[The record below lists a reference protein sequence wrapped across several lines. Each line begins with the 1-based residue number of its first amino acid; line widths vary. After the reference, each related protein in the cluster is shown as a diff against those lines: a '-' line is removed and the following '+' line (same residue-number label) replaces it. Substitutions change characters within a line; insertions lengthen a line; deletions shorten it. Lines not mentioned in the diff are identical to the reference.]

1 MKRGF
6 ARPTPEKAPVIKPEN
21 IVLPTPL
28 SIPPPEGKPWWI
40 VVVGV
45 VVIGLLGGMIAMT
58 FASGSHVF
66 GGVGA
71 IFPIFM
77 IGGMAMMMF
86 GGRFGGQQQM
96 SRPKLDAMRAQFML
110 MLDMLRETAHESA
123 DSMDANYRWFH
134 PAPTMLASAVGS
146 SRMWERKPDGKD
158 LNFGVVRVGV
168 GMTRPEVT
176 WGEPQNMPTDI
187 ELEPVTGK
195 ALQEF
200 GRYQSVVYNLPKMIS
215 LLVEPW
221 YSLIGGRE
229 QVLGLM
235 RAIVCQLAFSH
246 GPDHVQMVVVSSD
259 LEQWDWVKWLPHF
272 GDPRRQDAAG
282 NARMVYSSVREFA
295 AEQAELFAGRGSFT
309 PRHASS
315 SAQTPTPH
323 TVIIADVTDP
333 QWEFVKSAEG
343 IDGVTFFDLTGASM
357 WAAVPERT
365 LQFDDL
371 GVIEALP
378 RDRDTW
384 MVIDEKPWFFA
395 LTDHISIAEAEEFAQ
410 KLARWRLAEA
420 YEEIGQRV
428 AHIGARDIM
437 AYYGIDDPADI
448 DFGSLWGSRTDTMGR
463 SRLRAPFGNRSD
475 NGELLFLDMKSLD
488 EGGDGPH
495 GVMSGTTGSGKS
507 TLVRTVIES
516 LMLGHPPQELQF
528 VLADLKGGSAVKP
541 FAGVPHVSR
550 IITDL
555 EEDQALMERFLDALW
570 GEIAR
575 RKAICDSAGVD
586 DAKEYNSVRSR
597 MRARGQDMPP
607 LPMLVVVI
615 DEFYEWFR
623 IMPTA
628 VDVLDSIGRQGR
640 AYWIHLMMASQTI
653 ESRAEKLMENM
664 GYRLVL
670 KARTAGAA
678 QAAGVPNAVNL
689 PAQAGLGYFRR
700 SLEDIVRFQAEFL
713 WRDYISRGITID
725 GEEAPA
731 LVHSIDYVRPQL
743 FTNLFTPLEVSV
755 GGPDLEPVHSNGEVL
770 EAADAEAEDEE
781 EGIRTPKVGTV
792 IIDQLRKI
800 DFEPY
805 RLWQPP
811 LSEPVAIDELVNRF
825 IGHQWQQDYGTA
837 RDLVFPLGII
847 DRPFKHDQPPWTV
860 DTSGPGANVLILGAG
875 GSGKTTALQTL
886 ICSAALTHTPEQ
898 VQFYCLA
905 YSGTA
910 LTTVARL
917 PHVGEVAGPTDPYGV
932 RRTVAELL
940 ALVRERKRSFL
951 EYRIASMDVFR
962 RRKFGGEAGP
972 VPNDGFGDVYLVI
985 DNYRALAEE
994 NEVLIEQVNLIINQG
1009 PSFGVHVVVSADR
1022 ESELRPPVRSGFG
1035 SRVELRLAAVEDA
1048 KLVRSRFAKEVPV
1061 KPGRGMVAVNYVRL
1075 DADPQAG
1082 LHTLVARPALG
1093 STPTNVFASDSIVDA
1108 VSRLASGQ
1116 APPIRRLPARFGVE
1130 QVREL
1135 AARDTRQGVGAG
1147 GIVWAIS
1154 ELDLA
1159 PVYLNFAENAHLVV
1173 TGRRECGRTTTLAT
1187 IMSEI
1192 GRLYAPGT
1200 SSALAATGRAAL
1212 CPGVAGRPA
1221 PSAADRAGLRVRR
1234 EVRLQPRRR
1243 AGDDER
1249 HVRPSGQ
1256 PRTTARLVG
1265 GGAAVALLVE
1275 RSGDLPDRR
1284 RHTADA
1290 GRFRFAAAQG
1300 RRLGDPGRRCR
1311 PARDCHPHVRRLV
1324 VRGQRPDAAG
1334 TAPGER
1340 ATTGDGRR
1348 PRRGLHPRQDEGW
1361 PAAPW
1366 SRPADGRGH
1375 RCVRPG
1381 GGHRA
1386 PQVEA
1391 APPRWGWLACQPQR
1405 SGNFLS
1411 ANVFDGKLI
1420 SGVQSGGSSK
1430 SGICLS
1436 HSATTMVSSIRAR

>member
-6 ARPTPEKAPVIKPEN
+6 ARPTPEKPPVIKPEN
-21 IVLPTPL
+21 IVLSTPL
-28 SIPPPEGKPWWI
+28 SIPPPEGKPWWLI
-40 VVVGV
+40 VVGV
-45 VVIGLLGGMIAMT
+45 VVVGLLGGMVAMV

-66 GGVGA
+66 GGIGS
-71 IFPIFM
+71 IFPLFM
-77 IGGMAMMMF
+77 MVGIMMMMF
-86 GGRFGGQQQM
+86 RGMGGGQQQM

-110 MLDMLRETAHESA
+110 MLDMLRETAQESA

-134 PAPTMLASAVGS
+134 PAPNTLAAAVGS
-146 SRMWERKPDGKD
+146 PRMWERKPDGKD

-200 GRYQSVVYNLPKMIS
+200 GRYQSVVYNLPKMVS

-221 YSLIGGRE
+221 YALVGERE

-235 RAIVCQLAFSH
+235 RAIICQLAFSH
-246 GPDHVQMVVVSSD
+246 GPDHVQMIVVSSD
-259 LEQWDWVKWLPHF
+259 LDQWDWVKWLPHF
-272 GDPRRQDAAG
+272 GDSRRHDAAG
-282 NARMVYSSVREFA
+282 NARMVYTSVREFA

-323 TVIIADVTDP
+323 TVIIADVDDP
-333 QWEFVKSAEG
+333 QWEYVISAEG
-343 IDGVTFFDLTGASM
+343 VDGVTFFDLTGSSM
-357 WAAVPERT
+357 WTDIPERK
-365 LQFDDL
+365 LQFDKT

-384 MVIDEKPWFFA
+384 MVIDDKAWFFA
-395 LTDHISIAEAEEFAQ
+395 LTDQVSIAEAEEFAQ
-410 KLARWRLAEA
+410 KLAQWRLAEA

-428 AHIGARDIM
+428 AHIGARDILS
-437 AYYGIDDPADI
+437 YYGIDDPGNI
-448 DFGSLWGSRTDTMGR
+448 DFDSLWASRTDTMGR

-516 LMLGHPPQELQF
+516 LMLSHPPEELQF

-586 DAKEYNSVRSR
+586 DAKEYNSVRAR
-597 MRARGQDMPP
+597 MRARGQDMAP

-689 PAQAGLGYFRR
+689 PAQAGLGYFRK
-700 SLEDIVRFQAEFL
+700 SLEDIIRFQAEFL
-713 WRDYISRGITID
+713 WRDYFQPGVSID

-731 LVHSIDYVRPQL
+731 LVHSIDYIRPQL
-743 FTNLFTPLEVSV
+743 FTNSFTPLEVSV
-755 GGPDLEPVHSNGEVL
+755 GGPDIEPVVAQPNGEVL
-770 EAADAEAEDEE
+770 ESDDIEGGEDEDEE
-781 EGIRTPKVGTV
+781 GVRTPKVGTV

-800 DFEPY
+800 KFEPY

-811 LSEPVAIDELVNRF
+811 LTQPVAIDDLVNRF
-825 IGHQWQQDYGTA
+825 LGRPWHKEYGSA
-837 RDLVFPLGII
+837 CNLVFPIGII
-847 DRPFKHDQPPWTV
+847 DRPYKHDQPPWTV

-886 ICSAALTHTPEQ
+886 ICSAALTHTPQQ

-905 YSGTA
+905 YSSTA
-910 LTTVARL
+910 LTTVSRI

-951 EYRIASMDVFR
+951 ECGIASMEMFR

-972 VPNDGFGDVYLVI
+972 VPDDGFGDVYLVI

-994 NEVLIEQVNLIINQG
+994 NEVLIEQVNVIINQG
-1009 PSFGVHVVVSADR
+1009 PSFGVHVVVTADR

-1035 SRVELRLAAVEDA
+1035 SRIELRLAAVEDA
-1048 KLVRSRFAKEVPV
+1048 KLVRSRFAKDVPV

-1075 DADPQAG
+1075 DSDPQAG

-1093 STPTNVFASDSIVDA
+1093 STPDNVFECDSVVAA
-1108 VSRLASGQ
+1108 VSRLNSAQ
-1116 APPIRRLPARFGVE
+1116 APPVRRLPARFGVE

-1135 AARDTRQGVGAG
+1135 ASRDTRQGVGAG
-1147 GIVWAIS
+1147 GIAWAIS

-1159 PVYLNFAENAHLVV
+1159 PVYLNFAENSHLMV

-1192 GRLYAPGT
+1192 GRLYAPGA
-1200 SSALAATGRAAL
+1200 SSAPPPAPGRPSAQVWLVDPRRQLLTALGSDYVERFAYNLDGVVAMMGELAAALAGREPPPGLSAEELLSRSWWSGPEIFLIVDDIQQLPPGFDSPLHKAVPFVNRAADVGL
-1212 CPGVAGRPA
+1212 HVIVTRTFGGWSSAGSDPMLRALHQANAPLLVMDADPDEGFIRGKMKGGPLPRGRGLLMAEDTGVFVQV
-1221 PSAADRAGLRVRR
+1221 AATEVRR
-1234 EVRLQPRRR
+1234 
-1243 AGDDER
+1243 
-1249 HVRPSGQ
+1249 
-1256 PRTTARLVG
+1256 
-1265 GGAAVALLVE
+1265 
-1275 RSGDLPDRR
+1275 
-1284 RHTADA
+1284 
-1290 GRFRFAAAQG
+1290 
-1300 RRLGDPGRRCR
+1300 
-1311 PARDCHPHVRRLV
+1311 
-1324 VRGQRPDAAG
+1324 
-1334 TAPGER
+1334 
-1340 ATTGDGRR
+1340 
-1348 PRRGLHPRQDEGW
+1348 
-1361 PAAPW
+1361 
-1366 SRPADGRGH
+1366 
-1375 RCVRPG
+1375 
-1381 GGHRA
+1381 
-1386 PQVEA
+1386 
-1391 APPRWGWLACQPQR
+1391 
-1405 SGNFLS
+1405 
-1411 ANVFDGKLI
+1411 
-1420 SGVQSGGSSK
+1420 
-1430 SGICLS
+1430 
-1436 HSATTMVSSIRAR
+1436 

>member
-6 ARPTPEKAPVIKPEN
+6 ARPTPEKPPVIKPEN

-28 SIPPPEGKPWWI
+28 SIPPPEGKPVWLI
-40 VVVGV
+40 IVGV
-45 VVIGLLGGMIAMT
+45 LVIGLLIGMVAMV
-58 FASGSHVF
+58 FGSGSRVF
-66 GGVGA
+66 GGAGA

-77 IGGMAMMMF
+77 IGGVAMMMF

-123 DSMDANYRWFH
+123 DSMDANYRWYH
-134 PAPTMLASAVGS
+134 PAPTTLAAAVGT

-221 YSLIGGRE
+221 YALNGDRE
-229 QVLGLM
+229 QALGLM
-235 RAIVCQLAFSH
+235 RAIICQLAFSH
-246 GPDHVQMVVVSSD
+246 GPDHVQMVVVTSD
-259 LEQWDWVKWLPHF
+259 LDEWDWVKWLPHF

-295 AEQAELFAGRGSFT
+295 AEQSELFAGRGSFT

-323 TVIIADVTDP
+323 TVIVADVVDP
-333 QWEFVKSAEG
+333 QWEFVISAEG
-343 IDGVTFFDLTGASM
+343 IDGVTFFDLTGSSM
-357 WAAVPERT
+357 WTSVPERT
-365 LQFDDL
+365 LRFDDK
-371 GVIEALP
+371 GIIEALP

-395 LTDHISIAEAEEFAQ
+395 LTDHISVAEAEEFAQ
-410 KLARWRLAEA
+410 ALARWRLAEA

-437 AYYGIDDPADI
+437 AYYGIDDPGHI
-448 DFGSLWGSRTDTMGR
+448 DFEALWGARTDTMGR

-516 LMLGHPPQELQF
+516 LMLSHPPEELQF

-586 DAKEYNSVRSR
+586 DAKEYNSVRLR
-597 MRARGQDMPP
+597 MQARGQDMAP

-713 WRDYISRGITID
+713 WRDYFPRGLTDD
-725 GEEAPA
+725 GDEAPA

-743 FTNLFTPLEVSV
+743 FTNSFTPLEVSV
-755 GGPDLEPVHSNGEVL
+755 GGPELTPAAITNGEAL
-770 EAADAEAEDEE
+770 EADGAADDDV
-781 EGIRTPKVGTV
+781 EGIRVPKVGTV

-811 LSEPVAIDELVNRF
+811 LNQPVPIDELVDRF
-825 IGHQWQQDYGTA
+825 LGHPWQEDYGTA
-837 RDLVFPLGII
+837 RDLVFPIGII

-905 YSGTA
+905 YSSTA

-940 ALVRERKRSFL
+940 ALVRQRKSTFL
-951 EYRIASMDVFR
+951 EYGIASMEVFR
-962 RRKFGGEAGP
+962 RRKFGGEPGP
-972 VPNDGFGDVYLVI
+972 VPNDGFGDVYLVV

-1009 PSFGVHVVVSADR
+1009 PSFGVHVVVTADR

-1075 DADPQAG
+1075 DSDPQAG

-1093 STPTNVFASDSIVDA
+1093 TTRDYVFESDSVIDA
-1108 VSRLASGQ
+1108 VSRLTSSQ
-1116 APPIRRLPARFGVE
+1116 APPVRRLPARFDVE
-1130 QVREL
+1130 QLREL

-1147 GIVWAIS
+1147 GIAWAIS
-1154 ELDLA
+1154 ELDLS
-1159 PVYLNFAENAHLVV
+1159 PVYLNFAENAHLMV

-1192 GRLYAPGT
+1192 GRLYAPGA
-1200 SSALAATGRAAL
+1200 SSAPTPPAGQPSAQVWLVDPRRQLLTTLGPDYVEKFAYNLDGVQAMMGELAAVL
-1212 CPGVAGRPA
+1212 AGREPPPGLSAEELLSRSWWSGPEIFLIVDDIQQLPA
-1221 PSAADRAGLRVRR
+1221 GFDSP
-1234 EVRLQPRRR
+1234 
-1243 AGDDER
+1243 
-1249 HVRPSGQ
+1249 
-1256 PRTTARLVG
+1256 
-1265 GGAAVALLVE
+1265 
-1275 RSGDLPDRR
+1275 
-1284 RHTADA
+1284 
-1290 GRFRFAAAQG
+1290 
-1300 RRLGDPGRRCR
+1300 
-1311 PARDCHPHVRRLV
+1311 
-1324 VRGQRPDAAG
+1324 
-1334 TAPGER
+1334 
-1340 ATTGDGRR
+1340 
-1348 PRRGLHPRQDEGW
+1348 LHK
-1361 PAAPW
+1361 AAPW
-1366 SRPADGRGH
+1366 VTRAADVGLHVLVTRTFGGWSSAGSDPMLRALAQANAPLLVMDADPDEGFIRGKMKGGPLPRGRGLLMAEDTG
-1375 RCVRPG
+1375 VFV
-1381 GGHRA
+1381 
-1386 PQVEA
+1386 QVA
-1391 APPRWGWLACQPQR
+1391 ATELR
-1405 SGNFLS
+1405 
-1411 ANVFDGKLI
+1411 K
-1420 SGVQSGGSSK
+1420 
-1430 SGICLS
+1430 
-1436 HSATTMVSSIRAR
+1436 

>member
-6 ARPTPEKAPVIKPEN
+6 ARPTPEKPPVIKPEN
-21 IVLPTPL
+21 IVLSTPL
-28 SIPPPEGKPWWI
+28 SIPPPEGKPWWLI
-40 VVVGV
+40 VVGV
-45 VVIGLLGGMIAMT
+45 VVVGLLGGMVAMV

-66 GGVGA
+66 GGIGS
-71 IFPIFM
+71 IFPLFM
-77 IGGMAMMMF
+77 MVGIMMMMF
-86 GGRFGGQQQM
+86 RGMGGGQQQM

-110 MLDMLRETAHESA
+110 MLDMLRETAQESA

-134 PAPTMLASAVGS
+134 PAPNTLAAAVGS
-146 SRMWERKPDGKD
+146 PRMWERKPDGKD

-200 GRYQSVVYNLPKMIS
+200 GRYQSVVYNLPKMVS

-221 YSLIGGRE
+221 YALVGERE

-235 RAIVCQLAFSH
+235 RAIICQLAFSH
-246 GPDHVQMVVVSSD
+246 GPDHVQMIVVSSD
-259 LEQWDWVKWLPHF
+259 LDQWDWVKWLPHF
-272 GDPRRQDAAG
+272 GDSRRHDAAG
-282 NARMVYSSVREFA
+282 NARMVYTSVREFA

-323 TVIIADVTDP
+323 TVIIADVDDP
-333 QWEFVKSAEG
+333 QWEYVISAEG
-343 IDGVTFFDLTGASM
+343 VDGVTFFDLTGSSM
-357 WAAVPERT
+357 WTDIPERK
-365 LQFDDL
+365 LQFDKT

-384 MVIDEKPWFFA
+384 MVIDDKAWFFA
-395 LTDHISIAEAEEFAQ
+395 LTDQVSIAEAEEFAQ
-410 KLARWRLAEA
+410 KLAQWRLAEA

-428 AHIGARDIM
+428 AHIGARDILS
-437 AYYGIDDPADI
+437 YYGIDDPGNI
-448 DFGSLWGSRTDTMGR
+448 DFDSLWASRTDTMGR

-516 LMLGHPPQELQF
+516 LMLSHPPEELQF

-586 DAKEYNSVRSR
+586 DAKEYNSVRAR
-597 MRARGQDMPP
+597 MRARGQDMAP

-689 PAQAGLGYFRR
+689 PAQAGLGYFRK
-700 SLEDIVRFQAEFL
+700 SLEDIIRFQAEFL
-713 WRDYISRGITID
+713 WRDYFQPGVSID

-731 LVHSIDYVRPQL
+731 LVHSIDYIRPQL
-743 FTNLFTPLEVSV
+743 FTNSFTPLEVSV
-755 GGPDLEPVHSNGEVL
+755 GGPDIEPVVAQPNGEVL
-770 EAADAEAEDEE
+770 ESDDIEGGEDEDEE
-781 EGIRTPKVGTV
+781 GVRTPKVGTV

-800 DFEPY
+800 KFEPY

-811 LSEPVAIDELVNRF
+811 LTQPVAIDDLVNRF
-825 IGHQWQQDYGTA
+825 LGRPWHKEYGSA
-837 RDLVFPLGII
+837 CNLVFPTGII
-847 DRPFKHDQPPWTV
+847 DRPYKHDQPPWTV

-886 ICSAALTHTPEQ
+886 ICSAALTHTPQQ

-905 YSGTA
+905 YSSTA
-910 LTTVARL
+910 LTTVSRI

-951 EYRIASMDVFR
+951 ECGIASMEMFR

-972 VPNDGFGDVYLVI
+972 VPDDGFGDVYLVI

-994 NEVLIEQVNLIINQG
+994 NEVLIEQVNVIINQG
-1009 PSFGVHVVVSADR
+1009 PSFGVHVVVTADR

-1035 SRVELRLAAVEDA
+1035 SRIELRLAAVEDA
-1048 KLVRSRFAKEVPV
+1048 KLVRSRFAKDVPV

-1075 DADPQAG
+1075 DSDPQAG

-1093 STPTNVFASDSIVDA
+1093 STPDNVFECDSVVAA
-1108 VSRLASGQ
+1108 VSRLTSAQ
-1116 APPIRRLPARFGVE
+1116 APPVRRLPARFGVE

-1135 AARDTRQGVGAG
+1135 ASRDTRQGVGAG
-1147 GIVWAIS
+1147 GIAWAIS

-1159 PVYLNFAENAHLVV
+1159 PVYLNFAENSHLMV

-1192 GRLYAPGT
+1192 GRLYAPGA
-1200 SSALAATGRAAL
+1200 SSAPPPAPGRPSAQVWLVDPRRQLLTALGSDYVERFAYNLDGVVAMMGELAAALAGREPPPGLSAEELLSRSWWSGPEIFLIVDDIQQLPPGFDSPLHKAVPFVNRAADVGL
-1212 CPGVAGRPA
+1212 HVIVTRTFGGWSSAGSDPMLRALHQANAPLLVMDADPDEGFIRGKMKGGPLPRGRGLLMAEDTGVFVQV
-1221 PSAADRAGLRVRR
+1221 AATEVRR
-1234 EVRLQPRRR
+1234 
-1243 AGDDER
+1243 
-1249 HVRPSGQ
+1249 
-1256 PRTTARLVG
+1256 
-1265 GGAAVALLVE
+1265 
-1275 RSGDLPDRR
+1275 
-1284 RHTADA
+1284 
-1290 GRFRFAAAQG
+1290 
-1300 RRLGDPGRRCR
+1300 
-1311 PARDCHPHVRRLV
+1311 
-1324 VRGQRPDAAG
+1324 
-1334 TAPGER
+1334 
-1340 ATTGDGRR
+1340 
-1348 PRRGLHPRQDEGW
+1348 
-1361 PAAPW
+1361 
-1366 SRPADGRGH
+1366 
-1375 RCVRPG
+1375 
-1381 GGHRA
+1381 
-1386 PQVEA
+1386 
-1391 APPRWGWLACQPQR
+1391 
-1405 SGNFLS
+1405 
-1411 ANVFDGKLI
+1411 
-1420 SGVQSGGSSK
+1420 
-1430 SGICLS
+1430 
-1436 HSATTMVSSIRAR
+1436 

>member
-6 ARPTPEKAPVIKPEN
+6 ARPTPEKPPVIKPEN
-21 IVLPTPL
+21 IVLSTPL
-28 SIPPPEGKPWWI
+28 SIPPPEGKPWWLI
-40 VVVGV
+40 VVGV
-45 VVIGLLGGMIAMT
+45 VVVGLLGGMVAMV

-66 GGVGA
+66 GGIGS
-71 IFPIFM
+71 IFPLFM
-77 IGGMAMMMF
+77 MVGIMMMMF
-86 GGRFGGQQQM
+86 RGMGGGQQQM

-110 MLDMLRETAHESA
+110 MLDMLRETAQESA

-134 PAPTMLASAVGS
+134 PAPNTLAAAVGS
-146 SRMWERKPDGKD
+146 PRMWERKPDGKD

-200 GRYQSVVYNLPKMIS
+200 GRYQSVVYNLPKMVS

-221 YSLIGGRE
+221 YALVGERE

-235 RAIVCQLAFSH
+235 RAIICQLAFSH
-246 GPDHVQMVVVSSD
+246 GPDHVQMIVVSSD
-259 LEQWDWVKWLPHF
+259 LDQWDWVKWLPHF
-272 GDPRRQDAAG
+272 GDSRRHDAAG
-282 NARMVYSSVREFA
+282 NARMVYTSVREFA

-323 TVIIADVTDP
+323 TVIIADVDDP
-333 QWEFVKSAEG
+333 QWEYVISAEG
-343 IDGVTFFDLTGASM
+343 VDGVTFFDLTGSSM
-357 WAAVPERT
+357 WTDIPERK
-365 LQFDDL
+365 LQFDKT

-384 MVIDEKPWFFA
+384 MVIDDKAWFFA
-395 LTDHISIAEAEEFAQ
+395 LTDQVSIAEAEEFAQ
-410 KLARWRLAEA
+410 KLAPWRLAEA

-428 AHIGARDIM
+428 AHIGARDILS
-437 AYYGIDDPADI
+437 YYGIDDPGNI
-448 DFGSLWGSRTDTMGR
+448 DFDSLWASRTDTMGR

-516 LMLGHPPQELQF
+516 LMLSHPPEELQF

-586 DAKEYNSVRSR
+586 DAKEYNSVRAR
-597 MRARGQDMPP
+597 MRARGQDMAP

-689 PAQAGLGYFRR
+689 PAQAGLGYFRK
-700 SLEDIVRFQAEFL
+700 SLEDIIRFQAEFL
-713 WRDYISRGITID
+713 WRDYFQPGVSID

-731 LVHSIDYVRPQL
+731 LVHSIDYIRPQL
-743 FTNLFTPLEVSV
+743 FTNSFTPLEVSV
-755 GGPDLEPVHSNGEVL
+755 GGPDIEPVVAQPNGEVL
-770 EAADAEAEDEE
+770 ESDDIEGGEDEDEE
-781 EGIRTPKVGTV
+781 GVRTPKVGTV

-800 DFEPY
+800 KFEPY

-811 LSEPVAIDELVNRF
+811 LTQPVAIDDLVNRF
-825 IGHQWQQDYGTA
+825 LGRPWHKEYGSA
-837 RDLVFPLGII
+837 CNLVFPIGII
-847 DRPFKHDQPPWTV
+847 DRPYKHDQPPWTV

-886 ICSAALTHTPEQ
+886 ICSAALTHTPQQ

-905 YSGTA
+905 YSSTA
-910 LTTVARL
+910 LTTVSRI

-951 EYRIASMDVFR
+951 ECGIASMEMFR

-972 VPNDGFGDVYLVI
+972 VPDDGFGDVYLVI

-994 NEVLIEQVNLIINQG
+994 NEVLIEQVNVIINQG
-1009 PSFGVHVVVSADR
+1009 PSFGVHVVVTADR

-1035 SRVELRLAAVEDA
+1035 SRIELRLAAVEDA
-1048 KLVRSRFAKEVPV
+1048 KLVRSRFAKDVPV

-1075 DADPQAG
+1075 DSDPQAG

-1093 STPTNVFASDSIVDA
+1093 STPDNVFECDSVVAA
-1108 VSRLASGQ
+1108 VSRLTSAQ
-1116 APPIRRLPARFGVE
+1116 APPVRRLPARFGVE

-1135 AARDTRQGVGAG
+1135 ASRDTRQGVGAG
-1147 GIVWAIS
+1147 GIAWAIS

-1159 PVYLNFAENAHLVV
+1159 PVYLNFAENSHLMV

-1192 GRLYAPGT
+1192 GRLYAPGA
-1200 SSALAATGRAAL
+1200 SSAPPPAPGRPSAQVWLVDPRRQLLTALGSDYVERFAYNLDGVVAMMGELAAALAGREPPPGLSAEELLSRSWWSGPEIFLIVDDIQQLPPGFDSPLHKAVPFVNRAADVGL
-1212 CPGVAGRPA
+1212 HVIFTRTFGGWSSAGSDPMLRALHQANAPLLVMDADPDEGFIRGKMKGGPLPRGRGLLMAEDTGVFVQV
-1221 PSAADRAGLRVRR
+1221 AATEVRR
-1234 EVRLQPRRR
+1234 
-1243 AGDDER
+1243 
-1249 HVRPSGQ
+1249 
-1256 PRTTARLVG
+1256 
-1265 GGAAVALLVE
+1265 
-1275 RSGDLPDRR
+1275 
-1284 RHTADA
+1284 
-1290 GRFRFAAAQG
+1290 
-1300 RRLGDPGRRCR
+1300 
-1311 PARDCHPHVRRLV
+1311 
-1324 VRGQRPDAAG
+1324 
-1334 TAPGER
+1334 
-1340 ATTGDGRR
+1340 
-1348 PRRGLHPRQDEGW
+1348 
-1361 PAAPW
+1361 
-1366 SRPADGRGH
+1366 
-1375 RCVRPG
+1375 
-1381 GGHRA
+1381 
-1386 PQVEA
+1386 
-1391 APPRWGWLACQPQR
+1391 
-1405 SGNFLS
+1405 
-1411 ANVFDGKLI
+1411 
-1420 SGVQSGGSSK
+1420 
-1430 SGICLS
+1430 
-1436 HSATTMVSSIRAR
+1436 

>member
-6 ARPTPEKAPVIKPEN
+6 ARPTPEKPPVIKPEN
-21 IVLPTPL
+21 IVLSTPL
-28 SIPPPEGKPWWI
+28 SIPPPEGKPWWLI
-40 VVVGV
+40 VVGV
-45 VVIGLLGGMIAMT
+45 VVVGLLGGMVAMV

-66 GGVGA
+66 GGIGS
-71 IFPIFM
+71 IFPLFM
-77 IGGMAMMMF
+77 MVGIMMMMF
-86 GGRFGGQQQM
+86 RGMGGGQQQM

-110 MLDMLRETAHESA
+110 MLDMLRETAQESA

-134 PAPTMLASAVGS
+134 PAPNTLAAAVGS
-146 SRMWERKPDGKD
+146 PRMWERKPDGKD

-200 GRYQSVVYNLPKMIS
+200 GRYQSVVYNLPKMVS

-221 YSLIGGRE
+221 YALVGERE

-235 RAIVCQLAFSH
+235 RAIICQLAFSH
-246 GPDHVQMVVVSSD
+246 GPDHVQMIVVSSD
-259 LEQWDWVKWLPHF
+259 LDQWDWVKWLPHF
-272 GDPRRQDAAG
+272 GDSRRHDAAG
-282 NARMVYSSVREFA
+282 NARMVYTSVREFA

-323 TVIIADVTDP
+323 TVIIADVDDP
-333 QWEFVKSAEG
+333 QWEYVISAEG
-343 IDGVTFFDLTGASM
+343 VDGVTFFDLTGSSM
-357 WAAVPERT
+357 WTDIPERK
-365 LQFDDL
+365 LQFDKT

-384 MVIDEKPWFFA
+384 MVIDDKAWFFA
-395 LTDHISIAEAEEFAQ
+395 LTDQVSIAEAEEFAQ
-410 KLARWRLAEA
+410 KLAQWRLAEA

-428 AHIGARDIM
+428 AHIGARDILS
-437 AYYGIDDPADI
+437 YYGIDDPGNI
-448 DFGSLWGSRTDTMGR
+448 DFDSLWASRTDTMGR

-516 LMLGHPPQELQF
+516 LMLSHPPEELQF

-586 DAKEYNSVRSR
+586 DAKEYNSVRAR
-597 MRARGQDMPP
+597 MRARGQDMAP

-689 PAQAGLGYFRR
+689 PAQAGLGYFRK
-700 SLEDIVRFQAEFL
+700 SLEDIIRFQAEFL
-713 WRDYISRGITID
+713 WRDYFQPGVSID

-731 LVHSIDYVRPQL
+731 LVHSIDYIRPQL
-743 FTNLFTPLEVSV
+743 FTNSFTPLEVSV
-755 GGPDLEPVHSNGEVL
+755 GGPDIEPVVAQPNGEVL
-770 EAADAEAEDEE
+770 DSDDIEGGEDEDEE
-781 EGIRTPKVGTV
+781 GVRTPKVGTV

-800 DFEPY
+800 KFEPY

-811 LSEPVAIDELVNRF
+811 LTQPVAIDDLVNRF
-825 IGHQWQQDYGTA
+825 LGRPWHKEYGSA
-837 RDLVFPLGII
+837 CNLVFPIGII
-847 DRPFKHDQPPWTV
+847 DRPYKHDQPPWTV

-886 ICSAALTHTPEQ
+886 ICSAALTHTPQQ

-905 YSGTA
+905 YSSTA
-910 LTTVARL
+910 LTTVSRI

-951 EYRIASMDVFR
+951 ECGIASMEMFR

-972 VPNDGFGDVYLVI
+972 VPDDGFGDVYLVI

-994 NEVLIEQVNLIINQG
+994 NEVLIEQVNVIINQG
-1009 PSFGVHVVVSADR
+1009 PSFGVHVVVTADR

-1035 SRVELRLAAVEDA
+1035 SRIELRLAAVEDA
-1048 KLVRSRFAKEVPV
+1048 KLVRSRFAKDVPV

-1075 DADPQAG
+1075 DSDPQAG

-1093 STPTNVFASDSIVDA
+1093 STPDNVFECDSVVAA
-1108 VSRLASGQ
+1108 VSRLTSAQ
-1116 APPIRRLPARFGVE
+1116 APPVRRLPARFGVE

-1135 AARDTRQGVGAG
+1135 ASRDTRQGVGAG
-1147 GIVWAIS
+1147 GIAWAIS

-1159 PVYLNFAENAHLVV
+1159 PVYLNFAENSHLMV

-1192 GRLYAPGT
+1192 GRLYAPGA
-1200 SSALAATGRAAL
+1200 SSAPPPAPGRPSAQVWLVDPRRQLLTALGSDYVERFAYNLDGVVAMMGELAAALAGREPPPGLSAEELLSRSWWSGPEIFLIVDDIQQLPPGFDSPLHKAVPFVNRAADVGL
-1212 CPGVAGRPA
+1212 HVIVTRTFGGWSSAGSDPMLRALHQANAPLLVMDADPDEGFIRGKMKGGPLPRGRGLLMAEDTGVFVQV
-1221 PSAADRAGLRVRR
+1221 AATEVRR
-1234 EVRLQPRRR
+1234 
-1243 AGDDER
+1243 
-1249 HVRPSGQ
+1249 
-1256 PRTTARLVG
+1256 
-1265 GGAAVALLVE
+1265 
-1275 RSGDLPDRR
+1275 
-1284 RHTADA
+1284 
-1290 GRFRFAAAQG
+1290 
-1300 RRLGDPGRRCR
+1300 
-1311 PARDCHPHVRRLV
+1311 
-1324 VRGQRPDAAG
+1324 
-1334 TAPGER
+1334 
-1340 ATTGDGRR
+1340 
-1348 PRRGLHPRQDEGW
+1348 
-1361 PAAPW
+1361 
-1366 SRPADGRGH
+1366 
-1375 RCVRPG
+1375 
-1381 GGHRA
+1381 
-1386 PQVEA
+1386 
-1391 APPRWGWLACQPQR
+1391 
-1405 SGNFLS
+1405 
-1411 ANVFDGKLI
+1411 
-1420 SGVQSGGSSK
+1420 
-1430 SGICLS
+1430 
-1436 HSATTMVSSIRAR
+1436 

>member
-6 ARPTPEKAPVIKPEN
+6 ARPTPEKPPVIKPEN
-21 IVLPTPL
+21 IVLSTPL
-28 SIPPPEGKPWWI
+28 SIPPPEGKPWWLI
-40 VVVGV
+40 VVGV
-45 VVIGLLGGMIAMT
+45 VVVGLLGGMVAMV

-66 GGVGA
+66 GGIGS
-71 IFPIFM
+71 IFPLFM
-77 IGGMAMMMF
+77 MVGIMMMMF
-86 GGRFGGQQQM
+86 RGMGGGQQQM

-110 MLDMLRETAHESA
+110 MLDMLRETAQESA

-134 PAPTMLASAVGS
+134 PAPNTLAAAVGS
-146 SRMWERKPDGKD
+146 PRMWERKPDGKD

-200 GRYQSVVYNLPKMIS
+200 GRYQSVVYNLPKMVS

-221 YSLIGGRE
+221 YALVGERE

-235 RAIVCQLAFSH
+235 RAIICQLAFSH
-246 GPDHVQMVVVSSD
+246 GPDHVQMIVVSSD
-259 LEQWDWVKWLPHF
+259 LDQWDWVKWLPHF
-272 GDPRRQDAAG
+272 GDSRRHDAAG
-282 NARMVYSSVREFA
+282 NARMVYTSVREFA

-323 TVIIADVTDP
+323 TVIIADVDDP
-333 QWEFVKSAEG
+333 QWEYVISAEG
-343 IDGVTFFDLTGASM
+343 VDGVTFLDLTGSSM
-357 WAAVPERT
+357 WTDIPERK
-365 LQFDDL
+365 LQFDKT

-384 MVIDEKPWFFA
+384 MVIDDKAWFFA
-395 LTDHISIAEAEEFAQ
+395 LTDQVSIAEAEEFAQ
-410 KLARWRLAEA
+410 KLAQWRLAEA

-428 AHIGARDIM
+428 AHIGARDILS
-437 AYYGIDDPADI
+437 YYGIDDPGNI
-448 DFGSLWGSRTDTMGR
+448 DFDSLWASRTDTMGR

-516 LMLGHPPQELQF
+516 LMLSHPPEELQF

-586 DAKEYNSVRSR
+586 DAKEYNSVRAR
-597 MRARGQDMPP
+597 MRARGQDMAP

-689 PAQAGLGYFRR
+689 PAQAGLGYFRK
-700 SLEDIVRFQAEFL
+700 SLEDIIRFQAEFL
-713 WRDYISRGITID
+713 WRDYFQPGVSID

-731 LVHSIDYVRPQL
+731 LVHSIDYIRPQL
-743 FTNLFTPLEVSV
+743 FTNSFTPLEVSV
-755 GGPDLEPVHSNGEVL
+755 GGPDIEPVVAQPNGEVL
-770 EAADAEAEDEE
+770 ESDDIEGGEDEDEE
-781 EGIRTPKVGTV
+781 GVRTPKVGTV

-800 DFEPY
+800 KFEPY

-811 LSEPVAIDELVNRF
+811 LTQPVAIDDLVNRF
-825 IGHQWQQDYGTA
+825 LGRPWHKEYGSA
-837 RDLVFPLGII
+837 CNLVFPIGII
-847 DRPFKHDQPPWTV
+847 DRPYKHDQPPWTV

-886 ICSAALTHTPEQ
+886 ICSAALTHTPQQ

-905 YSGTA
+905 YSSTA
-910 LTTVARL
+910 LTTVSRI

-951 EYRIASMDVFR
+951 ECGIASMEMFR

-972 VPNDGFGDVYLVI
+972 VPDDGFGDVYLVI

-994 NEVLIEQVNLIINQG
+994 NEVLIEQVNVIINQG
-1009 PSFGVHVVVSADR
+1009 PSFGVHVVVTADR

-1035 SRVELRLAAVEDA
+1035 SRIELRLAAVEDA
-1048 KLVRSRFAKEVPV
+1048 KLVRSRFAKDVPV

-1075 DADPQAG
+1075 DSDPQAG

-1093 STPTNVFASDSIVDA
+1093 STPDNVFECDSVVAA
-1108 VSRLASGQ
+1108 VSRLTSAQ
-1116 APPIRRLPARFGVE
+1116 APPVRRLPARFGVE

-1135 AARDTRQGVGAG
+1135 ASRDTRQGVGAG
-1147 GIVWAIS
+1147 GIAWAIS

-1159 PVYLNFAENAHLVV
+1159 PVYLNFAENSHLMV

-1192 GRLYAPGT
+1192 GRLYAPGA
-1200 SSALAATGRAAL
+1200 SSAPPPAPGRPSAQVWLVDPRRQLLTALGSDYVERFAYNLDGVVAMMGELAAALAGREPPPGLSAEELLSRSWWSGPEIFLIVDDIQQLPPGFDSPLHKAVPFVNRAADVGL
-1212 CPGVAGRPA
+1212 HVIVTRTFGGWSSAGSDPMLRALHQANAPLLVMDADPDEGFIRGKMKGGPLPRGRGLLMAEDTGVFVQV
-1221 PSAADRAGLRVRR
+1221 AATEVRR
-1234 EVRLQPRRR
+1234 
-1243 AGDDER
+1243 
-1249 HVRPSGQ
+1249 
-1256 PRTTARLVG
+1256 
-1265 GGAAVALLVE
+1265 
-1275 RSGDLPDRR
+1275 
-1284 RHTADA
+1284 
-1290 GRFRFAAAQG
+1290 
-1300 RRLGDPGRRCR
+1300 
-1311 PARDCHPHVRRLV
+1311 
-1324 VRGQRPDAAG
+1324 
-1334 TAPGER
+1334 
-1340 ATTGDGRR
+1340 
-1348 PRRGLHPRQDEGW
+1348 
-1361 PAAPW
+1361 
-1366 SRPADGRGH
+1366 
-1375 RCVRPG
+1375 
-1381 GGHRA
+1381 
-1386 PQVEA
+1386 
-1391 APPRWGWLACQPQR
+1391 
-1405 SGNFLS
+1405 
-1411 ANVFDGKLI
+1411 
-1420 SGVQSGGSSK
+1420 
-1430 SGICLS
+1430 
-1436 HSATTMVSSIRAR
+1436 

>member
-6 ARPTPEKAPVIKPEN
+6 ARPTPEKPPVIKPEN
-21 IVLPTPL
+21 IVLSTPL
-28 SIPPPEGKPWWI
+28 SIPPPEGKPWWLI
-40 VVVGV
+40 VVGV
-45 VVIGLLGGMIAMT
+45 VVVGLLGGMVAMV

-66 GGVGA
+66 GGIGS
-71 IFPIFM
+71 IFPLFM
-77 IGGMAMMMF
+77 MVGIMMMMF
-86 GGRFGGQQQM
+86 RGMGGGQQQM

-110 MLDMLRETAHESA
+110 MLDMLRETAQESA

-134 PAPTMLASAVGS
+134 PAPNTLAAAVGS
-146 SRMWERKPDGKD
+146 PRMWERKPDGKD

-200 GRYQSVVYNLPKMIS
+200 GRYQSVVYNLPKMVS

-221 YSLIGGRE
+221 YALVGERE

-235 RAIVCQLAFSH
+235 RAIICQLAFSH
-246 GPDHVQMVVVSSD
+246 GPDHVQMIVVSSD
-259 LEQWDWVKWLPHF
+259 LDQWDWVKWLPHF
-272 GDPRRQDAAG
+272 GDSRRHDAAG
-282 NARMVYSSVREFA
+282 NARMVYTSVREFA

-323 TVIIADVTDP
+323 TVIIADVDDP
-333 QWEFVKSAEG
+333 QWEYVISAEG
-343 IDGVTFFDLTGASM
+343 VDGVTFFDLTGSSM
-357 WAAVPERT
+357 WTDIPERK
-365 LQFDDL
+365 LQFDKT

-384 MVIDEKPWFFA
+384 MVIDDKAWFFA
-395 LTDHISIAEAEEFAQ
+395 LTDQVSIAEAEEFAQ
-410 KLARWRLAEA
+410 KLAQWRLAEA

-428 AHIGARDIM
+428 AHIGARDILS
-437 AYYGIDDPADI
+437 YYGIDDPGNI
-448 DFGSLWGSRTDTMGR
+448 DFDSLWASRTDTMGR

-516 LMLGHPPQELQF
+516 LMLSHPPEELQF

-586 DAKEYNSVRSR
+586 DAKEYNSVRAR
-597 MRARGQDMPP
+597 MRARGQDMAP

-689 PAQAGLGYFRR
+689 PAQAGLGYFRK
-700 SLEDIVRFQAEFL
+700 SLEDIIRFQAEFL
-713 WRDYISRGITID
+713 WRDYFQPGVSID

-731 LVHSIDYVRPQL
+731 LVHSIDYIRPQL
-743 FTNLFTPLEVSV
+743 FTNSFTPLEVSV
-755 GGPDLEPVHSNGEVL
+755 GGPDIEPVVAQPNGEVL
-770 EAADAEAEDEE
+770 ESDDIEGGEDEDEE
-781 EGIRTPKVGTV
+781 GVRTPKVGTV

-800 DFEPY
+800 KFEPY

-811 LSEPVAIDELVNRF
+811 LTQPVAIDDLVNRF
-825 IGHQWQQDYGTA
+825 LGRPWHKEYGSA
-837 RDLVFPLGII
+837 CNLVFPIGII
-847 DRPFKHDQPPWTV
+847 DRPYKHDQPPWTV

-886 ICSAALTHTPEQ
+886 ICSAALTHTPQQ

-905 YSGTA
+905 YSSTA
-910 LTTVARL
+910 LTTVSRI

-951 EYRIASMDVFR
+951 ECGIASTEMFR

-972 VPNDGFGDVYLVI
+972 VPDDGFGDVYLVI

-994 NEVLIEQVNLIINQG
+994 NEVLIEQVNVIINQG
-1009 PSFGVHVVVSADR
+1009 PSFGVHVVVTADR

-1035 SRVELRLAAVEDA
+1035 SRIELRLAAVEDA
-1048 KLVRSRFAKEVPV
+1048 KLVRSRFAKDVPV

-1075 DADPQAG
+1075 DSDPQAG

-1093 STPTNVFASDSIVDA
+1093 STPDNVFECDSVVAA
-1108 VSRLASGQ
+1108 VSRLTSAQ
-1116 APPIRRLPARFGVE
+1116 APPVRRLPARFGVE

-1135 AARDTRQGVGAG
+1135 ASRDTRQGVGAG
-1147 GIVWAIS
+1147 GIAWAIS

-1159 PVYLNFAENAHLVV
+1159 PVYLNFAENSHLMV

-1192 GRLYAPGT
+1192 GRLYAPGA
-1200 SSALAATGRAAL
+1200 SSAPPPAPGRPSAQVWLVDPRRQLLTALGSDYVERFAYNLDGVVAMMGELAAALAGREPPPGLSAEELLSRSWWSGPEIFLIVDDIQQLPPGFDSPLHKAVPFVNRAADVGL
-1212 CPGVAGRPA
+1212 HVIVTRTFGGWSSAGSDPMLRALHQANAPLLVMDADPDEGFIRGKMKGGPLPRGRGLLMAEDTGVFVQV
-1221 PSAADRAGLRVRR
+1221 AATEVRR
-1234 EVRLQPRRR
+1234 
-1243 AGDDER
+1243 
-1249 HVRPSGQ
+1249 
-1256 PRTTARLVG
+1256 
-1265 GGAAVALLVE
+1265 
-1275 RSGDLPDRR
+1275 
-1284 RHTADA
+1284 
-1290 GRFRFAAAQG
+1290 
-1300 RRLGDPGRRCR
+1300 
-1311 PARDCHPHVRRLV
+1311 
-1324 VRGQRPDAAG
+1324 
-1334 TAPGER
+1334 
-1340 ATTGDGRR
+1340 
-1348 PRRGLHPRQDEGW
+1348 
-1361 PAAPW
+1361 
-1366 SRPADGRGH
+1366 
-1375 RCVRPG
+1375 
-1381 GGHRA
+1381 
-1386 PQVEA
+1386 
-1391 APPRWGWLACQPQR
+1391 
-1405 SGNFLS
+1405 
-1411 ANVFDGKLI
+1411 
-1420 SGVQSGGSSK
+1420 
-1430 SGICLS
+1430 
-1436 HSATTMVSSIRAR
+1436 

>member
-6 ARPTPEKAPVIKPEN
+6 ARPTPEKPPVIKPEN
-21 IVLPTPL
+21 IVLSTPL
-28 SIPPPEGKPWWI
+28 SIPPPEGKPWWLI
-40 VVVGV
+40 VVGV
-45 VVIGLLGGMIAMT
+45 VVVGLLGGMVAMV

-66 GGVGA
+66 GGIGS
-71 IFPIFM
+71 IFPLFM
-77 IGGMAMMMF
+77 MVGIMMMMF
-86 GGRFGGQQQM
+86 RGMGGGQQQM

-110 MLDMLRETAHESA
+110 MLDMLRETAQESA

-134 PAPTMLASAVGS
+134 PAPNTLAAAVGS
-146 SRMWERKPDGKD
+146 PRMWERKPDGKD

-200 GRYQSVVYNLPKMIS
+200 GRYQSVVYNLPKMVS

-221 YSLIGGRE
+221 YALVGERE

-235 RAIVCQLAFSH
+235 RAIICQLAFSH
-246 GPDHVQMVVVSSD
+246 GPDHVQMIVVSSD
-259 LEQWDWVKWLPHF
+259 LDQWDWVKWLPHF
-272 GDPRRQDAAG
+272 GDSRRHDAAG
-282 NARMVYSSVREFA
+282 NARMVYTSVREFA

-323 TVIIADVTDP
+323 TVIIADVDDP
-333 QWEFVKSAEG
+333 QWEYVISAEG
-343 IDGVTFFDLTGASM
+343 VDGVTFFDLTGSSM
-357 WAAVPERT
+357 WTDIPERK
-365 LQFDDL
+365 LQFDKT

-384 MVIDEKPWFFA
+384 MVIDDKAWFFA
-395 LTDHISIAEAEEFAQ
+395 LTDQVSIAEAEEFAQ
-410 KLARWRLAEA
+410 KLAQWRLAEA

-428 AHIGARDIM
+428 AHIGARDILS
-437 AYYGIDDPADI
+437 YYGIDDPGNI
-448 DFGSLWGSRTDTMGR
+448 DFDSLWASRTDTMGR

-516 LMLGHPPQELQF
+516 LMLSHPPEELQF

-586 DAKEYNSVRSR
+586 DAKEYNSVRAR
-597 MRARGQDMPP
+597 MRARGQDMAP

-689 PAQAGLGYFRR
+689 PAQAGLGYFRK
-700 SLEDIVRFQAEFL
+700 SLEDIIRFQAEFL
-713 WRDYISRGITID
+713 WRDYFQPGVSID

-731 LVHSIDYVRPQL
+731 LVHSIDYIRPQL
-743 FTNLFTPLEVSV
+743 FTNSFTPLEVSV
-755 GGPDLEPVHSNGEVL
+755 GGPDIEPVVAQPNGEVL
-770 EAADAEAEDEE
+770 ESDDIEGGEDEDEE
-781 EGIRTPKVGTV
+781 GVRTPKVGTV

-800 DFEPY
+800 KFEPY

-811 LSEPVAIDELVNRF
+811 LTQPVAIDDLVNRF
-825 IGHQWQQDYGTA
+825 LGRPWHKEYGPA
-837 RDLVFPLGII
+837 CNLVFPIGII
-847 DRPFKHDQPPWTV
+847 DRPYKHDQPPWTV

-886 ICSAALTHTPEQ
+886 ICSAALTHTPQQ

-905 YSGTA
+905 YSSTA
-910 LTTVARL
+910 LTTVSRI

-951 EYRIASMDVFR
+951 ECGIASMEMFR

-972 VPNDGFGDVYLVI
+972 VPDDGFGDVYLVI

-994 NEVLIEQVNLIINQG
+994 NEVLIEQVNVIINQG
-1009 PSFGVHVVVSADR
+1009 PSFGVHVVVTADR

-1035 SRVELRLAAVEDA
+1035 SRIELRLAAVEDA
-1048 KLVRSRFAKEVPV
+1048 KLVRSRFAKDVPV

-1075 DADPQAG
+1075 DSDPQAG

-1093 STPTNVFASDSIVDA
+1093 STPDNVFECDSVVAA
-1108 VSRLASGQ
+1108 VSRLTSAQ
-1116 APPIRRLPARFGVE
+1116 APPVRRLPARFGVE

-1135 AARDTRQGVGAG
+1135 ASRDTRQGVGAG
-1147 GIVWAIS
+1147 GIAWAIS

-1159 PVYLNFAENAHLVV
+1159 PVYLNFAENSHLMV

-1192 GRLYAPGT
+1192 GRLYAPGA
-1200 SSALAATGRAAL
+1200 SSAPPPAPGRPSAQVWLVDPRRQLLTALGSDYVERFAYNLDGVVAMMGELAAALAGREPPPGLSAEELLSRSWWSGPEIFLIVDDIQQLPPGFDSPLHKAVPFVNRAADVGL
-1212 CPGVAGRPA
+1212 HVIVTRTFGGWSSAGSDPMLRALHQANAPLLVMDADPDEGFIRGKMKGGPLPRGRGLLMAEDTGVFVQV
-1221 PSAADRAGLRVRR
+1221 AATEVRR
-1234 EVRLQPRRR
+1234 
-1243 AGDDER
+1243 
-1249 HVRPSGQ
+1249 
-1256 PRTTARLVG
+1256 
-1265 GGAAVALLVE
+1265 
-1275 RSGDLPDRR
+1275 
-1284 RHTADA
+1284 
-1290 GRFRFAAAQG
+1290 
-1300 RRLGDPGRRCR
+1300 
-1311 PARDCHPHVRRLV
+1311 
-1324 VRGQRPDAAG
+1324 
-1334 TAPGER
+1334 
-1340 ATTGDGRR
+1340 
-1348 PRRGLHPRQDEGW
+1348 
-1361 PAAPW
+1361 
-1366 SRPADGRGH
+1366 
-1375 RCVRPG
+1375 
-1381 GGHRA
+1381 
-1386 PQVEA
+1386 
-1391 APPRWGWLACQPQR
+1391 
-1405 SGNFLS
+1405 
-1411 ANVFDGKLI
+1411 
-1420 SGVQSGGSSK
+1420 
-1430 SGICLS
+1430 
-1436 HSATTMVSSIRAR
+1436 

>member
-6 ARPTPEKAPVIKPEN
+6 ARPTPEKPPVIKPEN
-21 IVLPTPL
+21 IVLSTPL
-28 SIPPPEGKPWWI
+28 SIPPPEGKPWWLI
-40 VVVGV
+40 VVGV
-45 VVIGLLGGMIAMT
+45 VVVGLLGGMVAMV

-66 GGVGA
+66 GGIGS
-71 IFPIFM
+71 IFPLFM
-77 IGGMAMMMF
+77 MVGIMMMMF
-86 GGRFGGQQQM
+86 RGMGGGQQQM

-110 MLDMLRETAHESA
+110 MLDMLRETAQESA

-134 PAPTMLASAVGS
+134 PAPNTLAAAVGS
-146 SRMWERKPDGKD
+146 PRMWERKPDGKD

-200 GRYQSVVYNLPKMIS
+200 GRYQSVVYNLPKMVS

-221 YSLIGGRE
+221 YALVGERE

-235 RAIVCQLAFSH
+235 RAIICQLAFSH
-246 GPDHVQMVVVSSD
+246 GPDHVQMIVVSSD
-259 LEQWDWVKWLPHF
+259 LDQWDWVKWLPHF
-272 GDPRRQDAAG
+272 GDSRRHDAAG
-282 NARMVYSSVREFA
+282 NARMVYTSVREFA

-323 TVIIADVTDP
+323 TVIIADIDDP
-333 QWEFVKSAEG
+333 QWEYVISAEG
-343 IDGVTFFDLTGASM
+343 VDGVTFFDLTGSSM
-357 WAAVPERT
+357 WTDIPERK
-365 LQFDDL
+365 LQFDKT

-384 MVIDEKPWFFA
+384 MVIDDKAWFFA
-395 LTDHISIAEAEEFAQ
+395 LTDQVSIAEAEEFAQ
-410 KLARWRLAEA
+410 KLAQWRLAEA

-428 AHIGARDIM
+428 AHIGARDILS
-437 AYYGIDDPADI
+437 YYGIDDPGNI
-448 DFGSLWGSRTDTMGR
+448 DFDSLWASRTDTMGR

-516 LMLGHPPQELQF
+516 LMLSHPPEELQF

-586 DAKEYNSVRSR
+586 DAKEYNSVRAR
-597 MRARGQDMPP
+597 MRARGQDMAP

-689 PAQAGLGYFRR
+689 PAQAGLGYFRK
-700 SLEDIVRFQAEFL
+700 SLEDIIRFQAEFL
-713 WRDYISRGITID
+713 WRDYFQPGVSID

-731 LVHSIDYVRPQL
+731 LVHSIDYIRPQL
-743 FTNLFTPLEVSV
+743 FTNSFTPLEVSV
-755 GGPDLEPVHSNGEVL
+755 GGPDIEPVVAQPNGEVL
-770 EAADAEAEDEE
+770 ESDDIEGGEDEDEE
-781 EGIRTPKVGTV
+781 GVRTPKVGTV

-800 DFEPY
+800 KFEPY

-811 LSEPVAIDELVNRF
+811 LTQPVAIDDLVNRF
-825 IGHQWQQDYGTA
+825 LGRPWHKEYGSA
-837 RDLVFPLGII
+837 CNLVFPIGII
-847 DRPFKHDQPPWTV
+847 DRPYKHDQPPWTV

-886 ICSAALTHTPEQ
+886 ICSAALTHTPQQ

-905 YSGTA
+905 YSSTA
-910 LTTVARL
+910 LTTVSRI

-951 EYRIASMDVFR
+951 ECGIASMEMFR

-972 VPNDGFGDVYLVI
+972 VPDDGFGDVYLVI

-994 NEVLIEQVNLIINQG
+994 NEVLIEQVNVIINQG
-1009 PSFGVHVVVSADR
+1009 PSFGVHVVVTADR

-1035 SRVELRLAAVEDA
+1035 SRIELRLAAVEDA
-1048 KLVRSRFAKEVPV
+1048 KLVRSRFAKDVPV

-1075 DADPQAG
+1075 DSDPQAG

-1093 STPTNVFASDSIVDA
+1093 STPDNVFECDSVVAA
-1108 VSRLASGQ
+1108 VSRLTSAQ
-1116 APPIRRLPARFGVE
+1116 APPVRRLPARFGVE

-1135 AARDTRQGVGAG
+1135 ASRDTRQGVGAG
-1147 GIVWAIS
+1147 GIAWAIS

-1159 PVYLNFAENAHLVV
+1159 PVYLNFAENSHLMV

-1192 GRLYAPGT
+1192 GRLYAPGA
-1200 SSALAATGRAAL
+1200 SSAPPPAPGRPSAQVWLVDPRRQLLTALGSDYVERFAYNLDGVVAMMGELAAALAGREPPPGLSAEELLSRSWWSGPEIFLIVDDIQQLPPGFDSPLHKAVPFVNRAADVGL
-1212 CPGVAGRPA
+1212 HVIVTRTFGGWSSAGSDPMLRALHQANAPLLVMDADPDEGFIRGKMKGGPLPRGRGLLMAEDTGVFVQV
-1221 PSAADRAGLRVRR
+1221 AATEVRR
-1234 EVRLQPRRR
+1234 
-1243 AGDDER
+1243 
-1249 HVRPSGQ
+1249 
-1256 PRTTARLVG
+1256 
-1265 GGAAVALLVE
+1265 
-1275 RSGDLPDRR
+1275 
-1284 RHTADA
+1284 
-1290 GRFRFAAAQG
+1290 
-1300 RRLGDPGRRCR
+1300 
-1311 PARDCHPHVRRLV
+1311 
-1324 VRGQRPDAAG
+1324 
-1334 TAPGER
+1334 
-1340 ATTGDGRR
+1340 
-1348 PRRGLHPRQDEGW
+1348 
-1361 PAAPW
+1361 
-1366 SRPADGRGH
+1366 
-1375 RCVRPG
+1375 
-1381 GGHRA
+1381 
-1386 PQVEA
+1386 
-1391 APPRWGWLACQPQR
+1391 
-1405 SGNFLS
+1405 
-1411 ANVFDGKLI
+1411 
-1420 SGVQSGGSSK
+1420 
-1430 SGICLS
+1430 
-1436 HSATTMVSSIRAR
+1436 

>member
-6 ARPTPEKAPVIKPEN
+6 ARPTPEKPPVIKPEN
-21 IVLPTPL
+21 IVLSTPL
-28 SIPPPEGKPWWI
+28 SIPPPEGKPWWLI
-40 VVVGV
+40 VVGV
-45 VVIGLLGGMIAMT
+45 VVVGLLGGMVAMV

-66 GGVGA
+66 GGIGS
-71 IFPIFM
+71 IFPLFM
-77 IGGMAMMMF
+77 MVGIMMMMF
-86 GGRFGGQQQM
+86 RGMGGGQQQM

-110 MLDMLRETAHESA
+110 MLDMLRETAQESA

-134 PAPTMLASAVGS
+134 PAPNTLAAAVGS
-146 SRMWERKPDGKD
+146 PRMWERKPDGKD

-200 GRYQSVVYNLPKMIS
+200 GRYQSVVYNLPKMVS

-221 YSLIGGRE
+221 YALVGERE

-235 RAIVCQLAFSH
+235 RAIICQLAFSH
-246 GPDHVQMVVVSSD
+246 GPDHVQMIVVSSD
-259 LEQWDWVKWLPHF
+259 LDQWDWVKWLPHF
-272 GDPRRQDAAG
+272 GDSRRHDAAG
-282 NARMVYSSVREFA
+282 NARMVYTSVREFA

-323 TVIIADVTDP
+323 TVIIADVDDP
-333 QWEFVKSAEG
+333 QWEYVISAEG
-343 IDGVTFFDLTGASM
+343 VDGVTFFDLTGSSM
-357 WAAVPERT
+357 WTDIPERK
-365 LQFDDL
+365 LQFDKT

-384 MVIDEKPWFFA
+384 MVIDDKAWFFA
-395 LTDHISIAEAEEFAQ
+395 LTDQVSIAEAEEFAQ
-410 KLARWRLAEA
+410 KLAQWRLAEA

-428 AHIGARDIM
+428 AHIGARDILS
-437 AYYGIDDPADI
+437 YYGIDDPGNI
-448 DFGSLWGSRTDTMGR
+448 DFDSLWASRTDTMGR
-463 SRLRAPFGNRSD
+463 SRLRVPFGNRSD

-516 LMLGHPPQELQF
+516 LMLSHPPEELQF

-586 DAKEYNSVRSR
+586 DAKEYNSVRAR
-597 MRARGQDMPP
+597 MRARGQDMAP

-689 PAQAGLGYFRR
+689 PAQAGLGYFRK
-700 SLEDIVRFQAEFL
+700 SLEDIIRFQAEFL
-713 WRDYISRGITID
+713 WRDYFQPGVSID

-731 LVHSIDYVRPQL
+731 LVHSIDYIRPQL
-743 FTNLFTPLEVSV
+743 FTNSFTPLEVSV
-755 GGPDLEPVHSNGEVL
+755 GGPDIEPVVAQPNGEVL
-770 EAADAEAEDEE
+770 ESDDIEGGEDEDEE
-781 EGIRTPKVGTV
+781 GVRTPKVGTV

-800 DFEPY
+800 KFEPY

-811 LSEPVAIDELVNRF
+811 LTQPVAIDDLVNRF
-825 IGHQWQQDYGTA
+825 LGRPWHKEYGSA
-837 RDLVFPLGII
+837 CNLVFPIGII
-847 DRPFKHDQPPWTV
+847 DRPYKHDQPPWTV

-886 ICSAALTHTPEQ
+886 ICSAALTHTPQQ

-905 YSGTA
+905 YSSTA
-910 LTTVARL
+910 LTTVSRI

-951 EYRIASMDVFR
+951 ECGIASMEMFR

-972 VPNDGFGDVYLVI
+972 VPDDGFGDVYLVI

-994 NEVLIEQVNLIINQG
+994 NEVLIEQVNVIINQG
-1009 PSFGVHVVVSADR
+1009 PSFGVHVVVTADR

-1035 SRVELRLAAVEDA
+1035 SRIELRLAAVEDA
-1048 KLVRSRFAKEVPV
+1048 KLVRSRFAKDVPV

-1075 DADPQAG
+1075 DSDPQAG

-1093 STPTNVFASDSIVDA
+1093 STPDNVFECDSVVAA
-1108 VSRLASGQ
+1108 VSRLTSAQ
-1116 APPIRRLPARFGVE
+1116 APPVRRLPARFGVE

-1135 AARDTRQGVGAG
+1135 ASRDTRQGVGAG
-1147 GIVWAIS
+1147 GIAWAIS

-1159 PVYLNFAENAHLVV
+1159 PVYLNFAENSHLMV

-1192 GRLYAPGT
+1192 GRLYAPGA
-1200 SSALAATGRAAL
+1200 SSAPPPAPGRPSAQVWLVDPRRQLLTALGSDYVERFAYNLDGVVAMMGELAAALAGREPPPGLSAEELLSRSWWSGPEIFLIVDDIQQLPPGFDSPLHKAVPFVNRAADVGL
-1212 CPGVAGRPA
+1212 HVIVTRTFGGWSSAGSDPMLRALHQANAPLLVMDADPDEGFIRGKMKGGPLPRGRGLLMAEDTGVFVQV
-1221 PSAADRAGLRVRR
+1221 AATEVRR
-1234 EVRLQPRRR
+1234 
-1243 AGDDER
+1243 
-1249 HVRPSGQ
+1249 
-1256 PRTTARLVG
+1256 
-1265 GGAAVALLVE
+1265 
-1275 RSGDLPDRR
+1275 
-1284 RHTADA
+1284 
-1290 GRFRFAAAQG
+1290 
-1300 RRLGDPGRRCR
+1300 
-1311 PARDCHPHVRRLV
+1311 
-1324 VRGQRPDAAG
+1324 
-1334 TAPGER
+1334 
-1340 ATTGDGRR
+1340 
-1348 PRRGLHPRQDEGW
+1348 
-1361 PAAPW
+1361 
-1366 SRPADGRGH
+1366 
-1375 RCVRPG
+1375 
-1381 GGHRA
+1381 
-1386 PQVEA
+1386 
-1391 APPRWGWLACQPQR
+1391 
-1405 SGNFLS
+1405 
-1411 ANVFDGKLI
+1411 
-1420 SGVQSGGSSK
+1420 
-1430 SGICLS
+1430 
-1436 HSATTMVSSIRAR
+1436 

>member
-6 ARPTPEKAPVIKPEN
+6 ARPTPEKPPVIKPEN
-21 IVLPTPL
+21 IVLSTPL
-28 SIPPPEGKPWWI
+28 SIPPPEGKPWWLI
-40 VVVGV
+40 VVGV
-45 VVIGLLGGMIAMT
+45 VVVGLLGGMVAMV

-66 GGVGA
+66 GGIGS
-71 IFPIFM
+71 IFPLFM
-77 IGGMAMMMF
+77 MVGIMMMMF
-86 GGRFGGQQQM
+86 RGMGGGQQQM

-110 MLDMLRETAHESA
+110 MLDMLRETAQESA

-134 PAPTMLASAVGS
+134 PAPNTLAAAVGS
-146 SRMWERKPDGKD
+146 PRMWERKPDGKD

-200 GRYQSVVYNLPKMIS
+200 GRYQSVVYNLPKMVS

-221 YSLIGGRE
+221 YALVGERE

-235 RAIVCQLAFSH
+235 RAIICQLAFSH
-246 GPDHVQMVVVSSD
+246 GPDHVQMIVVSSD
-259 LEQWDWVKWLPHF
+259 LDQWDWVKWLPHF
-272 GDPRRQDAAG
+272 GDSRRHDAAG
-282 NARMVYSSVREFA
+282 NARMVYTSVREFA

-323 TVIIADVTDP
+323 TVIIADVDDP
-333 QWEFVKSAEG
+333 QWEYVISAEG
-343 IDGVTFFDLTGASM
+343 VDGVTFFDLTGSSM
-357 WAAVPERT
+357 WTDIPERK
-365 LQFDDL
+365 LQFDKT

-384 MVIDEKPWFFA
+384 MVIDDKAWFFA
-395 LTDHISIAEAEEFAQ
+395 LTDQVSIAEAEEFAQ
-410 KLARWRLAEA
+410 KLAQWRLAEA

-428 AHIGARDIM
+428 AHIGARDILS
-437 AYYGIDDPADI
+437 YYGIDDPGNI
-448 DFGSLWGSRTDTMGR
+448 DFDSLWASRTDTMGR

-516 LMLGHPPQELQF
+516 LMLSHPPEELQF

-586 DAKEYNSVRSR
+586 DAKEYNSVRAR
-597 MRARGQDMPP
+597 MRARGQDMAP

-689 PAQAGLGYFRR
+689 PAQAGLGYFRK
-700 SLEDIVRFQAEFL
+700 SLEDIIRFQAEFL
-713 WRDYISRGITID
+713 WRDYFQPGVSID
-725 GEEAPA
+725 GEEALA
-731 LVHSIDYVRPQL
+731 LVHSIDYIRPQL
-743 FTNLFTPLEVSV
+743 FTNSFTPLEVSV
-755 GGPDLEPVHSNGEVL
+755 GGPDIEPVVAQPNGEVL
-770 EAADAEAEDEE
+770 ESDDIEGGEDEDEE
-781 EGIRTPKVGTV
+781 GVRTPKVGTV

-800 DFEPY
+800 KFEPY

-811 LSEPVAIDELVNRF
+811 LTQPVAIDDLVNRF
-825 IGHQWQQDYGTA
+825 LGRPWHKEYGSA
-837 RDLVFPLGII
+837 CNLVFPIGII
-847 DRPFKHDQPPWTV
+847 DRPYKHDQPPWTV

-886 ICSAALTHTPEQ
+886 ICSAALTHTPQQ

-905 YSGTA
+905 YSSTA
-910 LTTVARL
+910 LTTVSRI

-951 EYRIASMDVFR
+951 ECGIASMEMFR

-972 VPNDGFGDVYLVI
+972 VPDDGFGDVYLVI

-994 NEVLIEQVNLIINQG
+994 NEVLIEQVNVIINQG
-1009 PSFGVHVVVSADR
+1009 PSFGVHVVVTADR

-1035 SRVELRLAAVEDA
+1035 SRIELRLAAVEDA
-1048 KLVRSRFAKEVPV
+1048 KLVRSRFAKDVPV

-1075 DADPQAG
+1075 DSDPQAG

-1093 STPTNVFASDSIVDA
+1093 STPDNVFECDSVVAA
-1108 VSRLASGQ
+1108 VSRLTSAQ
-1116 APPIRRLPARFGVE
+1116 APPVRRLPARFGVE

-1135 AARDTRQGVGAG
+1135 ASRDTRQGVGAG
-1147 GIVWAIS
+1147 GIAWAIS

-1159 PVYLNFAENAHLVV
+1159 PVYLNFAENSHLMV

-1192 GRLYAPGT
+1192 GRLYAPGA
-1200 SSALAATGRAAL
+1200 SSAPPPAPGRPSAQVWLVDPRRQLLTALGSDYVERFAYNLDGVVAMMGELAAALAGREPPPGLSAEELLSRSWWSGPEIFLIVDDIQQLPPGFDSPLHKAVPFVNRAADVGL
-1212 CPGVAGRPA
+1212 HVIVTRTFGGWSSAGSDPMLRALHQANAPLLVMDADPDEGFIRGKMKGGPLPRGRGLLMAEDTGVFVQV
-1221 PSAADRAGLRVRR
+1221 AATEVRR
-1234 EVRLQPRRR
+1234 
-1243 AGDDER
+1243 
-1249 HVRPSGQ
+1249 
-1256 PRTTARLVG
+1256 
-1265 GGAAVALLVE
+1265 
-1275 RSGDLPDRR
+1275 
-1284 RHTADA
+1284 
-1290 GRFRFAAAQG
+1290 
-1300 RRLGDPGRRCR
+1300 
-1311 PARDCHPHVRRLV
+1311 
-1324 VRGQRPDAAG
+1324 
-1334 TAPGER
+1334 
-1340 ATTGDGRR
+1340 
-1348 PRRGLHPRQDEGW
+1348 
-1361 PAAPW
+1361 
-1366 SRPADGRGH
+1366 
-1375 RCVRPG
+1375 
-1381 GGHRA
+1381 
-1386 PQVEA
+1386 
-1391 APPRWGWLACQPQR
+1391 
-1405 SGNFLS
+1405 
-1411 ANVFDGKLI
+1411 
-1420 SGVQSGGSSK
+1420 
-1430 SGICLS
+1430 
-1436 HSATTMVSSIRAR
+1436 

>member
-6 ARPTPEKAPVIKPEN
+6 ARPTPEKPPVIKPEN
-21 IVLPTPL
+21 IVLSTPL
-28 SIPPPEGKPWWI
+28 SIPPPEGKPWWLI
-40 VVVGV
+40 VVGV
-45 VVIGLLGGMIAMT
+45 VVVGLLGGMVAMV

-66 GGVGA
+66 GGIGS
-71 IFPIFM
+71 IFPLFM
-77 IGGMAMMMF
+77 MVGIMMMMF
-86 GGRFGGQQQM
+86 RGMGGGQQQM

-110 MLDMLRETAHESA
+110 MLDMLRETAQESA

-134 PAPTMLASAVGS
+134 PAPNTLAAAVGS
-146 SRMWERKPDGKD
+146 PRMWERKPDGKD

-200 GRYQSVVYNLPKMIS
+200 GRYQSVVYNLPKMVS

-221 YSLIGGRE
+221 YALVGERE

-235 RAIVCQLAFSH
+235 RAIICQLAFSH
-246 GPDHVQMVVVSSD
+246 GPDHVQMIVVSSD
-259 LEQWDWVKWLPHF
+259 LDQWDWVKWLPHF
-272 GDPRRQDAAG
+272 GDSRRHDAAG
-282 NARMVYSSVREFA
+282 NARMVYTSVREFA

-323 TVIIADVTDP
+323 TVIIADVDDP
-333 QWEFVKSAEG
+333 QWEYVISAEG
-343 IDGVTFFDLTGASM
+343 VDGVTFFDLTGSSM
-357 WAAVPERT
+357 WTDIPERK
-365 LQFDDL
+365 LQFDKT

-384 MVIDEKPWFFA
+384 MVIDDKAWFFA
-395 LTDHISIAEAEEFAQ
+395 LTDQVSIAEAEEFAQ
-410 KLARWRLAEA
+410 KLAQWRLAEA

-428 AHIGARDIM
+428 AHIGARDILS
-437 AYYGIDDPADI
+437 YYGIDDPGNI
-448 DFGSLWGSRTDTMGR
+448 DFDSLWASRTDTMGR

-516 LMLGHPPQELQF
+516 LMLSHPPEELQF

-586 DAKEYNSVRSR
+586 DAKEYNSVRAR
-597 MRARGQDMPP
+597 MRARGQDMAP

-689 PAQAGLGYFRR
+689 PAQAGLGYFRK
-700 SLEDIVRFQAEFL
+700 SLEDIIRFQAEFL
-713 WRDYISRGITID
+713 WRDYFQPGVSID

-731 LVHSIDYVRPQL
+731 LVHSIDYIRPQL
-743 FTNLFTPLEVSV
+743 FTNSFTPLEVSV
-755 GGPDLEPVHSNGEVL
+755 GGPDIEPVVAQPNGEVL
-770 EAADAEAEDEE
+770 ESDDIEGGEDEDEE
-781 EGIRTPKVGTV
+781 GVRTPKVGTV

-800 DFEPY
+800 KFEPY

-811 LSEPVAIDELVNRF
+811 LTQPVAIDDLVNRF
-825 IGHQWQQDYGTA
+825 LGRPWHKEYGSA
-837 RDLVFPLGII
+837 CNLVFPIGII
-847 DRPFKHDQPPWTV
+847 DRPYKHDQPPWTV

-886 ICSAALTHTPEQ
+886 ICSAALTHTPQQ

-905 YSGTA
+905 YSSTA
-910 LTTVARL
+910 LTTVSRI

-951 EYRIASMDVFR
+951 ECGIASMEMFR

-972 VPNDGFGDVYLVI
+972 VPDDGFGDVYLVI

-994 NEVLIEQVNLIINQG
+994 NEVLIEQVNVIINQG
-1009 PSFGVHVVVSADR
+1009 PSFGVHVVVTADR

-1035 SRVELRLAAVEDA
+1035 SRIELRLAAVEDA
-1048 KLVRSRFAKEVPV
+1048 KLVRSRFAKDVPV

-1075 DADPQAG
+1075 DSDPQAG

-1093 STPTNVFASDSIVDA
+1093 STPDNVFECDSVVAA
-1108 VSRLASGQ
+1108 VSRLTSAQ
-1116 APPIRRLPARFGVE
+1116 APPVRRLPARFGVE

-1135 AARDTRQGVGAG
+1135 ASRDTRQGVGAG
-1147 GIVWAIS
+1147 GIAWAIS

-1159 PVYLNFAENAHLVV
+1159 PVYLNFAENSHLMV

-1192 GRLYAPGT
+1192 GRLYAPGA
-1200 SSALAATGRAAL
+1200 SSAPPPAPGRPSAQVWLVDPRRQLLTALGSDYVERFAYNLDGVVAMMGELAAALAGREPPPGLSAEELLSRSWWSGPEIFLIVDEIQQLPPGFDSPLHKAVPFVNRAADVGL
-1212 CPGVAGRPA
+1212 HVIVTRTFGGWSSAGSDPMLRALHQANAPLLVMDADPDEGFIRGKMKGGPLPRGRGLLMAEDTGVFVQV
-1221 PSAADRAGLRVRR
+1221 AATEVRR
-1234 EVRLQPRRR
+1234 
-1243 AGDDER
+1243 
-1249 HVRPSGQ
+1249 
-1256 PRTTARLVG
+1256 
-1265 GGAAVALLVE
+1265 
-1275 RSGDLPDRR
+1275 
-1284 RHTADA
+1284 
-1290 GRFRFAAAQG
+1290 
-1300 RRLGDPGRRCR
+1300 
-1311 PARDCHPHVRRLV
+1311 
-1324 VRGQRPDAAG
+1324 
-1334 TAPGER
+1334 
-1340 ATTGDGRR
+1340 
-1348 PRRGLHPRQDEGW
+1348 
-1361 PAAPW
+1361 
-1366 SRPADGRGH
+1366 
-1375 RCVRPG
+1375 
-1381 GGHRA
+1381 
-1386 PQVEA
+1386 
-1391 APPRWGWLACQPQR
+1391 
-1405 SGNFLS
+1405 
-1411 ANVFDGKLI
+1411 
-1420 SGVQSGGSSK
+1420 
-1430 SGICLS
+1430 
-1436 HSATTMVSSIRAR
+1436 

>member
-6 ARPTPEKAPVIKPEN
+6 ARPTPEKPPVIKPEN
-21 IVLPTPL
+21 IVLSTPL
-28 SIPPPEGKPWWI
+28 SIPPPEGKPWWLI
-40 VVVGV
+40 VVGV
-45 VVIGLLGGMIAMT
+45 VVVGLLGGMVAMV

-66 GGVGA
+66 GGIGS
-71 IFPIFM
+71 IFPLFM
-77 IGGMAMMMF
+77 MVGIMMMMF
-86 GGRFGGQQQM
+86 RGMGGGQQQM

-110 MLDMLRETAHESA
+110 MLDMLRETAQESA

-134 PAPTMLASAVGS
+134 PAPNTLAAAVGS
-146 SRMWERKPDGKD
+146 PRMWERKPDGKD

-200 GRYQSVVYNLPKMIS
+200 GRYQSVVYNLPKMVS

-221 YSLIGGRE
+221 YALVGERE

-235 RAIVCQLAFSH
+235 RAIICQLAFSH
-246 GPDHVQMVVVSSD
+246 GPDHVQMIVVSSD
-259 LEQWDWVKWLPHF
+259 LDQWDWVKWLPHF
-272 GDPRRQDAAG
+272 GDSRRHDAAG
-282 NARMVYSSVREFA
+282 NARMVYTSVREFA

-323 TVIIADVTDP
+323 TVIIADVDDP
-333 QWEFVKSAEG
+333 QWEYVISAEG
-343 IDGVTFFDLTGASM
+343 VDGVTFFDLTGSSM
-357 WAAVPERT
+357 WTDIPERK
-365 LQFDDL
+365 LQFDKT

-384 MVIDEKPWFFA
+384 MVIDDKAWFFA
-395 LTDHISIAEAEEFAQ
+395 LTDQVSIAEAEEFAQ
-410 KLARWRLAEA
+410 KLAQWRLAEA

-428 AHIGARDIM
+428 AHIGARDILS
-437 AYYGIDDPADI
+437 YYGIDDPGNI
-448 DFGSLWGSRTDTMGR
+448 DFDSLWASRTDTMGR

-516 LMLGHPPQELQF
+516 LMLSHPPEELQF

-586 DAKEYNSVRSR
+586 DAKEYNSVRAR
-597 MRARGQDMPP
+597 MRARGQDMAP

-689 PAQAGLGYFRR
+689 PAQAGLGYFRK
-700 SLEDIVRFQAEFL
+700 SLEDIIRFQAEFL
-713 WRDYISRGITID
+713 WRDYFQPGVSID

-731 LVHSIDYVRPQL
+731 LVHSIDYIRPQL
-743 FTNLFTPLEVSV
+743 FTNSFTPLEVSV
-755 GGPDLEPVHSNGEVL
+755 GGPDIEPVVAQPNGEVL
-770 EAADAEAEDEE
+770 ESDDIEGGEDEDEE
-781 EGIRTPKVGTV
+781 GVRTPKVGTV

-800 DFEPY
+800 KFEPY

-811 LSEPVAIDELVNRF
+811 LTQPVAIDELVNRF
-825 IGHQWQQDYGTA
+825 LGRPWHKEYGSA
-837 RDLVFPLGII
+837 CNLVFPIGII
-847 DRPFKHDQPPWTV
+847 DRPYKHDQPPWTV

-886 ICSAALTHTPEQ
+886 ICSAALTHTPQQ

-905 YSGTA
+905 YSSTA
-910 LTTVARL
+910 LTTVSRI

-951 EYRIASMDVFR
+951 ECGIASMEMFR

-972 VPNDGFGDVYLVI
+972 VPDDGFGDVYLVI

-994 NEVLIEQVNLIINQG
+994 NEVLIEQVNVIINQG
-1009 PSFGVHVVVSADR
+1009 PSFGVHVVVTADR

-1035 SRVELRLAAVEDA
+1035 SRIELRLAAVEDA
-1048 KLVRSRFAKEVPV
+1048 KLVRSRFAKDVPV

-1075 DADPQAG
+1075 DSDPQAG

-1093 STPTNVFASDSIVDA
+1093 STPDNVFECDSVVAA
-1108 VSRLASGQ
+1108 VSRLTSAQ
-1116 APPIRRLPARFGVE
+1116 APPVRRLPARFGVE

-1135 AARDTRQGVGAG
+1135 ASRDTRQGVGAG
-1147 GIVWAIS
+1147 GIAWAIS

-1159 PVYLNFAENAHLVV
+1159 PVYLNFAENSHLMV

-1192 GRLYAPGT
+1192 GRLYAPGA
-1200 SSALAATGRAAL
+1200 SSAPPPAPGRPSAQVWLVDPRRQLLTALGSDYVERFAYNLDGVVAMMGELAAALAGREPPPGLSAEELLSRSWWSGPEIFLIVDDIQQLPPGFDSPLHKAVPFVNRAADVGL
-1212 CPGVAGRPA
+1212 HVIVTRTFGGWSSAGSDPMLRALHQANAPLLVMDADPDEGFIRGKMKGGPLPRGRGLLMAEDTGVFVQV
-1221 PSAADRAGLRVRR
+1221 AATEVRR
-1234 EVRLQPRRR
+1234 
-1243 AGDDER
+1243 
-1249 HVRPSGQ
+1249 
-1256 PRTTARLVG
+1256 
-1265 GGAAVALLVE
+1265 
-1275 RSGDLPDRR
+1275 
-1284 RHTADA
+1284 
-1290 GRFRFAAAQG
+1290 
-1300 RRLGDPGRRCR
+1300 
-1311 PARDCHPHVRRLV
+1311 
-1324 VRGQRPDAAG
+1324 
-1334 TAPGER
+1334 
-1340 ATTGDGRR
+1340 
-1348 PRRGLHPRQDEGW
+1348 
-1361 PAAPW
+1361 
-1366 SRPADGRGH
+1366 
-1375 RCVRPG
+1375 
-1381 GGHRA
+1381 
-1386 PQVEA
+1386 
-1391 APPRWGWLACQPQR
+1391 
-1405 SGNFLS
+1405 
-1411 ANVFDGKLI
+1411 
-1420 SGVQSGGSSK
+1420 
-1430 SGICLS
+1430 
-1436 HSATTMVSSIRAR
+1436 

>member
-1 MKRGF
+1 
-6 ARPTPEKAPVIKPEN
+6 
-21 IVLPTPL
+21 
-28 SIPPPEGKPWWI
+28 
-40 VVVGV
+40 
-45 VVIGLLGGMIAMT
+45 
-58 FASGSHVF
+58 
-66 GGVGA
+66 
-71 IFPIFM
+71 
-77 IGGMAMMMF
+77 
-86 GGRFGGQQQM
+86 M

-110 MLDMLRETAHESA
+110 MLDMLRETAQESA

-134 PAPTMLASAVGS
+134 PAPNTLAAAVGS
-146 SRMWERKPDGKD
+146 PRMWERKPDGKD

-200 GRYQSVVYNLPKMIS
+200 GRYQSVVYNLPKMVS

-221 YSLIGGRE
+221 YALVGERE

-235 RAIVCQLAFSH
+235 RAIICQLAFSH
-246 GPDHVQMVVVSSD
+246 GPDHVQMIVVSSD
-259 LEQWDWVKWLPHF
+259 LDQWDWVKWLPHF
-272 GDPRRQDAAG
+272 GDSRRHDAAG
-282 NARMVYSSVREFA
+282 NARMVYTSVREFA

-323 TVIIADVTDP
+323 TVIIADVDDP
-333 QWEFVKSAEG
+333 QWEYVISAEG
-343 IDGVTFFDLTGASM
+343 VDGVTFFDLTGSSM
-357 WAAVPERT
+357 WTDIPERK
-365 LQFDDL
+365 LQFDKT

-384 MVIDEKPWFFA
+384 MVIDDKAWFFA
-395 LTDHISIAEAEEFAQ
+395 LTDQVSIAEAEEFAQ
-410 KLARWRLAEA
+410 KLAQWRLAEA

-428 AHIGARDIM
+428 AHIGARDILS
-437 AYYGIDDPADI
+437 YYGIDDPGNI
-448 DFGSLWGSRTDTMGR
+448 DFDSLWASRTDTMGR

-516 LMLGHPPQELQF
+516 LMLSHPPEELQF

-586 DAKEYNSVRSR
+586 DAKEYNSVRAR
-597 MRARGQDMPP
+597 MRARGQDMAP

-689 PAQAGLGYFRR
+689 PAQAGLGYFRK
-700 SLEDIVRFQAEFL
+700 SLEDIIRFQAEFL
-713 WRDYISRGITID
+713 WRDYFQPGVSID

-731 LVHSIDYVRPQL
+731 LVHSIDYIRPQL
-743 FTNLFTPLEVSV
+743 FTNSFTPLEVSV
-755 GGPDLEPVHSNGEVL
+755 GGPDIEPVVAQPNGEVL
-770 EAADAEAEDEE
+770 ESDDIEGGEDEDEE
-781 EGIRTPKVGTV
+781 GVRTPKVGTV

-800 DFEPY
+800 KFEPY

-811 LSEPVAIDELVNRF
+811 LTQPVAIDDLVNRF
-825 IGHQWQQDYGTA
+825 LGRPWHKEYGSA
-837 RDLVFPLGII
+837 CNLVFPIGII
-847 DRPFKHDQPPWTV
+847 DRPYKHDQPPWTV

-886 ICSAALTHTPEQ
+886 ICSAALTHTPQQ

-905 YSGTA
+905 YSSTA
-910 LTTVARL
+910 LTTVSRI

-951 EYRIASMDVFR
+951 ECGIASMEMFR

-972 VPNDGFGDVYLVI
+972 VPDDGFGDVYLVI

-994 NEVLIEQVNLIINQG
+994 NEVLIEQVNVIINQG
-1009 PSFGVHVVVSADR
+1009 PSFGVHVVVTADR

-1035 SRVELRLAAVEDA
+1035 SRIELRLAAVEDA
-1048 KLVRSRFAKEVPV
+1048 KLVRSRFAKDVPV

-1075 DADPQAG
+1075 DSDPQAG

-1093 STPTNVFASDSIVDA
+1093 STPDNVFECDSVVAA
-1108 VSRLASGQ
+1108 VSRLTSAQ
-1116 APPIRRLPARFGVE
+1116 APPVRRLPARFGVE

-1135 AARDTRQGVGAG
+1135 ASRDTRQGVGAG
-1147 GIVWAIS
+1147 GIAWAIS

-1159 PVYLNFAENAHLVV
+1159 PVYLNFAENSHLMV

-1192 GRLYAPGT
+1192 GRLYAPGA
-1200 SSALAATGRAAL
+1200 SSAPPPAPGRPSAQVWLVDPRRQLLTALGSDYVERFAYNLDGVVAMMGELAAALAGREPPPGLSAEELLSRSWWSGPEIFLIVDDIQQLPPGFDSPLHKAVPFVNRAADVGL
-1212 CPGVAGRPA
+1212 HVIVTRTFGGWSSAGSDPMLRALHQANAPLLVMDADPDEGFIRGKMKGGPLPRGRGLLMAEDTGVFVQV
-1221 PSAADRAGLRVRR
+1221 AATEVRR
-1234 EVRLQPRRR
+1234 
-1243 AGDDER
+1243 
-1249 HVRPSGQ
+1249 
-1256 PRTTARLVG
+1256 
-1265 GGAAVALLVE
+1265 
-1275 RSGDLPDRR
+1275 
-1284 RHTADA
+1284 
-1290 GRFRFAAAQG
+1290 
-1300 RRLGDPGRRCR
+1300 
-1311 PARDCHPHVRRLV
+1311 
-1324 VRGQRPDAAG
+1324 
-1334 TAPGER
+1334 
-1340 ATTGDGRR
+1340 
-1348 PRRGLHPRQDEGW
+1348 
-1361 PAAPW
+1361 
-1366 SRPADGRGH
+1366 
-1375 RCVRPG
+1375 
-1381 GGHRA
+1381 
-1386 PQVEA
+1386 
-1391 APPRWGWLACQPQR
+1391 
-1405 SGNFLS
+1405 
-1411 ANVFDGKLI
+1411 
-1420 SGVQSGGSSK
+1420 
-1430 SGICLS
+1430 
-1436 HSATTMVSSIRAR
+1436 

>member
-6 ARPTPEKAPVIKPEN
+6 ARPTPEKPPVIKPEN
-21 IVLPTPL
+21 IVLSTPL
-28 SIPPPEGKPWWI
+28 SIPPPEGKPWWLI
-40 VVVGV
+40 VVGV
-45 VVIGLLGGMIAMT
+45 VVVGLLGGMVAMV

-66 GGVGA
+66 GGIGS
-71 IFPIFM
+71 IFPLFM
-77 IGGMAMMMF
+77 MVGIMMMMF
-86 GGRFGGQQQM
+86 RGMGGGQQQM

-110 MLDMLRETAHESA
+110 MLDMLRETAQESA

-134 PAPTMLASAVGS
+134 PAPNTLAAAVGS
-146 SRMWERKPDGKD
+146 PRMWERKPDGKD

-200 GRYQSVVYNLPKMIS
+200 GRYQSVVYNLPKMVS

-221 YSLIGGRE
+221 YALVGERE

-235 RAIVCQLAFSH
+235 RAIICQLAFSH
-246 GPDHVQMVVVSSD
+246 GPDHVQMIVVSSD
-259 LEQWDWVKWLPHF
+259 LDQWDWVKWLPHF
-272 GDPRRQDAAG
+272 GDSRRHDAAG
-282 NARMVYSSVREFA
+282 NARMVYTSVREFA

-323 TVIIADVTDP
+323 TVIIADVDDP
-333 QWEFVKSAEG
+333 QWEYVISAEG
-343 IDGVTFFDLTGASM
+343 VDGVTFFDLTGSSM
-357 WAAVPERT
+357 WTDIPERK
-365 LQFDDL
+365 LQFDKT

-384 MVIDEKPWFFA
+384 MVIDDKAWFFA
-395 LTDHISIAEAEEFAQ
+395 LTDQVSIAEAEEFAQ
-410 KLARWRLAEA
+410 KLAQWRLAEA

-428 AHIGARDIM
+428 AHIGARDILS
-437 AYYGIDDPADI
+437 YYGIDDPGNI
-448 DFGSLWGSRTDTMGR
+448 DFDSLWASRTDTMGR

-516 LMLGHPPQELQF
+516 LMLSHPPEELQF

-586 DAKEYNSVRSR
+586 DAKEYNSVRAR
-597 MRARGQDMPP
+597 MRARGQDMAP

-689 PAQAGLGYFRR
+689 PAQAGLGYFRK
-700 SLEDIVRFQAEFL
+700 SLEDIIRFQAEFL
-713 WRDYISRGITID
+713 WRDYFQPGVSID

-731 LVHSIDYVRPQL
+731 LVHSIDYIRPQL
-743 FTNLFTPLEVSV
+743 FTNSFTPLEVSV
-755 GGPDLEPVHSNGEVL
+755 GGPDIEPVVAQPNGEVL
-770 EAADAEAEDEE
+770 ESDDIEGGEDEDEE
-781 EGIRTPKVGTV
+781 GVRTPKVGTV

-800 DFEPY
+800 KFEPY

-811 LSEPVAIDELVNRF
+811 LTQPVATDDLVNRF
-825 IGHQWQQDYGTA
+825 LGRPWHKEYGSA
-837 RDLVFPLGII
+837 CNLVFPIGII
-847 DRPFKHDQPPWTV
+847 DRPYKHDQPPWTV

-886 ICSAALTHTPEQ
+886 ICSAALTHTPQQ

-905 YSGTA
+905 YSSTA
-910 LTTVARL
+910 LTTVSRI

-940 ALVRERKRSFL
+940 ALVRQRKRSFL
-951 EYRIASMDVFR
+951 ECGIASMEMFR

-972 VPNDGFGDVYLVI
+972 VPDDGFGDVYLVI

-994 NEVLIEQVNLIINQG
+994 NEVLIEQVNVIINQG
-1009 PSFGVHVVVSADR
+1009 PSFGVHVVVTADR

-1035 SRVELRLAAVEDA
+1035 SRIELRLAAVEDA
-1048 KLVRSRFAKEVPV
+1048 KLVRSRFAKDVPV

-1075 DADPQAG
+1075 DSDPQAG

-1093 STPTNVFASDSIVDA
+1093 STPDNVFECDSVVAA
-1108 VSRLASGQ
+1108 VSRLTSAQ
-1116 APPIRRLPARFGVE
+1116 APPVRRLPARFGVE

-1135 AARDTRQGVGAG
+1135 ASRDTRQGVGAG
-1147 GIVWAIS
+1147 GIAWAIS

-1159 PVYLNFAENAHLVV
+1159 PVYLNFAENSHLMV

-1192 GRLYAPGT
+1192 GRLYAPGA
-1200 SSALAATGRAAL
+1200 SSAPPPAPGRPSAQVWLVDPRRQLLTALGSDYVERFAYNLDGVVAMMGELAAALAGREPPPGLSAEELLSRSWWSGPEIFLIVDDIQQLPPGFDSPLHKAVPFVNRAADVGL
-1212 CPGVAGRPA
+1212 HVIVTRTFGGWSSAGSDPMLRALHQANAPLLVMDADPDEGFIRGKMKGGPLPRGRGLLMAEDTGVFVQV
-1221 PSAADRAGLRVRR
+1221 AATEVRR
-1234 EVRLQPRRR
+1234 
-1243 AGDDER
+1243 
-1249 HVRPSGQ
+1249 
-1256 PRTTARLVG
+1256 
-1265 GGAAVALLVE
+1265 
-1275 RSGDLPDRR
+1275 
-1284 RHTADA
+1284 
-1290 GRFRFAAAQG
+1290 
-1300 RRLGDPGRRCR
+1300 
-1311 PARDCHPHVRRLV
+1311 
-1324 VRGQRPDAAG
+1324 
-1334 TAPGER
+1334 
-1340 ATTGDGRR
+1340 
-1348 PRRGLHPRQDEGW
+1348 
-1361 PAAPW
+1361 
-1366 SRPADGRGH
+1366 
-1375 RCVRPG
+1375 
-1381 GGHRA
+1381 
-1386 PQVEA
+1386 
-1391 APPRWGWLACQPQR
+1391 
-1405 SGNFLS
+1405 
-1411 ANVFDGKLI
+1411 
-1420 SGVQSGGSSK
+1420 
-1430 SGICLS
+1430 
-1436 HSATTMVSSIRAR
+1436 

>member
-6 ARPTPEKAPVIKPEN
+6 ARPTPEKPPVIKPEN
-21 IVLPTPL
+21 IVLSTPL
-28 SIPPPEGKPWWI
+28 SIPPPEGKPWWLI
-40 VVVGV
+40 VVGV
-45 VVIGLLGGMIAMT
+45 VVVGLLGGMVAMV

-66 GGVGA
+66 GGIGS
-71 IFPIFM
+71 IFPLFM
-77 IGGMAMMMF
+77 MVGIMMMMF
-86 GGRFGGQQQM
+86 RGMGGGQQQM

-110 MLDMLRETAHESA
+110 MLDMLRETAQESA

-134 PAPTMLASAVGS
+134 PAPNTLAAAVGS
-146 SRMWERKPDGKD
+146 PRMWERKPDGKD

-200 GRYQSVVYNLPKMIS
+200 GRYQSVVYNLPKMVS

-221 YSLIGGRE
+221 YALVGERE

-235 RAIVCQLAFSH
+235 RAIICQLAFSH
-246 GPDHVQMVVVSSD
+246 GPDHVKMIVVSSD
-259 LEQWDWVKWLPHF
+259 LDQWDWVKWLPHF
-272 GDPRRQDAAG
+272 GDSRRHDAAG
-282 NARMVYSSVREFA
+282 NARMVYTSVREFA

-323 TVIIADVTDP
+323 TVIIADVDDP
-333 QWEFVKSAEG
+333 QWEYVISAEG
-343 IDGVTFFDLTGASM
+343 VDGVTFFDLTGSSM
-357 WAAVPERT
+357 WTDIPERK
-365 LQFDDL
+365 LQFDKT

-384 MVIDEKPWFFA
+384 MVIDDKAWFFA
-395 LTDHISIAEAEEFAQ
+395 LTDQVSIAEAEEFAQ
-410 KLARWRLAEA
+410 KLAQWRLAEA

-428 AHIGARDIM
+428 AHIGARDILS
-437 AYYGIDDPADI
+437 YYGIDDPGNI
-448 DFGSLWGSRTDTMGR
+448 DFDSLWASRTDTMGR

-516 LMLGHPPQELQF
+516 LMLSHPPEELQF

-586 DAKEYNSVRSR
+586 DAKEYNSVRAR
-597 MRARGQDMPP
+597 MRARGQDMAP

-689 PAQAGLGYFRR
+689 PAQAGLGYFRK
-700 SLEDIVRFQAEFL
+700 SLEDIIRFQAEFL
-713 WRDYISRGITID
+713 WRDYFQPGVSID

-731 LVHSIDYVRPQL
+731 LVHSIDYIRPQL
-743 FTNLFTPLEVSV
+743 FTNSFTPLEVSV
-755 GGPDLEPVHSNGEVL
+755 GGPDIEPVVAQPNGEVL
-770 EAADAEAEDEE
+770 ESDDIEGGEDEDEE
-781 EGIRTPKVGTV
+781 GVRTPKVGTV

-800 DFEPY
+800 KFEPY

-811 LSEPVAIDELVNRF
+811 LTQPVAIDDLVNRF
-825 IGHQWQQDYGTA
+825 LGRPWHKEYGSA
-837 RDLVFPLGII
+837 CNLVFPIGII
-847 DRPFKHDQPPWTV
+847 DRPYKHDQPPWTV

-886 ICSAALTHTPEQ
+886 ICSAALTHTPQQ

-905 YSGTA
+905 YSSTA
-910 LTTVARL
+910 LTTVSRI

-951 EYRIASMDVFR
+951 ECGIASMEMFR

-972 VPNDGFGDVYLVI
+972 VPDDGFGDVYLVI

-994 NEVLIEQVNLIINQG
+994 NEVLIEQVNVIINQG
-1009 PSFGVHVVVSADR
+1009 PSFGVHVVVTADR

-1035 SRVELRLAAVEDA
+1035 SRIELRLAAVEDA
-1048 KLVRSRFAKEVPV
+1048 KLVRSRFAKDVPV

-1075 DADPQAG
+1075 DSDPQAG

-1093 STPTNVFASDSIVDA
+1093 STPDNVFECDSVVAA
-1108 VSRLASGQ
+1108 VSRLTSAQ
-1116 APPIRRLPARFGVE
+1116 APPVRRLPARFGVE

-1135 AARDTRQGVGAG
+1135 ASRDTRQGVGAG
-1147 GIVWAIS
+1147 GIAWAIS

-1159 PVYLNFAENAHLVV
+1159 PVYLNFAENSHLMV

-1192 GRLYAPGT
+1192 GRLYAPGA
-1200 SSALAATGRAAL
+1200 SSAPPPAPGRPSAQVWLVDPRRQLLTALGSDYVERFAYNLDGVVAMMGELAAALAGREPPPGLSAEELLSRSWWSGPEIFLIVDDIQQLPPGFDSPLHKAVPFVNRAADVGL
-1212 CPGVAGRPA
+1212 HVIFTRTFGGWSSAGSDPMLRALHQANAPLLVMDADPDEGFIRGKMKGGPLPRGRGLLMAEDTGVFVQV
-1221 PSAADRAGLRVRR
+1221 AATEVRR
-1234 EVRLQPRRR
+1234 
-1243 AGDDER
+1243 
-1249 HVRPSGQ
+1249 
-1256 PRTTARLVG
+1256 
-1265 GGAAVALLVE
+1265 
-1275 RSGDLPDRR
+1275 
-1284 RHTADA
+1284 
-1290 GRFRFAAAQG
+1290 
-1300 RRLGDPGRRCR
+1300 
-1311 PARDCHPHVRRLV
+1311 
-1324 VRGQRPDAAG
+1324 
-1334 TAPGER
+1334 
-1340 ATTGDGRR
+1340 
-1348 PRRGLHPRQDEGW
+1348 
-1361 PAAPW
+1361 
-1366 SRPADGRGH
+1366 
-1375 RCVRPG
+1375 
-1381 GGHRA
+1381 
-1386 PQVEA
+1386 
-1391 APPRWGWLACQPQR
+1391 
-1405 SGNFLS
+1405 
-1411 ANVFDGKLI
+1411 
-1420 SGVQSGGSSK
+1420 
-1430 SGICLS
+1430 
-1436 HSATTMVSSIRAR
+1436 

>member
-6 ARPTPEKAPVIKPEN
+6 ARPTPEKPPVIKPEN
-21 IVLPTPL
+21 IVLSTPL
-28 SIPPPEGKPWWI
+28 SIPPPEGKPWWLI
-40 VVVGV
+40 VVGV
-45 VVIGLLGGMIAMT
+45 VVVGLLGGMVAMV

-66 GGVGA
+66 GGIGS
-71 IFPIFM
+71 IFPLFM
-77 IGGMAMMMF
+77 MVGIMMMMF
-86 GGRFGGQQQM
+86 RGMGGGQQQM

-110 MLDMLRETAHESA
+110 MLDMLRETAQESA

-134 PAPTMLASAVGS
+134 PAPNTLAAAVGS
-146 SRMWERKPDGKD
+146 PRMWERKPDGKD

-200 GRYQSVVYNLPKMIS
+200 GRYQSVVYNLPKMVS

-221 YSLIGGRE
+221 YALVGERE

-235 RAIVCQLAFSH
+235 RAIICQLAFSH
-246 GPDHVQMVVVSSD
+246 GPDHVQMIVVSSD
-259 LEQWDWVKWLPHF
+259 LDQWDWVKWLPHF
-272 GDPRRQDAAG
+272 GDSRRHDAAG
-282 NARMVYSSVREFA
+282 NARMVYTSVREFA

-323 TVIIADVTDP
+323 TVIIADVDDP
-333 QWEFVKSAEG
+333 QWEYVISAEG
-343 IDGVTFFDLTGASM
+343 VDGVTFFDLTGSSM
-357 WAAVPERT
+357 WTDIPERK
-365 LQFDDL
+365 LQFGKT

-384 MVIDEKPWFFA
+384 MVIDDKAWFFA
-395 LTDHISIAEAEEFAQ
+395 LTDQVSIAEAEEFAQ
-410 KLARWRLAEA
+410 KLAQWRLAEA

-428 AHIGARDIM
+428 AHIGARDILS
-437 AYYGIDDPADI
+437 YYGIDDPGNI
-448 DFGSLWGSRTDTMGR
+448 DFDSLWASRTDTMGR

-516 LMLGHPPQELQF
+516 LMLSHPPEELQF

-586 DAKEYNSVRSR
+586 DAKEYNSVRAR
-597 MRARGQDMPP
+597 MRARGQDMAP

-689 PAQAGLGYFRR
+689 PAQAGLGYFRK
-700 SLEDIVRFQAEFL
+700 SLEDIIRFQAEFL
-713 WRDYISRGITID
+713 WRDYFQPGVSID

-731 LVHSIDYVRPQL
+731 LVHSIDYIRPQL
-743 FTNLFTPLEVSV
+743 FTNSFTPLEVSV
-755 GGPDLEPVHSNGEVL
+755 GGPDIEPVVAQPNGEVL
-770 EAADAEAEDEE
+770 ESDDIEGGEDEDEE
-781 EGIRTPKVGTV
+781 GVRTPKVGTV

-800 DFEPY
+800 KFEPY

-811 LSEPVAIDELVNRF
+811 LTQPVAIDDLVNRF
-825 IGHQWQQDYGTA
+825 LGRPWHKEYGSA
-837 RDLVFPLGII
+837 CNLVFPIGII
-847 DRPFKHDQPPWTV
+847 DRPYKHDQPPWTV

-886 ICSAALTHTPEQ
+886 ICSAALTHTPQQ

-905 YSGTA
+905 YSSTA
-910 LTTVARL
+910 LTTVSRI

-951 EYRIASMDVFR
+951 ECGIASMEMFR

-972 VPNDGFGDVYLVI
+972 VPDDGFGDVYLVI

-994 NEVLIEQVNLIINQG
+994 NEVLIEQVNVIINQG
-1009 PSFGVHVVVSADR
+1009 PSFGVHVVVTADR

-1035 SRVELRLAAVEDA
+1035 SRIELRLAAVEDA
-1048 KLVRSRFAKEVPV
+1048 KLVRSRFAKDVPV

-1075 DADPQAG
+1075 DSDPQAG

-1093 STPTNVFASDSIVDA
+1093 STPDNVFECDSVVAA
-1108 VSRLASGQ
+1108 VSRLTSAQ
-1116 APPIRRLPARFGVE
+1116 APPVRRLPARFGVE

-1135 AARDTRQGVGAG
+1135 ASRDTRQGVGAG
-1147 GIVWAIS
+1147 GIAWAIS

-1159 PVYLNFAENAHLVV
+1159 PVYLNFAENSHLMV

-1192 GRLYAPGT
+1192 GRLYAPGA
-1200 SSALAATGRAAL
+1200 SSAPPPAPGRPSAQVWLVDPRRQLLTALGSDYVERFAYNLDGVVAMMGELAAALAGREPPPGLSAEELLSRSWWSGPEIFLIVDDIQQLPPGFDSPLHKAVPFVNRAADVGL
-1212 CPGVAGRPA
+1212 HVIVTRTFGGWSSAGSDPMLRALHQANAPLLVMDADPDEGFIRGKMKGGPLPRGRGLLMAEDTGVFVQV
-1221 PSAADRAGLRVRR
+1221 AATEVRR
-1234 EVRLQPRRR
+1234 
-1243 AGDDER
+1243 
-1249 HVRPSGQ
+1249 
-1256 PRTTARLVG
+1256 
-1265 GGAAVALLVE
+1265 
-1275 RSGDLPDRR
+1275 
-1284 RHTADA
+1284 
-1290 GRFRFAAAQG
+1290 
-1300 RRLGDPGRRCR
+1300 
-1311 PARDCHPHVRRLV
+1311 
-1324 VRGQRPDAAG
+1324 
-1334 TAPGER
+1334 
-1340 ATTGDGRR
+1340 
-1348 PRRGLHPRQDEGW
+1348 
-1361 PAAPW
+1361 
-1366 SRPADGRGH
+1366 
-1375 RCVRPG
+1375 
-1381 GGHRA
+1381 
-1386 PQVEA
+1386 
-1391 APPRWGWLACQPQR
+1391 
-1405 SGNFLS
+1405 
-1411 ANVFDGKLI
+1411 
-1420 SGVQSGGSSK
+1420 
-1430 SGICLS
+1430 
-1436 HSATTMVSSIRAR
+1436 

>member
-6 ARPTPEKAPVIKPEN
+6 ARPTPEKPPVIKPEN
-21 IVLPTPL
+21 IVLSTPL
-28 SIPPPEGKPWWI
+28 SIPPPEGKPWWLI
-40 VVVGV
+40 VVGV
-45 VVIGLLGGMIAMT
+45 VVVGLLGGMVAMV

-66 GGVGA
+66 GGIGS
-71 IFPIFM
+71 IFPLFM
-77 IGGMAMMMF
+77 MVGIMMMMF
-86 GGRFGGQQQM
+86 RGMGGGQQQM

-110 MLDMLRETAHESA
+110 MLDMLRETAQESA

-134 PAPTMLASAVGS
+134 PAPNTLAAAVGS
-146 SRMWERKPDGKD
+146 PRMWERKPDGKD

-200 GRYQSVVYNLPKMIS
+200 GRYQSVVYNLPKMVS

-221 YSLIGGRE
+221 YALVGERE

-235 RAIVCQLAFSH
+235 RAIICQLAFSH
-246 GPDHVQMVVVSSD
+246 GPDHVQMIVVSSD
-259 LEQWDWVKWLPHF
+259 LDQWDWVKWLPHF
-272 GDPRRQDAAG
+272 GDSRRHDAAG
-282 NARMVYSSVREFA
+282 NARMVYTSVREFA

-323 TVIIADVTDP
+323 TVIIADVDDP
-333 QWEFVKSAEG
+333 QWEYVISAEG
-343 IDGVTFFDLTGASM
+343 VDGVTFFDLTGSSM
-357 WAAVPERT
+357 WTDIPERK
-365 LQFDDL
+365 LQFDKT

-384 MVIDEKPWFFA
+384 MVIDDKAWFFA
-395 LTDHISIAEAEEFAQ
+395 LTDQVSIAEAEEFAQ
-410 KLARWRLAEA
+410 KLAQWRLAEA

-428 AHIGARDIM
+428 AHIGARDILS
-437 AYYGIDDPADI
+437 YYGIDDLGNI
-448 DFGSLWGSRTDTMGR
+448 DFDSLWASRTDTMGR

-516 LMLGHPPQELQF
+516 LMLSHPPEELQF

-586 DAKEYNSVRSR
+586 DAKEYNSVRAR
-597 MRARGQDMPP
+597 MRARGQDMAP

-689 PAQAGLGYFRR
+689 PAQAGLGYFRK
-700 SLEDIVRFQAEFL
+700 SLEDIIRFQAEFL
-713 WRDYISRGITID
+713 WRDYFQPGVSID

-731 LVHSIDYVRPQL
+731 LVHSIDYIRPQL
-743 FTNLFTPLEVSV
+743 FTNSFTPLEVSV
-755 GGPDLEPVHSNGEVL
+755 GGPDIEPVVAQPNGEVL
-770 EAADAEAEDEE
+770 ESDDIEGGEDEDEE
-781 EGIRTPKVGTV
+781 GVRTPKVGTV

-800 DFEPY
+800 KFEPY

-811 LSEPVAIDELVNRF
+811 LTQPVAIDDLVNRF
-825 IGHQWQQDYGTA
+825 LGRPWHKEYGSA
-837 RDLVFPLGII
+837 CNLVFPIGII
-847 DRPFKHDQPPWTV
+847 DRPYKHDQPPWTV

-886 ICSAALTHTPEQ
+886 ICSAALTHTPQQ

-905 YSGTA
+905 YSSTA
-910 LTTVARL
+910 LTTVSRI

-951 EYRIASMDVFR
+951 ECGIASMEMFR

-972 VPNDGFGDVYLVI
+972 VPDDGFGDVYLVI

-994 NEVLIEQVNLIINQG
+994 NEVLIEQVNVIINQG
-1009 PSFGVHVVVSADR
+1009 PSFGVHVVVTADR

-1035 SRVELRLAAVEDA
+1035 SRIELRLAAVEDA
-1048 KLVRSRFAKEVPV
+1048 KLVRSRFAKDVPV

-1075 DADPQAG
+1075 DSDPQAG

-1093 STPTNVFASDSIVDA
+1093 STPDNVFECDSVVAA
-1108 VSRLASGQ
+1108 VSRLTSAQ
-1116 APPIRRLPARFGVE
+1116 APPVRRLPARFGVE

-1135 AARDTRQGVGAG
+1135 ASRDTRQGVGAG
-1147 GIVWAIS
+1147 GIAWAIS

-1159 PVYLNFAENAHLVV
+1159 PVYLNFAENSHLMV

-1192 GRLYAPGT
+1192 GRLYAPGA
-1200 SSALAATGRAAL
+1200 SSAPPPAPGRPSAQVWLVDPRRQLLTALGSDYVERFAYNLDGVVAMMGELAAALAGREPPPGLSAEELLSRSWWSGPEIFLIVDDIQQLPPGFDSPLHKAVPFVNRAADVGL
-1212 CPGVAGRPA
+1212 HVIVTRTFGGWSSAGSDPMLRALHQANAPLLVMDADPDEGFIRGKMKGGPLPRGRGLLMAEDTGVFVQV
-1221 PSAADRAGLRVRR
+1221 AATEVRR
-1234 EVRLQPRRR
+1234 
-1243 AGDDER
+1243 
-1249 HVRPSGQ
+1249 
-1256 PRTTARLVG
+1256 
-1265 GGAAVALLVE
+1265 
-1275 RSGDLPDRR
+1275 
-1284 RHTADA
+1284 
-1290 GRFRFAAAQG
+1290 
-1300 RRLGDPGRRCR
+1300 
-1311 PARDCHPHVRRLV
+1311 
-1324 VRGQRPDAAG
+1324 
-1334 TAPGER
+1334 
-1340 ATTGDGRR
+1340 
-1348 PRRGLHPRQDEGW
+1348 
-1361 PAAPW
+1361 
-1366 SRPADGRGH
+1366 
-1375 RCVRPG
+1375 
-1381 GGHRA
+1381 
-1386 PQVEA
+1386 
-1391 APPRWGWLACQPQR
+1391 
-1405 SGNFLS
+1405 
-1411 ANVFDGKLI
+1411 
-1420 SGVQSGGSSK
+1420 
-1430 SGICLS
+1430 
-1436 HSATTMVSSIRAR
+1436 

>member
-6 ARPTPEKAPVIKPEN
+6 ARPTPEKPPVIKPEN
-21 IVLPTPL
+21 IVLSTPL
-28 SIPPPEGKPWWI
+28 SIPPPEGKPWWLI
-40 VVVGV
+40 VVGV
-45 VVIGLLGGMIAMT
+45 VVVGLLGGMVAMV

-66 GGVGA
+66 GGIGS
-71 IFPIFM
+71 IFPLFM
-77 IGGMAMMMF
+77 MVGIMMMMF
-86 GGRFGGQQQM
+86 RGMGGGQQQM

-110 MLDMLRETAHESA
+110 MLDMLRETAQESA

-134 PAPTMLASAVGS
+134 PAPNTLAAAVGS
-146 SRMWERKPDGKD
+146 PRMWERKPDGKD

-200 GRYQSVVYNLPKMIS
+200 GRYQSVVYNLPKMVS

-221 YSLIGGRE
+221 YALVGERE

-235 RAIVCQLAFSH
+235 RAIICQLAFSH
-246 GPDHVQMVVVSSD
+246 GPDHVQMIVVSSD
-259 LEQWDWVKWLPHF
+259 LDQWDWVKWLPHF
-272 GDPRRQDAAG
+272 GDSRRHDAAG
-282 NARMVYSSVREFA
+282 NARMVYTSVREFA

-323 TVIIADVTDP
+323 TVIIADVDDP
-333 QWEFVKSAEG
+333 QWEYVISAEG
-343 IDGVTFFDLTGASM
+343 VDGVTFFDLTGSSM
-357 WAAVPERT
+357 WTDIPERK
-365 LQFDDL
+365 LQFDKT

-384 MVIDEKPWFFA
+384 MVIDDKAWFFA
-395 LTDHISIAEAEEFAQ
+395 LTDQVSIAEAEEFAQ
-410 KLARWRLAEA
+410 KLAQWRLAEA

-428 AHIGARDIM
+428 AHIGARDILS
-437 AYYGIDDPADI
+437 YYGIDDPGNI
-448 DFGSLWGSRTDTMGR
+448 DFDSLWASRTDTMGR

-516 LMLGHPPQELQF
+516 LMLSHPPEELQF

-586 DAKEYNSVRSR
+586 DAKEYNSVRAR
-597 MRARGQDMPP
+597 MRARGQDMAP

-689 PAQAGLGYFRR
+689 PAQAGLGYFRK
-700 SLEDIVRFQAEFL
+700 SLEDIIRFQAEFL
-713 WRDYISRGITID
+713 WRDYFQPGVSID

-731 LVHSIDYVRPQL
+731 LVHSIDYIRPQL
-743 FTNLFTPLEVSV
+743 FTNSFTPLEVSV
-755 GGPDLEPVHSNGEVL
+755 GGPDIEPVVAQPNGEVL
-770 EAADAEAEDEE
+770 ESDDIEGGEDEDEE
-781 EGIRTPKVGTV
+781 GVRTPKVGTV

-800 DFEPY
+800 KFEPY

-811 LSEPVAIDELVNRF
+811 LTQPVAIDDLVNRF
-825 IGHQWQQDYGTA
+825 LGRPWHKEYGSA
-837 RDLVFPLGII
+837 CNLVFPIGII
-847 DRPFKHDQPPWTV
+847 DRPYKHDQPPWTV

-886 ICSAALTHTPEQ
+886 ICSAALTHTPQQ

-905 YSGTA
+905 YSSTA
-910 LTTVARL
+910 LTTVSRI

-951 EYRIASMDVFR
+951 ECGIASMEMFR

-972 VPNDGFGDVYLVI
+972 VPDDGFGDVYLVI

-994 NEVLIEQVNLIINQG
+994 NEVLIEQVNVIINQG
-1009 PSFGVHVVVSADR
+1009 PSFGVHVVVTADR

-1035 SRVELRLAAVEDA
+1035 SRIELRLAAVEDA
-1048 KLVRSRFAKEVPV
+1048 KLVRSRFAKDVPV

-1075 DADPQAG
+1075 DSDPQAG

-1093 STPTNVFASDSIVDA
+1093 STPDNVFECDSVVAA
-1108 VSRLASGQ
+1108 VSRLTSAQ
-1116 APPIRRLPARFGVE
+1116 APPVRRLPARFGVE

-1135 AARDTRQGVGAG
+1135 ASRDTRQGVGAG
-1147 GIVWAIS
+1147 GIAWAIS

-1159 PVYLNFAENAHLVV
+1159 PVYLNFAENSHLMV

-1192 GRLYAPGT
+1192 GRLYAPGA
-1200 SSALAATGRAAL
+1200 SSAPPPAPGWPSAQVWLVDPRRQLLTALGSDYVERFAYNLDGVVAMMGELAAALAGREPPPGLSAEELLSRSWWSGPEIFLIVDDIQQLPPGFDSPLHKAVPFVNRAADVGL
-1212 CPGVAGRPA
+1212 HVIVTRTFGGWSSAGSDPMLRALHQANAPLLVMDADPDEGFIRGKMKGGPLPRGRGLLMAEDTGVFVQV
-1221 PSAADRAGLRVRR
+1221 AATEVRR
-1234 EVRLQPRRR
+1234 
-1243 AGDDER
+1243 
-1249 HVRPSGQ
+1249 
-1256 PRTTARLVG
+1256 
-1265 GGAAVALLVE
+1265 
-1275 RSGDLPDRR
+1275 
-1284 RHTADA
+1284 
-1290 GRFRFAAAQG
+1290 
-1300 RRLGDPGRRCR
+1300 
-1311 PARDCHPHVRRLV
+1311 
-1324 VRGQRPDAAG
+1324 
-1334 TAPGER
+1334 
-1340 ATTGDGRR
+1340 
-1348 PRRGLHPRQDEGW
+1348 
-1361 PAAPW
+1361 
-1366 SRPADGRGH
+1366 
-1375 RCVRPG
+1375 
-1381 GGHRA
+1381 
-1386 PQVEA
+1386 
-1391 APPRWGWLACQPQR
+1391 
-1405 SGNFLS
+1405 
-1411 ANVFDGKLI
+1411 
-1420 SGVQSGGSSK
+1420 
-1430 SGICLS
+1430 
-1436 HSATTMVSSIRAR
+1436 

>member
-6 ARPTPEKAPVIKPEN
+6 ARPTPEKPPVIKPEN
-21 IVLPTPL
+21 IVLSTPL
-28 SIPPPEGKPWWI
+28 SIPPPEGKPWWLI
-40 VVVGV
+40 VVGV
-45 VVIGLLGGMIAMT
+45 VVVGLLGGMVAMV

-66 GGVGA
+66 GGIGS
-71 IFPIFM
+71 IFPLFM
-77 IGGMAMMMF
+77 MVGIMMMMF
-86 GGRFGGQQQM
+86 RGMGGGQQQM

-110 MLDMLRETAHESA
+110 MLDMLRETAQESA

-134 PAPTMLASAVGS
+134 PAPNTLAAAVGS
-146 SRMWERKPDGKD
+146 PRMWERKPDGKD

-200 GRYQSVVYNLPKMIS
+200 GRYQSVVYNLPKMVS

-221 YSLIGGRE
+221 YALVGERE

-235 RAIVCQLAFSH
+235 RAIICQLAFSH
-246 GPDHVQMVVVSSD
+246 GPDHVQMIVVSSD
-259 LEQWDWVKWLPHF
+259 LDQWDWVKWLPHF
-272 GDPRRQDAAG
+272 GDSRRHDAAG
-282 NARMVYSSVREFA
+282 NARMVYTSVREFA

-323 TVIIADVTDP
+323 TVIIADVDDP
-333 QWEFVKSAEG
+333 QWEYVISAEG
-343 IDGVTFFDLTGASM
+343 VDGVTFFDLTGSSM
-357 WAAVPERT
+357 WTDIPERK
-365 LQFDDL
+365 LQFDKTS
-371 GVIEALP
+371 VIEALP

-384 MVIDEKPWFFA
+384 MVIDDKAWFFA
-395 LTDHISIAEAEEFAQ
+395 LTDQVSIAEAEEFAQ
-410 KLARWRLAEA
+410 KLAQWRLAEA

-428 AHIGARDIM
+428 AHIGARDILS
-437 AYYGIDDPADI
+437 YYGIDDPGNI
-448 DFGSLWGSRTDTMGR
+448 DFDSLWASRTDTMGR

-516 LMLGHPPQELQF
+516 LMLSHPPEELQF

-586 DAKEYNSVRSR
+586 DAKEYNSVRAR
-597 MRARGQDMPP
+597 MRARGQDMAP

-689 PAQAGLGYFRR
+689 PAQAGLGYFRK
-700 SLEDIVRFQAEFL
+700 SLEDIIRFQAEFL
-713 WRDYISRGITID
+713 WRDYFQPGVSID

-731 LVHSIDYVRPQL
+731 LVHSIDYIRPQL
-743 FTNLFTPLEVSV
+743 FTNSFTPLEVSV
-755 GGPDLEPVHSNGEVL
+755 GGPDIEPVVAQPNGEVL
-770 EAADAEAEDEE
+770 ESDDIEGGEDEDEE
-781 EGIRTPKVGTV
+781 GVRTPKVGTV

-800 DFEPY
+800 KFEPY

-811 LSEPVAIDELVNRF
+811 LTQPVAIDDLVNRF
-825 IGHQWQQDYGTA
+825 LGRPWHKEYGSA
-837 RDLVFPLGII
+837 CNLVFPIGII
-847 DRPFKHDQPPWTV
+847 DRPYKHDQPPWTV

-886 ICSAALTHTPEQ
+886 ICSAALTHTPQQ

-905 YSGTA
+905 YSSTA
-910 LTTVARL
+910 LTTVSRI

-951 EYRIASMDVFR
+951 ECGIASMEMFR

-972 VPNDGFGDVYLVI
+972 VPDDGFGDVYLVI

-994 NEVLIEQVNLIINQG
+994 NEVLIEQVNVIINQG
-1009 PSFGVHVVVSADR
+1009 PSFGVHVVVTADR

-1035 SRVELRLAAVEDA
+1035 SRIELRLAAVEDA
-1048 KLVRSRFAKEVPV
+1048 KLVRSRFAKDVPV

-1075 DADPQAG
+1075 DSDPQAG

-1093 STPTNVFASDSIVDA
+1093 STPDNVFECDSVVAA
-1108 VSRLASGQ
+1108 VSRLTSAQ
-1116 APPIRRLPARFGVE
+1116 APPVRRLPARFGVE

-1135 AARDTRQGVGAG
+1135 ASRDTRQGVGAG
-1147 GIVWAIS
+1147 GIAWAIS

-1159 PVYLNFAENAHLVV
+1159 PVYLNFAENSHLMV

-1192 GRLYAPGT
+1192 GRLYAPGA
-1200 SSALAATGRAAL
+1200 SSAPPPAPGRPSAQVWLVDPRRQLLTALGSDYVERFAYNLDGVVAMMGELAAALAGREPPPGLSAEELLSRSWWSGPEIFLIVDDIQQLPPGFDSPLHKAVPFVNRAADVGL
-1212 CPGVAGRPA
+1212 HVIVTRTFGGWSSAGSDPMLRALHQANAPLLVMDADPDEGFIRGKMKGGPLPRGRGLLMAEDTGVFVQV
-1221 PSAADRAGLRVRR
+1221 AATEVRR
-1234 EVRLQPRRR
+1234 
-1243 AGDDER
+1243 
-1249 HVRPSGQ
+1249 
-1256 PRTTARLVG
+1256 
-1265 GGAAVALLVE
+1265 
-1275 RSGDLPDRR
+1275 
-1284 RHTADA
+1284 
-1290 GRFRFAAAQG
+1290 
-1300 RRLGDPGRRCR
+1300 
-1311 PARDCHPHVRRLV
+1311 
-1324 VRGQRPDAAG
+1324 
-1334 TAPGER
+1334 
-1340 ATTGDGRR
+1340 
-1348 PRRGLHPRQDEGW
+1348 
-1361 PAAPW
+1361 
-1366 SRPADGRGH
+1366 
-1375 RCVRPG
+1375 
-1381 GGHRA
+1381 
-1386 PQVEA
+1386 
-1391 APPRWGWLACQPQR
+1391 
-1405 SGNFLS
+1405 
-1411 ANVFDGKLI
+1411 
-1420 SGVQSGGSSK
+1420 
-1430 SGICLS
+1430 
-1436 HSATTMVSSIRAR
+1436 

>member
-6 ARPTPEKAPVIKPEN
+6 ARPTPEKPPVIKPEN
-21 IVLPTPL
+21 IVLSTPL
-28 SIPPPEGKPWWI
+28 SIPPPEGKPWWLI
-40 VVVGV
+40 VVGV
-45 VVIGLLGGMIAMT
+45 VVVGLLGGMVAMV

-66 GGVGA
+66 GGIGS
-71 IFPIFM
+71 IFPLFM
-77 IGGMAMMMF
+77 MVGIMMMMF
-86 GGRFGGQQQM
+86 RGMGGGQQQM

-110 MLDMLRETAHESA
+110 MLDMLRETAQESA

-134 PAPTMLASAVGS
+134 PAPNTLAAAVGS
-146 SRMWERKPDGKD
+146 PRMWERKPDGKD

-200 GRYQSVVYNLPKMIS
+200 GRYQSVVYNLPKMVS

-221 YSLIGGRE
+221 YALVGERE

-235 RAIVCQLAFSH
+235 RAIICQLAFSH
-246 GPDHVQMVVVSSD
+246 GPDHVQMIVVSSD
-259 LEQWDWVKWLPHF
+259 LDQWDWVKWLPHF
-272 GDPRRQDAAG
+272 GDSRRHDAAG
-282 NARMVYSSVREFA
+282 NARMVYTSVREFA

-323 TVIIADVTDP
+323 TVIIADVDDP
-333 QWEFVKSAEG
+333 QWEYVISAEG
-343 IDGVTFFDLTGASM
+343 VDGVTFFDLTGSSM
-357 WAAVPERT
+357 WTDIPERK
-365 LQFDDL
+365 LQFDKT

-384 MVIDEKPWFFA
+384 MVIDDKAWFFA
-395 LTDHISIAEAEEFAQ
+395 LTDQVSIAEAEECAQ
-410 KLARWRLAEA
+410 KLAQWRLAEA

-428 AHIGARDIM
+428 AHIGARDILS
-437 AYYGIDDPADI
+437 YYGIDDPGNI
-448 DFGSLWGSRTDTMGR
+448 DFDSLWASRTDTMGR

-516 LMLGHPPQELQF
+516 LMLSHPPEELQF

-586 DAKEYNSVRSR
+586 DAKEYNSVRAR
-597 MRARGQDMPP
+597 MRARGQDMAP

-689 PAQAGLGYFRR
+689 PAQAGLGYFRK
-700 SLEDIVRFQAEFL
+700 SLEDIIRFQAEFL
-713 WRDYISRGITID
+713 WRDYFQPGVSID

-731 LVHSIDYVRPQL
+731 LVHSIDYIRPQL
-743 FTNLFTPLEVSV
+743 FTNSFTPLEVSV
-755 GGPDLEPVHSNGEVL
+755 GGPDIEPVVAQPNGEVL
-770 EAADAEAEDEE
+770 ESDDIEGGEDEDEE
-781 EGIRTPKVGTV
+781 GVRTPKVGTV

-800 DFEPY
+800 KFEPY

-811 LSEPVAIDELVNRF
+811 LTQPVAIDDLVNRF
-825 IGHQWQQDYGTA
+825 LGRPWHKEYGSA
-837 RDLVFPLGII
+837 CNLVFPIGII
-847 DRPFKHDQPPWTV
+847 DRPYKHDQPPWTV

-886 ICSAALTHTPEQ
+886 ICSAALTHTPQQ

-905 YSGTA
+905 YSSTA
-910 LTTVARL
+910 LTTVSRI

-951 EYRIASMDVFR
+951 ECGIASMEMFR

-972 VPNDGFGDVYLVI
+972 VPDDGFGDVYLVI

-994 NEVLIEQVNLIINQG
+994 NEVLIEQVNVIINQG
-1009 PSFGVHVVVSADR
+1009 PSFGVHVVVTADR

-1035 SRVELRLAAVEDA
+1035 SRIELRLAAVEDA
-1048 KLVRSRFAKEVPV
+1048 KLVRSRFAKDVPV

-1075 DADPQAG
+1075 DSDPQAG

-1093 STPTNVFASDSIVDA
+1093 STPDNVFECDSVVAA
-1108 VSRLASGQ
+1108 VSRLTSAQ
-1116 APPIRRLPARFGVE
+1116 APPVRRLPARFGVE

-1135 AARDTRQGVGAG
+1135 ASRDTRQGVGAG
-1147 GIVWAIS
+1147 GIAWAIS

-1159 PVYLNFAENAHLVV
+1159 PVYLNFAENSHLMV

-1192 GRLYAPGT
+1192 GRLYAPGA
-1200 SSALAATGRAAL
+1200 SSAPPPAPGRPSAQVWLVDPRRQLLTALGSDYVERFAYNLDGVVAMMGELAAALAGREPPPGLSAEELLSRSWWSGPEIFLIVDDIQQLPPGFDSPLHKAVPFVNRAADVGL
-1212 CPGVAGRPA
+1212 HVIVTRTFGGWSSAGSDPMLRALHQANAPLLVMDADPDEGFIRGKMKGGPLPRGRGLLMAEDTGVFVQV
-1221 PSAADRAGLRVRR
+1221 AATEVRR
-1234 EVRLQPRRR
+1234 
-1243 AGDDER
+1243 
-1249 HVRPSGQ
+1249 
-1256 PRTTARLVG
+1256 
-1265 GGAAVALLVE
+1265 
-1275 RSGDLPDRR
+1275 
-1284 RHTADA
+1284 
-1290 GRFRFAAAQG
+1290 
-1300 RRLGDPGRRCR
+1300 
-1311 PARDCHPHVRRLV
+1311 
-1324 VRGQRPDAAG
+1324 
-1334 TAPGER
+1334 
-1340 ATTGDGRR
+1340 
-1348 PRRGLHPRQDEGW
+1348 
-1361 PAAPW
+1361 
-1366 SRPADGRGH
+1366 
-1375 RCVRPG
+1375 
-1381 GGHRA
+1381 
-1386 PQVEA
+1386 
-1391 APPRWGWLACQPQR
+1391 
-1405 SGNFLS
+1405 
-1411 ANVFDGKLI
+1411 
-1420 SGVQSGGSSK
+1420 
-1430 SGICLS
+1430 
-1436 HSATTMVSSIRAR
+1436 

>member
-6 ARPTPEKAPVIKPEN
+6 ARPTPEKPPVIKPEN
-21 IVLPTPL
+21 IVLSTPL
-28 SIPPPEGKPWWI
+28 SIPPPEGKPWWLI
-40 VVVGV
+40 VVGV
-45 VVIGLLGGMIAMT
+45 VVVGLLGGMVAMV

-66 GGVGA
+66 GGIGS
-71 IFPIFM
+71 IFPLFM
-77 IGGMAMMMF
+77 MVGIMMMMF
-86 GGRFGGQQQM
+86 RGMGGGQQQM

-110 MLDMLRETAHESA
+110 MLDMLRETAQESA

-134 PAPTMLASAVGS
+134 PAPNTLAAAVGS
-146 SRMWERKPDGKD
+146 PRMWERKPDGKD

-200 GRYQSVVYNLPKMIS
+200 GRYQSVVYNLPKMVS

-221 YSLIGGRE
+221 YALVGERE

-235 RAIVCQLAFSH
+235 RAIICQLAFSH
-246 GPDHVQMVVVSSD
+246 GPDHVQMIVVSSD
-259 LEQWDWVKWLPHF
+259 LDQWDWVKWLPHF
-272 GDPRRQDAAG
+272 GDSRRHDAAG
-282 NARMVYSSVREFA
+282 NARMVYTSVREFA

-323 TVIIADVTDP
+323 TVIIADVDDP
-333 QWEFVKSAEG
+333 QWEYVISAEG
-343 IDGVTFFDLTGASM
+343 VDGVTFFDLTGSSM
-357 WAAVPERT
+357 WTDMPERK
-365 LQFDDL
+365 LQFDKT

-384 MVIDEKPWFFA
+384 MVIDDKAWFFA
-395 LTDHISIAEAEEFAQ
+395 LTDQVSIAEAEEFAQ
-410 KLARWRLAEA
+410 KLAQWRLAEA

-428 AHIGARDIM
+428 AHIGARDILS
-437 AYYGIDDPADI
+437 YYGIDDPGNI
-448 DFGSLWGSRTDTMGR
+448 DFDSLWASRTDTMGR

-516 LMLGHPPQELQF
+516 LMLSHPPEELQF

-586 DAKEYNSVRSR
+586 DAKEYNSVRAR
-597 MRARGQDMPP
+597 MRARGQDMAP

-689 PAQAGLGYFRR
+689 PAQAGLGYFRK
-700 SLEDIVRFQAEFL
+700 SLEDIIRFQAEFL
-713 WRDYISRGITID
+713 WRDYFQPGVSID

-731 LVHSIDYVRPQL
+731 LVHSIDYIRPQL
-743 FTNLFTPLEVSV
+743 FTNSFTPLEVSV
-755 GGPDLEPVHSNGEVL
+755 GGPDIEPVVAQPNGEVL
-770 EAADAEAEDEE
+770 ESDDIEGGEDEDEE
-781 EGIRTPKVGTV
+781 GVRTPKVGTV

-800 DFEPY
+800 KFEPY

-811 LSEPVAIDELVNRF
+811 LTQPVAIDDLVNRF
-825 IGHQWQQDYGTA
+825 LGRPWHKEYGSA
-837 RDLVFPLGII
+837 CNLVFPIGII
-847 DRPFKHDQPPWTV
+847 DRPYKHDQPPWTV

-886 ICSAALTHTPEQ
+886 ICSAALTHTPQQ

-905 YSGTA
+905 YSSTA
-910 LTTVARL
+910 LTTVSRI

-951 EYRIASMDVFR
+951 ECGIASMEMFR

-972 VPNDGFGDVYLVI
+972 VPDDGFGDVYLVI

-994 NEVLIEQVNLIINQG
+994 NEVLIEQVNVIINQG
-1009 PSFGVHVVVSADR
+1009 PSFGVHVVVTADR

-1035 SRVELRLAAVEDA
+1035 SRIELRLAAVEDA
-1048 KLVRSRFAKEVPV
+1048 KLVRSRFAKDVPV

-1075 DADPQAG
+1075 DSDPQAG

-1093 STPTNVFASDSIVDA
+1093 STPDNVFECDSVVAA
-1108 VSRLASGQ
+1108 VSRLTSAQ
-1116 APPIRRLPARFGVE
+1116 APPVRRLPARFGVE

-1135 AARDTRQGVGAG
+1135 ASRDTRQGVGAG
-1147 GIVWAIS
+1147 GIAWAIS

-1159 PVYLNFAENAHLVV
+1159 PVYLNFAENSHLMV

-1192 GRLYAPGT
+1192 GRLYAPGA
-1200 SSALAATGRAAL
+1200 SSAPPPAPGRPSAQVWLVDPRRQLLTALGSDYVERFAYNLDGVVAMMGELAAALAGREPPPGLSAEELLSRSWWSGPEIFLIVDDIQQLPPGFDSPLHKAVPFVNRAADVGL
-1212 CPGVAGRPA
+1212 HVIVTRTFGGWSSAGSDPMLRALHQANAPLLVMDADPDEGFIRGKMKGGPLPRGRGLLMAEDTGVFVQV
-1221 PSAADRAGLRVRR
+1221 AATEVRR
-1234 EVRLQPRRR
+1234 
-1243 AGDDER
+1243 
-1249 HVRPSGQ
+1249 
-1256 PRTTARLVG
+1256 
-1265 GGAAVALLVE
+1265 
-1275 RSGDLPDRR
+1275 
-1284 RHTADA
+1284 
-1290 GRFRFAAAQG
+1290 
-1300 RRLGDPGRRCR
+1300 
-1311 PARDCHPHVRRLV
+1311 
-1324 VRGQRPDAAG
+1324 
-1334 TAPGER
+1334 
-1340 ATTGDGRR
+1340 
-1348 PRRGLHPRQDEGW
+1348 
-1361 PAAPW
+1361 
-1366 SRPADGRGH
+1366 
-1375 RCVRPG
+1375 
-1381 GGHRA
+1381 
-1386 PQVEA
+1386 
-1391 APPRWGWLACQPQR
+1391 
-1405 SGNFLS
+1405 
-1411 ANVFDGKLI
+1411 
-1420 SGVQSGGSSK
+1420 
-1430 SGICLS
+1430 
-1436 HSATTMVSSIRAR
+1436 

>member
-1 MKRGF
+1 
-6 ARPTPEKAPVIKPEN
+6 
-21 IVLPTPL
+21 IVLSTPL
-28 SIPPPEGKPWWI
+28 SIPPPEGKPWWLI
-40 VVVGV
+40 VVGV
-45 VVIGLLGGMIAMT
+45 VVVGLLGGMVAMV

-66 GGVGA
+66 GGIGS
-71 IFPIFM
+71 IFPLFM
-77 IGGMAMMMF
+77 MVGIMMMMF
-86 GGRFGGQQQM
+86 RGMGGGQQQM

-110 MLDMLRETAHESA
+110 MLDMLRETAQESA

-134 PAPTMLASAVGS
+134 PAPNTLAAAVGS
-146 SRMWERKPDGKD
+146 PRMWERKPDGKD

-200 GRYQSVVYNLPKMIS
+200 GRYQSVVYNLPKMVS

-221 YSLIGGRE
+221 YALVGERE

-235 RAIVCQLAFSH
+235 RAIICQLAFSH
-246 GPDHVQMVVVSSD
+246 GPDHVQMIVVSSD
-259 LEQWDWVKWLPHF
+259 LDQWDWVKWLPHF
-272 GDPRRQDAAG
+272 GDSRRHDAAG
-282 NARMVYSSVREFA
+282 NARMVYTSVREFA

-323 TVIIADVTDP
+323 TVIIADVDDP
-333 QWEFVKSAEG
+333 QWEYVISAEG
-343 IDGVTFFDLTGASM
+343 VDGVTFFDLTGSSM
-357 WAAVPERT
+357 WTDIPERK
-365 LQFDDL
+365 LQFDKT

-384 MVIDEKPWFFA
+384 MVIDDKAWFFA
-395 LTDHISIAEAEEFAQ
+395 LTDQVSIAEAEEFAQ
-410 KLARWRLAEA
+410 KLAQWRLAEA

-428 AHIGARDIM
+428 AHIGARDILS
-437 AYYGIDDPADI
+437 YYGIDDPGNI
-448 DFGSLWGSRTDTMGR
+448 DFDSLWASRTDTMGR

-516 LMLGHPPQELQF
+516 LMLSHPPEELQF

-586 DAKEYNSVRSR
+586 DAKEYNSVRAR
-597 MRARGQDMPP
+597 MRARGQDMAP

-689 PAQAGLGYFRR
+689 PAQAGLGYFRK
-700 SLEDIVRFQAEFL
+700 SLEDIIRFQAEFL
-713 WRDYISRGITID
+713 WRDYFQPGVSID

-731 LVHSIDYVRPQL
+731 LVHSIDYIRPQL
-743 FTNLFTPLEVSV
+743 FTNSFTPLEVSV
-755 GGPDLEPVHSNGEVL
+755 GGPDIEPVVAQPNGEVL
-770 EAADAEAEDEE
+770 ESDDIEGGEDEDEE
-781 EGIRTPKVGTV
+781 GVRTPKVGTV

-800 DFEPY
+800 KFEPY

-811 LSEPVAIDELVNRF
+811 LTQPVAIDDLVNRF
-825 IGHQWQQDYGTA
+825 LGRPWHKEYGSA
-837 RDLVFPLGII
+837 CNLVFPIGII
-847 DRPFKHDQPPWTV
+847 DRPYKHDQPPWTV

-886 ICSAALTHTPEQ
+886 ICSAALTHTPQQ

-905 YSGTA
+905 YSSTA
-910 LTTVARL
+910 LTTVSRI

-951 EYRIASMDVFR
+951 ECGIASMEMFR

-972 VPNDGFGDVYLVI
+972 VPDDGFGDVYLVI

-994 NEVLIEQVNLIINQG
+994 NEVLIEQVNVIINQG
-1009 PSFGVHVVVSADR
+1009 PSFGVHVVVTADR

-1035 SRVELRLAAVEDA
+1035 SRIELRLAAVEDA
-1048 KLVRSRFAKEVPV
+1048 KLVRSRFAKDVPV

-1075 DADPQAG
+1075 DSDPQAG

-1093 STPTNVFASDSIVDA
+1093 STPDNVFECDSVVAA
-1108 VSRLASGQ
+1108 VSRLTSAQ
-1116 APPIRRLPARFGVE
+1116 APPVRRLPARFGVE

-1135 AARDTRQGVGAG
+1135 ASRDTRQGVGAG
-1147 GIVWAIS
+1147 GIAWAIS

-1159 PVYLNFAENAHLVV
+1159 PVYLNFAENSHLMV

-1192 GRLYAPGT
+1192 GRLYAPGA
-1200 SSALAATGRAAL
+1200 SSAPPPAPGRPSAQVWLVDPRRQLLTALGSDYVERFAYNLDGVVAMMGELAAALAGREPPPGLSAEELLSRSWWSGPEIFLIVDDIQQLPPGFDSPLHKAVPFVNRAADVGL
-1212 CPGVAGRPA
+1212 HVIVTRTFGGWSSAGSDPMLRALHQANAPLLVMDADPDEGFIRGKMKGGPLPRGRGLLMAEDTGVFVQV
-1221 PSAADRAGLRVRR
+1221 AATEVRR
-1234 EVRLQPRRR
+1234 
-1243 AGDDER
+1243 
-1249 HVRPSGQ
+1249 
-1256 PRTTARLVG
+1256 
-1265 GGAAVALLVE
+1265 
-1275 RSGDLPDRR
+1275 
-1284 RHTADA
+1284 
-1290 GRFRFAAAQG
+1290 
-1300 RRLGDPGRRCR
+1300 
-1311 PARDCHPHVRRLV
+1311 
-1324 VRGQRPDAAG
+1324 
-1334 TAPGER
+1334 
-1340 ATTGDGRR
+1340 
-1348 PRRGLHPRQDEGW
+1348 
-1361 PAAPW
+1361 
-1366 SRPADGRGH
+1366 
-1375 RCVRPG
+1375 
-1381 GGHRA
+1381 
-1386 PQVEA
+1386 
-1391 APPRWGWLACQPQR
+1391 
-1405 SGNFLS
+1405 
-1411 ANVFDGKLI
+1411 
-1420 SGVQSGGSSK
+1420 
-1430 SGICLS
+1430 
-1436 HSATTMVSSIRAR
+1436 

>member
-6 ARPTPEKAPVIKPEN
+6 ARPTPEKPPVIKPEN
-21 IVLPTPL
+21 IVLSTPL
-28 SIPPPEGKPWWI
+28 SIPPPEGKPWWLI
-40 VVVGV
+40 VVGV
-45 VVIGLLGGMIAMT
+45 VVVGLLGGMVAMV

-66 GGVGA
+66 GGIGS
-71 IFPIFM
+71 IFPLFM
-77 IGGMAMMMF
+77 MVGIMMMMF
-86 GGRFGGQQQM
+86 RGMGGGQQQM

-110 MLDMLRETAHESA
+110 MLDMLRETAQESA

-134 PAPTMLASAVGS
+134 PAPNTLAAAVGS
-146 SRMWERKPDGKD
+146 PRMWERKPDGKD

-200 GRYQSVVYNLPKMIS
+200 GRYQSVVYNLPKMVS

-221 YSLIGGRE
+221 YALVGERE

-235 RAIVCQLAFSH
+235 RAIICQLAFSH
-246 GPDHVQMVVVSSD
+246 GPDHVQMIVVSSD
-259 LEQWDWVKWLPHF
+259 LDQWDWVKWLPHF
-272 GDPRRQDAAG
+272 GDSRRHDAAG
-282 NARMVYSSVREFA
+282 NARMVYTSVREFA
-295 AEQAELFAGRGSFT
+295 VEQAELFAGRGSFT

-323 TVIIADVTDP
+323 TVIIADVDDP
-333 QWEFVKSAEG
+333 QWEYVISAEG
-343 IDGVTFFDLTGASM
+343 VDGVTFFDLTGSSM
-357 WAAVPERT
+357 WTDIPERK
-365 LQFDDL
+365 LQFDKT

-384 MVIDEKPWFFA
+384 MVIDDKAWFFA
-395 LTDHISIAEAEEFAQ
+395 LTDQVSIAEAEEFAQ
-410 KLARWRLAEA
+410 KLAQWRLAEA

-428 AHIGARDIM
+428 AHIGARDILS
-437 AYYGIDDPADI
+437 YYGIDDPGNI
-448 DFGSLWGSRTDTMGR
+448 DFDSLWASRTDTMGR

-516 LMLGHPPQELQF
+516 LMLSHPPEELQF

-586 DAKEYNSVRSR
+586 DAKEYNSVRAR
-597 MRARGQDMPP
+597 MRARGQDMAP

-689 PAQAGLGYFRR
+689 PAQAGLGYFRK
-700 SLEDIVRFQAEFL
+700 SLEDIIRFQAEFL
-713 WRDYISRGITID
+713 WRDYFQPGVSID

-731 LVHSIDYVRPQL
+731 LVHSIDYIRPQL
-743 FTNLFTPLEVSV
+743 FTNSFTPLEVSV
-755 GGPDLEPVHSNGEVL
+755 GGPDIEPVVAQPNGEVL
-770 EAADAEAEDEE
+770 ESDDIEGGEDEDEE
-781 EGIRTPKVGTV
+781 GVRTPKVGTV

-800 DFEPY
+800 KFEPY

-811 LSEPVAIDELVNRF
+811 LTQPVAIDDLVNRF
-825 IGHQWQQDYGTA
+825 LGRPWHKEYGSA
-837 RDLVFPLGII
+837 CNLVFPIGII
-847 DRPFKHDQPPWTV
+847 DRPYKHDQPPWTV

-886 ICSAALTHTPEQ
+886 ICSAALTHTPQQ

-905 YSGTA
+905 YSSTA
-910 LTTVARL
+910 LTTVSRI

-951 EYRIASMDVFR
+951 ECGIASMEMFR

-972 VPNDGFGDVYLVI
+972 VPDDGFGDVYLVI

-994 NEVLIEQVNLIINQG
+994 NEVLIEQVNVIINQG
-1009 PSFGVHVVVSADR
+1009 PSFGVHVVVTADR

-1035 SRVELRLAAVEDA
+1035 SRIELRLAAVEDA
-1048 KLVRSRFAKEVPV
+1048 KLVRSRFAKDVPV

-1075 DADPQAG
+1075 DSDPQAG

-1093 STPTNVFASDSIVDA
+1093 STPDNVFECDSVVAA
-1108 VSRLASGQ
+1108 VSRLTSAQ
-1116 APPIRRLPARFGVE
+1116 APPVRRLPARFGVE

-1135 AARDTRQGVGAG
+1135 ASRDTRQGVGAG
-1147 GIVWAIS
+1147 GIAWAIS

-1159 PVYLNFAENAHLVV
+1159 PVYLNFAENSHLMV

-1192 GRLYAPGT
+1192 GRLYAPGA
-1200 SSALAATGRAAL
+1200 SSAPPPAPGRPSAQVWLVDPRRQLLTALGSDYVERFAYNLDGVVAMMGELAAALAGREPPPGLSAEELLSRSWWSGPEIFLIVDDIQQLPPGFDSPLHKAVPFVNRAADVGL
-1212 CPGVAGRPA
+1212 HVIVTRTFGGWSSAGSDPMLRALHQANAPLLVMDADPDEGFIRGKMKGGPLPRGRGLLMAEDTGVFVQV
-1221 PSAADRAGLRVRR
+1221 AATEVRR
-1234 EVRLQPRRR
+1234 
-1243 AGDDER
+1243 
-1249 HVRPSGQ
+1249 
-1256 PRTTARLVG
+1256 
-1265 GGAAVALLVE
+1265 
-1275 RSGDLPDRR
+1275 
-1284 RHTADA
+1284 
-1290 GRFRFAAAQG
+1290 
-1300 RRLGDPGRRCR
+1300 
-1311 PARDCHPHVRRLV
+1311 
-1324 VRGQRPDAAG
+1324 
-1334 TAPGER
+1334 
-1340 ATTGDGRR
+1340 
-1348 PRRGLHPRQDEGW
+1348 
-1361 PAAPW
+1361 
-1366 SRPADGRGH
+1366 
-1375 RCVRPG
+1375 
-1381 GGHRA
+1381 
-1386 PQVEA
+1386 
-1391 APPRWGWLACQPQR
+1391 
-1405 SGNFLS
+1405 
-1411 ANVFDGKLI
+1411 
-1420 SGVQSGGSSK
+1420 
-1430 SGICLS
+1430 
-1436 HSATTMVSSIRAR
+1436 

>member
-6 ARPTPEKAPVIKPEN
+6 ARPTPEKPPVIKPEN
-21 IVLPTPL
+21 IVLSTPL
-28 SIPPPEGKPWWI
+28 SIPPPEGKPWWLI
-40 VVVGV
+40 VVGV
-45 VVIGLLGGMIAMT
+45 VVVGLLGGMVAMV

-66 GGVGA
+66 GGIGS
-71 IFPIFM
+71 IFPLFM
-77 IGGMAMMMF
+77 MVGIMMMMF
-86 GGRFGGQQQM
+86 RGMGGGQQQM

-110 MLDMLRETAHESA
+110 MLDMLRETAQESA

-134 PAPTMLASAVGS
+134 PAPNTLAAAVGS
-146 SRMWERKPDGKD
+146 PRMWERKPDGKD

-200 GRYQSVVYNLPKMIS
+200 GRYQSVVYNLPKMVS

-221 YSLIGGRE
+221 YALVGERE

-235 RAIVCQLAFSH
+235 RAIICQLAFSH
-246 GPDHVQMVVVSSD
+246 GPDHVQMIVVSSD
-259 LEQWDWVKWLPHF
+259 LDQWDWVKWLPHF
-272 GDPRRQDAAG
+272 GDSRRHDAAG
-282 NARMVYSSVREFA
+282 NARMVYTSVREFA

-323 TVIIADVTDP
+323 TVIIADVDDP
-333 QWEFVKSAEG
+333 QWEYVISAEG
-343 IDGVTFFDLTGASM
+343 VDGVTFFDLTGSSM
-357 WAAVPERT
+357 WTDIPERK
-365 LQFDDL
+365 LQFDKT

-384 MVIDEKPWFFA
+384 MVIDDKAWFFA
-395 LTDHISIAEAEEFAQ
+395 LTDQVSIAEAEEFAQ
-410 KLARWRLAEA
+410 KLAQWRLAEA

-428 AHIGARDIM
+428 AHIGARDILS
-437 AYYGIDDPADI
+437 YYGIDDPGNI
-448 DFGSLWGSRTDTMGR
+448 DFDSLWASRTDTMGR

-516 LMLGHPPQELQF
+516 LMLSHPPEELQF

-586 DAKEYNSVRSR
+586 DAKEYNSVRAR
-597 MRARGQDMPP
+597 MRARGQDMAP

-678 QAAGVPNAVNL
+678 QAAGVSNAVNL
-689 PAQAGLGYFRR
+689 PAQAGLGYFRK
-700 SLEDIVRFQAEFL
+700 SLEDIIRFQAEFL
-713 WRDYISRGITID
+713 WRDYFQPGVSID

-731 LVHSIDYVRPQL
+731 LVHSIDYIRPQL
-743 FTNLFTPLEVSV
+743 FTNSFTPLEVSV
-755 GGPDLEPVHSNGEVL
+755 GGPDIEPVVAQPNGEVL
-770 EAADAEAEDEE
+770 ESDDIEGGEDEDEE
-781 EGIRTPKVGTV
+781 GVRTPKVGTV

-800 DFEPY
+800 KFEPY

-811 LSEPVAIDELVNRF
+811 LTQPVAIDDLVNRF
-825 IGHQWQQDYGTA
+825 LGRPWHKEYGSA
-837 RDLVFPLGII
+837 CNLVFPIGII
-847 DRPFKHDQPPWTV
+847 DRPYKHDQPPWTV

-886 ICSAALTHTPEQ
+886 ICSAALTHTPQQ

-905 YSGTA
+905 YSSTA
-910 LTTVARL
+910 LTTVSRI

-951 EYRIASMDVFR
+951 ECGIASMEMFR

-972 VPNDGFGDVYLVI
+972 VPDDGFGDVYLVI

-994 NEVLIEQVNLIINQG
+994 NEVLIEQVNVIINQG
-1009 PSFGVHVVVSADR
+1009 PSFGVHVVVTADR

-1035 SRVELRLAAVEDA
+1035 SRIELRLAAVEDA
-1048 KLVRSRFAKEVPV
+1048 KLVRSRFAKDVPV

-1075 DADPQAG
+1075 DSDPQAG

-1093 STPTNVFASDSIVDA
+1093 STPDNVFECDSVVAA
-1108 VSRLASGQ
+1108 VSRLTSAQ
-1116 APPIRRLPARFGVE
+1116 APPVRRLPARFGVE

-1135 AARDTRQGVGAG
+1135 ASRDTRQGVGAG
-1147 GIVWAIS
+1147 GIAWAIS

-1159 PVYLNFAENAHLVV
+1159 PVYLNFAENSHLMV

-1192 GRLYAPGT
+1192 GRLYAPGA
-1200 SSALAATGRAAL
+1200 SSAPPPAPGRPSAQVWLVDPRRQLLTALGSDYVERFAYNLDGVVAMMGELAAALAGREPPPGLSAEELLSRSWWSGPEIFLIVDDIQQLPPGFDSPLHKAVPFVNRAADVGL
-1212 CPGVAGRPA
+1212 HVIVTRTFGGWSSAGSDPMLRALHQANAPLLVMDADPDEGFIRGKMKGGPLPRGRGLLMAEDTGVFVQV
-1221 PSAADRAGLRVRR
+1221 AATEVRR
-1234 EVRLQPRRR
+1234 
-1243 AGDDER
+1243 
-1249 HVRPSGQ
+1249 
-1256 PRTTARLVG
+1256 
-1265 GGAAVALLVE
+1265 
-1275 RSGDLPDRR
+1275 
-1284 RHTADA
+1284 
-1290 GRFRFAAAQG
+1290 
-1300 RRLGDPGRRCR
+1300 
-1311 PARDCHPHVRRLV
+1311 
-1324 VRGQRPDAAG
+1324 
-1334 TAPGER
+1334 
-1340 ATTGDGRR
+1340 
-1348 PRRGLHPRQDEGW
+1348 
-1361 PAAPW
+1361 
-1366 SRPADGRGH
+1366 
-1375 RCVRPG
+1375 
-1381 GGHRA
+1381 
-1386 PQVEA
+1386 
-1391 APPRWGWLACQPQR
+1391 
-1405 SGNFLS
+1405 
-1411 ANVFDGKLI
+1411 
-1420 SGVQSGGSSK
+1420 
-1430 SGICLS
+1430 
-1436 HSATTMVSSIRAR
+1436 

>member
-6 ARPTPEKAPVIKPEN
+6 ARPTPEKPPVIKPEN
-21 IVLPTPL
+21 IVLSTPL
-28 SIPPPEGKPWWI
+28 SIPPPEGKPWWLI
-40 VVVGV
+40 VVGV
-45 VVIGLLGGMIAMT
+45 VVVGLLGGMVSMV

-66 GGVGA
+66 GGIGS
-71 IFPIFM
+71 IFPLFM
-77 IGGMAMMMF
+77 MVGIMMMMF
-86 GGRFGGQQQM
+86 RGMGGGQQQM

-110 MLDMLRETAHESA
+110 MLDMLRETAQESA

-134 PAPTMLASAVGS
+134 PAPNTLAAAVGS
-146 SRMWERKPDGKD
+146 PRMWERKPDGKD

-200 GRYQSVVYNLPKMIS
+200 GRYQSVVYNLPKMVS

-221 YSLIGGRE
+221 YALVGERE

-235 RAIVCQLAFSH
+235 RAIICQLAFSH
-246 GPDHVQMVVVSSD
+246 GPDHVQMIVVSSD
-259 LEQWDWVKWLPHF
+259 LDQWDWVKWLPHF
-272 GDPRRQDAAG
+272 GDSRRHDAAG
-282 NARMVYSSVREFA
+282 NARMVYTSVREFA

-323 TVIIADVTDP
+323 TVIIADVDDP
-333 QWEFVKSAEG
+333 QWEYVISAEG
-343 IDGVTFFDLTGASM
+343 VDGVTFFDLTGSSM
-357 WAAVPERT
+357 WTDIPERK
-365 LQFDDL
+365 LQFDKT

-384 MVIDEKPWFFA
+384 MVIDDKAWFFA
-395 LTDHISIAEAEEFAQ
+395 LTDQVSIAEAEEFAQ
-410 KLARWRLAEA
+410 KLAQWRLAEA

-428 AHIGARDIM
+428 AHIGARDILS
-437 AYYGIDDPADI
+437 YYGIDDPGNI
-448 DFGSLWGSRTDTMGR
+448 DFDSLWASRTDTMGR

-516 LMLGHPPQELQF
+516 LMLSHPPEELQF

-586 DAKEYNSVRSR
+586 DAKEYNSVRAR
-597 MRARGQDMPP
+597 MRARGQDMAP

-689 PAQAGLGYFRR
+689 PAQAGLGYFRK
-700 SLEDIVRFQAEFL
+700 SLEDIIRFQAEFL
-713 WRDYISRGITID
+713 WRDYFQPGVSID

-731 LVHSIDYVRPQL
+731 LVHSIDYIRPQL
-743 FTNLFTPLEVSV
+743 FTNSFTPLEVSV
-755 GGPDLEPVHSNGEVL
+755 GGPDIEPVVAQPNGEVL
-770 EAADAEAEDEE
+770 ESDDIEGGEDEDEE
-781 EGIRTPKVGTV
+781 GVRTPKVGTV

-800 DFEPY
+800 KFEPY

-811 LSEPVAIDELVNRF
+811 LTQPVAIDDLVNRF
-825 IGHQWQQDYGTA
+825 LGRPWHKEYGSA
-837 RDLVFPLGII
+837 CNLVFPIGII
-847 DRPFKHDQPPWTV
+847 DRPYKHDQPPWTV

-886 ICSAALTHTPEQ
+886 ICSAALTHTPQQ

-905 YSGTA
+905 YSSTA
-910 LTTVARL
+910 LTTVSRI

-951 EYRIASMDVFR
+951 ECGIASMEMFR

-972 VPNDGFGDVYLVI
+972 VPDDGFGDVYLVI

-994 NEVLIEQVNLIINQG
+994 NEVLIEQVNVIINQG
-1009 PSFGVHVVVSADR
+1009 PSFGVHVVVTADR

-1035 SRVELRLAAVEDA
+1035 SRIELRLAAVEDA
-1048 KLVRSRFAKEVPV
+1048 KLVRSRFAKDVPV

-1075 DADPQAG
+1075 DSDPQAG

-1093 STPTNVFASDSIVDA
+1093 STPDNVFECDSVVAA
-1108 VSRLASGQ
+1108 VSRLTSAQ
-1116 APPIRRLPARFGVE
+1116 APPVRRLPARFGVE

-1135 AARDTRQGVGAG
+1135 ASRDTRQGVGAG
-1147 GIVWAIS
+1147 GIAWAIS

-1159 PVYLNFAENAHLVV
+1159 PVYLNFAENSHLMV

-1192 GRLYAPGT
+1192 GRLYAPGA
-1200 SSALAATGRAAL
+1200 SSAPPPAPGRPSAQVWLVDPRRQLLTALGSDYVERFAYNLDGVVAMMGELAAALAGREPPPGLSAEELLSRSWWSGPEIFLIVDDIQQLPPGFDSPLHKAVPFVNRAADVGL
-1212 CPGVAGRPA
+1212 HVIVTRTFGGWSSAGSDPMLRALHQANAPLLVMDADPDEGFIRGKMKGGPLPRGRGLLMAEDTGVFVQV
-1221 PSAADRAGLRVRR
+1221 AATEVRR
-1234 EVRLQPRRR
+1234 
-1243 AGDDER
+1243 
-1249 HVRPSGQ
+1249 
-1256 PRTTARLVG
+1256 
-1265 GGAAVALLVE
+1265 
-1275 RSGDLPDRR
+1275 
-1284 RHTADA
+1284 
-1290 GRFRFAAAQG
+1290 
-1300 RRLGDPGRRCR
+1300 
-1311 PARDCHPHVRRLV
+1311 
-1324 VRGQRPDAAG
+1324 
-1334 TAPGER
+1334 
-1340 ATTGDGRR
+1340 
-1348 PRRGLHPRQDEGW
+1348 
-1361 PAAPW
+1361 
-1366 SRPADGRGH
+1366 
-1375 RCVRPG
+1375 
-1381 GGHRA
+1381 
-1386 PQVEA
+1386 
-1391 APPRWGWLACQPQR
+1391 
-1405 SGNFLS
+1405 
-1411 ANVFDGKLI
+1411 
-1420 SGVQSGGSSK
+1420 
-1430 SGICLS
+1430 
-1436 HSATTMVSSIRAR
+1436 

>member
-6 ARPTPEKAPVIKPEN
+6 ARPTPEKPPVIKPEN
-21 IVLPTPL
+21 IVLSTPL
-28 SIPPPEGKPWWI
+28 SIPPPEGKPWWLI
-40 VVVGV
+40 VVGV
-45 VVIGLLGGMIAMT
+45 VVVGLLGGMVAMV

-66 GGVGA
+66 GGIGS
-71 IFPIFM
+71 IFPLFM
-77 IGGMAMMMF
+77 MVGIMMMMF
-86 GGRFGGQQQM
+86 RGMGGGQQQM

-110 MLDMLRETAHESA
+110 MLDMLRETAQESA

-134 PAPTMLASAVGS
+134 PAPNTLAAAVGS
-146 SRMWERKPDGKD
+146 PRMWERKPDGKD

-200 GRYQSVVYNLPKMIS
+200 GRYQSVVYNLPKMVS

-221 YSLIGGRE
+221 YALVGERE

-235 RAIVCQLAFSH
+235 RAIICQLAFSH
-246 GPDHVQMVVVSSD
+246 GPDHVQMIVVSSD
-259 LEQWDWVKWLPHF
+259 LDQWDWVKWLPHF
-272 GDPRRQDAAG
+272 GDSRRHDAAG
-282 NARMVYSSVREFA
+282 NARMVYTSVREFA

-323 TVIIADVTDP
+323 TVIIADVDDP
-333 QWEFVKSAEG
+333 QWEYVISAEG
-343 IDGVTFFDLTGASM
+343 VDGVTFFDLTGSSM
-357 WAAVPERT
+357 WTDIPERK
-365 LQFDDL
+365 LQFDKT

-384 MVIDEKPWFFA
+384 MVIDDKAWFFA
-395 LTDHISIAEAEEFAQ
+395 LTDQVSIAEAEEFAQ
-410 KLARWRLAEA
+410 KLAQWRLAEA

-428 AHIGARDIM
+428 AHIGARDILS
-437 AYYGIDDPADI
+437 YYGIDDPGNI
-448 DFGSLWGSRTDTMGR
+448 DFDSLWASRTDTMGR

-516 LMLGHPPQELQF
+516 LMLSHPPEELQF

-586 DAKEYNSVRSR
+586 DAKEYNSVRAR
-597 MRARGQDMPP
+597 MRARGQDMAP

-689 PAQAGLGYFRR
+689 PAQAGLGYFRK
-700 SLEDIVRFQAEFL
+700 SLEDIIRFQAEFL
-713 WRDYISRGITID
+713 WRDYFQPGVSID

-731 LVHSIDYVRPQL
+731 LVHSIDYIRPQL
-743 FTNLFTPLEVSV
+743 FTNSFTPLEVSV
-755 GGPDLEPVHSNGEVL
+755 GGPDIEPVVAQPNGEVL
-770 EAADAEAEDEE
+770 ESDDIEGGEDEDEE
-781 EGIRTPKVGTV
+781 GVRTPKVGTV

-800 DFEPY
+800 KFEPY

-811 LSEPVAIDELVNRF
+811 LTQPVAIDDLVNRF
-825 IGHQWQQDYGTA
+825 LGRPWHKEYGSA
-837 RDLVFPLGII
+837 CNLVFPIGII
-847 DRPFKHDQPPWTV
+847 DRPYKHDQPPWTV

-886 ICSAALTHTPEQ
+886 ICSAALTHTPQQ

-905 YSGTA
+905 YSSTA
-910 LTTVARL
+910 LTTVSRI

-951 EYRIASMDVFR
+951 ECGIASMEMFR

-972 VPNDGFGDVYLVI
+972 VPDDGFGDVYLVI

-994 NEVLIEQVNLIINQG
+994 NEVLIEQVNVIINQG
-1009 PSFGVHVVVSADR
+1009 PSFGVHVVVTADR

-1035 SRVELRLAAVEDA
+1035 SRIELRLAAVEDA
-1048 KLVRSRFAKEVPV
+1048 KLVRSRFAKDVPV

-1075 DADPQAG
+1075 DSDPQAG

-1093 STPTNVFASDSIVDA
+1093 NTPDNVFECDSVVAA
-1108 VSRLASGQ
+1108 VSRLTSAQ
-1116 APPIRRLPARFGVE
+1116 APPVRRLPARFGVE

-1135 AARDTRQGVGAG
+1135 ASRDTRQGVGAG
-1147 GIVWAIS
+1147 GIAWAIS

-1159 PVYLNFAENAHLVV
+1159 PVYLNFAENSHLMV

-1192 GRLYAPGT
+1192 GRLYAPGA
-1200 SSALAATGRAAL
+1200 SSAPPPAPGRPSAQVWLVDPRRQLLTALGSDYVERFAYNLDGVVAMMGELAAALAGREPPPGLSAEELLSRSWWSGPEIFLIVDDIQQLPPGFDSPLHKAVPFVNRAADVGL
-1212 CPGVAGRPA
+1212 HVIVTRTFGGWSSAGSDPMLRALHQANAPLLVMDADPDEGFIRGKMKGGPLPRGRGLLMAEDTGVFVQV
-1221 PSAADRAGLRVRR
+1221 AATEVRR
-1234 EVRLQPRRR
+1234 
-1243 AGDDER
+1243 
-1249 HVRPSGQ
+1249 
-1256 PRTTARLVG
+1256 
-1265 GGAAVALLVE
+1265 
-1275 RSGDLPDRR
+1275 
-1284 RHTADA
+1284 
-1290 GRFRFAAAQG
+1290 
-1300 RRLGDPGRRCR
+1300 
-1311 PARDCHPHVRRLV
+1311 
-1324 VRGQRPDAAG
+1324 
-1334 TAPGER
+1334 
-1340 ATTGDGRR
+1340 
-1348 PRRGLHPRQDEGW
+1348 
-1361 PAAPW
+1361 
-1366 SRPADGRGH
+1366 
-1375 RCVRPG
+1375 
-1381 GGHRA
+1381 
-1386 PQVEA
+1386 
-1391 APPRWGWLACQPQR
+1391 
-1405 SGNFLS
+1405 
-1411 ANVFDGKLI
+1411 
-1420 SGVQSGGSSK
+1420 
-1430 SGICLS
+1430 
-1436 HSATTMVSSIRAR
+1436 

>member
-6 ARPTPEKAPVIKPEN
+6 ARPTPEKPPVIKPEN
-21 IVLPTPL
+21 IVLSTPL
-28 SIPPPEGKPWWI
+28 SIPPPEGKPWWLI
-40 VVVGV
+40 VVGV
-45 VVIGLLGGMIAMT
+45 VVVGLLGGMVAMV

-66 GGVGA
+66 GGIGS
-71 IFPIFM
+71 IFPLFM
-77 IGGMAMMMF
+77 MVGIMMMMF
-86 GGRFGGQQQM
+86 RGMGGGQQQM

-110 MLDMLRETAHESA
+110 MLDMLRETAQESA

-134 PAPTMLASAVGS
+134 PAPNTLAAAVGS
-146 SRMWERKPDGKD
+146 PRMWERKPDGKD

-200 GRYQSVVYNLPKMIS
+200 GRYQSVVYNLPKMVS

-221 YSLIGGRE
+221 YALVGERE

-235 RAIVCQLAFSH
+235 RAIICQLAFSH
-246 GPDHVQMVVVSSD
+246 GPDHVQMIVVSSD
-259 LEQWDWVKWLPHF
+259 LDQWDWVKWLPHF
-272 GDPRRQDAAG
+272 GDSRRHDAAG
-282 NARMVYSSVREFA
+282 NARMVYTSVREFA

-323 TVIIADVTDP
+323 TVIIADVDDP
-333 QWEFVKSAEG
+333 QWEYVISAEG
-343 IDGVTFFDLTGASM
+343 VDGVTFFDLTGSSM
-357 WAAVPERT
+357 WTDIPERK
-365 LQFDDL
+365 LQFDKT

-384 MVIDEKPWFFA
+384 MVIDDKAWFFA
-395 LTDHISIAEAEEFAQ
+395 LTDQVSIAEAEEFAQ
-410 KLARWRLAEA
+410 KLAQWRLAEA

-428 AHIGARDIM
+428 AHIGARDILS
-437 AYYGIDDPADI
+437 YYGIDDPGNI
-448 DFGSLWGSRTDTMGR
+448 DFDSLWASRTDTMGR

-516 LMLGHPPQELQF
+516 LMLSHPPEELQF

-586 DAKEYNSVRSR
+586 DAKEYNSVRAR
-597 MRARGQDMPP
+597 MRARGQDMAP

-689 PAQAGLGYFRR
+689 PAQAGLGYFRK
-700 SLEDIVRFQAEFL
+700 SLEDIIRFQAEFL
-713 WRDYISRGITID
+713 WRDYFQPGVSID

-731 LVHSIDYVRPQL
+731 LVHSIDYIRPQL
-743 FTNLFTPLEVSV
+743 FTNSFTPLEVSV
-755 GGPDLEPVHSNGEVL
+755 GGPDIEPVVAQPNGEVL
-770 EAADAEAEDEE
+770 ESDDIEGGEDEDEE
-781 EGIRTPKVGTV
+781 GVRTPKVGTV

-800 DFEPY
+800 KFEPY

-811 LSEPVAIDELVNRF
+811 LTQPVAIDDLVNRF
-825 IGHQWQQDYGTA
+825 LGRPWHKEYGSA
-837 RDLVFPLGII
+837 CNLVFPIGII
-847 DRPFKHDQPPWTV
+847 DRPYKHDQPPWTV

-886 ICSAALTHTPEQ
+886 ICSAALTHTPQQ

-905 YSGTA
+905 YSSTA
-910 LTTVARL
+910 LTTVSRI

-940 ALVRERKRSFL
+940 ALVRERKRRFL
-951 EYRIASMDVFR
+951 ECGIASMEMFR

-972 VPNDGFGDVYLVI
+972 VPDDGFGDVYLVI

-994 NEVLIEQVNLIINQG
+994 NEVLIEQVNVIINQG
-1009 PSFGVHVVVSADR
+1009 PSFGVHVVVTADR

-1035 SRVELRLAAVEDA
+1035 SRIELRLAAVEDA
-1048 KLVRSRFAKEVPV
+1048 KLVRSRFAKDVPV

-1075 DADPQAG
+1075 DSDPQAG

-1093 STPTNVFASDSIVDA
+1093 STPDNVFECDSVVAA
-1108 VSRLASGQ
+1108 VSRLTSAQ
-1116 APPIRRLPARFGVE
+1116 APPVRRLPARFGVE

-1135 AARDTRQGVGAG
+1135 ASRDTRQGVGAG
-1147 GIVWAIS
+1147 GIAWAIS

-1159 PVYLNFAENAHLVV
+1159 PVYLNFAENSHLMV

-1192 GRLYAPGT
+1192 GRLYAPGA
-1200 SSALAATGRAAL
+1200 SSAPPPAPGRPSAQVWLVDPRRQLLTALGSDYVERFAYNLDGVVAMMGELAAALAGREPPPGLSAEELLSRSWWSGPEIFLIVDDIQQLPPGFDSPLHKAVPFVNRAADVGL
-1212 CPGVAGRPA
+1212 HVIFTRTFGGWSSAGSDPMLRALHQANAPLLVMDADPDEGFIRGKMKGGPLPRGRGLLMAEDTGVFVQV
-1221 PSAADRAGLRVRR
+1221 AATEVRR
-1234 EVRLQPRRR
+1234 
-1243 AGDDER
+1243 
-1249 HVRPSGQ
+1249 
-1256 PRTTARLVG
+1256 
-1265 GGAAVALLVE
+1265 
-1275 RSGDLPDRR
+1275 
-1284 RHTADA
+1284 
-1290 GRFRFAAAQG
+1290 
-1300 RRLGDPGRRCR
+1300 
-1311 PARDCHPHVRRLV
+1311 
-1324 VRGQRPDAAG
+1324 
-1334 TAPGER
+1334 
-1340 ATTGDGRR
+1340 
-1348 PRRGLHPRQDEGW
+1348 
-1361 PAAPW
+1361 
-1366 SRPADGRGH
+1366 
-1375 RCVRPG
+1375 
-1381 GGHRA
+1381 
-1386 PQVEA
+1386 
-1391 APPRWGWLACQPQR
+1391 
-1405 SGNFLS
+1405 
-1411 ANVFDGKLI
+1411 
-1420 SGVQSGGSSK
+1420 
-1430 SGICLS
+1430 
-1436 HSATTMVSSIRAR
+1436 

>member
-6 ARPTPEKAPVIKPEN
+6 ARPTPEKPPVIKPEN
-21 IVLPTPL
+21 IVLSTPL
-28 SIPPPEGKPWWI
+28 SIPPPEGKPWWLI
-40 VVVGV
+40 VVGV
-45 VVIGLLGGMIAMT
+45 VVVGLLGGMVAMV

-66 GGVGA
+66 GGIGS
-71 IFPIFM
+71 IFPLFM
-77 IGGMAMMMF
+77 MVGIMMMMF
-86 GGRFGGQQQM
+86 RGMGGGQQQM

-110 MLDMLRETAHESA
+110 MLDMLRETAQESA

-134 PAPTMLASAVGS
+134 PAPNTLAAAVGS
-146 SRMWERKPDGKD
+146 PRMWERKPDGKD

-200 GRYQSVVYNLPKMIS
+200 GRYQSVVYNLPKMVS

-221 YSLIGGRE
+221 YALVGERE

-235 RAIVCQLAFSH
+235 RAIICQLAFSH
-246 GPDHVQMVVVSSD
+246 GPDHVQMIVVSSD
-259 LEQWDWVKWLPHF
+259 LDQWDWVKWLPHF
-272 GDPRRQDAAG
+272 GDSRRHDAAG
-282 NARMVYSSVREFA
+282 NARMVYTSVREFA

-323 TVIIADVTDP
+323 TVIIADVDDP
-333 QWEFVKSAEG
+333 QWEYVISAEG
-343 IDGVTFFDLTGASM
+343 VDGVTFFDLTGSSM
-357 WAAVPERT
+357 WTDIPERK
-365 LQFDDL
+365 LQFDKT

-384 MVIDEKPWFFA
+384 MVIDDKAWFFA
-395 LTDHISIAEAEEFAQ
+395 LTDQVSIAEAEEFAQ
-410 KLARWRLAEA
+410 KLAQWRLAEA

-428 AHIGARDIM
+428 AHIGARDILS
-437 AYYGIDDPADI
+437 YYGIDDPGNI
-448 DFGSLWGSRTDTMGR
+448 DFDSLWASRTDTMGR

-516 LMLGHPPQELQF
+516 LMLSHPPEELQF

-555 EEDQALMERFLDALW
+555 EEDQALMERFLDALG

-586 DAKEYNSVRSR
+586 DAKEYNSVRAR
-597 MRARGQDMPP
+597 MRARGQDMAP

-689 PAQAGLGYFRR
+689 PAQAGLGYFRK
-700 SLEDIVRFQAEFL
+700 SLEDIIRFQAEFL
-713 WRDYISRGITID
+713 WRDYFQPGVSID

-731 LVHSIDYVRPQL
+731 LVHSIDYIRPQL
-743 FTNLFTPLEVSV
+743 FTNSFTPLEVSV
-755 GGPDLEPVHSNGEVL
+755 GGPDIEPVVAQPNGEVL
-770 EAADAEAEDEE
+770 ESDDIEGGEDEDEE
-781 EGIRTPKVGTV
+781 GVRTPKVGTV

-800 DFEPY
+800 KFEPY

-811 LSEPVAIDELVNRF
+811 LTQPVAIDDLVNRF
-825 IGHQWQQDYGTA
+825 LGRPWHKEYGSA
-837 RDLVFPLGII
+837 CNLVFPIGII
-847 DRPFKHDQPPWTV
+847 DRPYKHDQPPWTV

-886 ICSAALTHTPEQ
+886 ICSAALTHTPQQ

-905 YSGTA
+905 YSSTA
-910 LTTVARL
+910 LTTVSRI

-951 EYRIASMDVFR
+951 ECGIASMEMFR

-972 VPNDGFGDVYLVI
+972 VPDDGFGDVYLVI

-994 NEVLIEQVNLIINQG
+994 NEVLIEQVNVIINQG
-1009 PSFGVHVVVSADR
+1009 PSFGVHVVVTADR
-1022 ESELRPPVRSGFG
+1022 EWELRPPVRSGFG
-1035 SRVELRLAAVEDA
+1035 SRIELRLAAVEDA
-1048 KLVRSRFAKEVPV
+1048 KLVRSRFAKDVPV

-1075 DADPQAG
+1075 DSDPQAG

-1093 STPTNVFASDSIVDA
+1093 STPDNVFECDSVVAA
-1108 VSRLASGQ
+1108 VSRLTSAQ
-1116 APPIRRLPARFGVE
+1116 APPVRRLPARFGVE

-1135 AARDTRQGVGAG
+1135 ASRDTRQGVGAG
-1147 GIVWAIS
+1147 GIAWAIS

-1159 PVYLNFAENAHLVV
+1159 PVYLNFAENSHLMV

-1192 GRLYAPGT
+1192 GRLYAPGA
-1200 SSALAATGRAAL
+1200 SSAPPPAPGRPSAQVWLVDPRRQLLTALGSDYVERFAYNLDGVVAMMGELAAALAGREPPPGLSAEELLSRSWWSGPEIFLIVDDIQQLPPGFDSPLHKAVPFVNRAADVGL
-1212 CPGVAGRPA
+1212 HVIVTRTFGGWSSAGSDPMLRALHQANAPLLVMDADPDEGFIRGKMKGGPLPRGRGLLMAEDTGVFVQV
-1221 PSAADRAGLRVRR
+1221 AATEVRR
-1234 EVRLQPRRR
+1234 
-1243 AGDDER
+1243 
-1249 HVRPSGQ
+1249 
-1256 PRTTARLVG
+1256 
-1265 GGAAVALLVE
+1265 
-1275 RSGDLPDRR
+1275 
-1284 RHTADA
+1284 
-1290 GRFRFAAAQG
+1290 
-1300 RRLGDPGRRCR
+1300 
-1311 PARDCHPHVRRLV
+1311 
-1324 VRGQRPDAAG
+1324 
-1334 TAPGER
+1334 
-1340 ATTGDGRR
+1340 
-1348 PRRGLHPRQDEGW
+1348 
-1361 PAAPW
+1361 
-1366 SRPADGRGH
+1366 
-1375 RCVRPG
+1375 
-1381 GGHRA
+1381 
-1386 PQVEA
+1386 
-1391 APPRWGWLACQPQR
+1391 
-1405 SGNFLS
+1405 
-1411 ANVFDGKLI
+1411 
-1420 SGVQSGGSSK
+1420 
-1430 SGICLS
+1430 
-1436 HSATTMVSSIRAR
+1436 

>member
-6 ARPTPEKAPVIKPEN
+6 ARPTPEKPPVIKPEN
-21 IVLPTPL
+21 IVLSTPL
-28 SIPPPEGKPWWI
+28 SIPPPEGKPWWLI
-40 VVVGV
+40 VVGV
-45 VVIGLLGGMIAMT
+45 VVVGLLGGMVAMV

-66 GGVGA
+66 GGIGS
-71 IFPIFM
+71 IFPLFM
-77 IGGMAMMMF
+77 MVGIMMMMF
-86 GGRFGGQQQM
+86 RGMGGGQQQM

-110 MLDMLRETAHESA
+110 MLDMLRETAQESA

-134 PAPTMLASAVGS
+134 PAPNTLAAAVGS
-146 SRMWERKPDGKD
+146 PRMWERKPDGKD

-200 GRYQSVVYNLPKMIS
+200 GRYQSVVYNLPKMVS

-221 YSLIGGRE
+221 YALVGERE

-235 RAIVCQLAFSH
+235 RAIICQLAFSH
-246 GPDHVQMVVVSSD
+246 GPDHVQMIVVSSD
-259 LEQWDWVKWLPHF
+259 LDQWDWVKWLPHF
-272 GDPRRQDAAG
+272 GDSRRHDAAG
-282 NARMVYSSVREFA
+282 NARMVYTSVREFA

-323 TVIIADVTDP
+323 TVIIADVDDP
-333 QWEFVKSAEG
+333 QWEYVISAEG
-343 IDGVTFFDLTGASM
+343 VDGVTFFDLTGSSM
-357 WAAVPERT
+357 WTDIPERK
-365 LQFDDL
+365 LQFDKT

-384 MVIDEKPWFFA
+384 MVIDDKAWFFA
-395 LTDHISIAEAEEFAQ
+395 LTDQASIAEAEEFAQ
-410 KLARWRLAEA
+410 KLAQWRLAEA

-428 AHIGARDIM
+428 AHIGARDILS
-437 AYYGIDDPADI
+437 YYGIDDPGNI
-448 DFGSLWGSRTDTMGR
+448 DFDSLWASRTDTMGR

-516 LMLGHPPQELQF
+516 LMLSHPPEELQF

-586 DAKEYNSVRSR
+586 DAKEYNSVRAR
-597 MRARGQDMPP
+597 MRARGQDMAP

-689 PAQAGLGYFRR
+689 PAQAGLGYFRK
-700 SLEDIVRFQAEFL
+700 SLEDIIRFQAEFL
-713 WRDYISRGITID
+713 WRDYFQPGVSID

-731 LVHSIDYVRPQL
+731 LVHSIDYIRPQL
-743 FTNLFTPLEVSV
+743 FTNSFTPLEVSV
-755 GGPDLEPVHSNGEVL
+755 GGPDIEPVVAQPNGEVL
-770 EAADAEAEDEE
+770 ESDDIEGGEDEDEE
-781 EGIRTPKVGTV
+781 GVRTPKVGTV

-800 DFEPY
+800 KFEPY

-811 LSEPVAIDELVNRF
+811 LTQPVAIDDLVNRF
-825 IGHQWQQDYGTA
+825 LGRPWHKEYGSA
-837 RDLVFPLGII
+837 CNLVFPIGII
-847 DRPFKHDQPPWTV
+847 DRPYKHDQPPWTV

-886 ICSAALTHTPEQ
+886 ICSAALTHTPQQ

-905 YSGTA
+905 YSSTA
-910 LTTVARL
+910 LTTVSRI

-951 EYRIASMDVFR
+951 ECGIASMEMFR

-972 VPNDGFGDVYLVI
+972 VPDDGFGDVYLVI

-994 NEVLIEQVNLIINQG
+994 NEVLIEQVNVIINQG
-1009 PSFGVHVVVSADR
+1009 PSFGVHVVVTADR

-1035 SRVELRLAAVEDA
+1035 SRIELRLAAVEDA
-1048 KLVRSRFAKEVPV
+1048 KLVRSRFAKDVPV

-1075 DADPQAG
+1075 DSDPQAG

-1093 STPTNVFASDSIVDA
+1093 STPDNVFECDSVVAA
-1108 VSRLASGQ
+1108 VSRLTSAQ
-1116 APPIRRLPARFGVE
+1116 APPVRRLPARFGVE

-1135 AARDTRQGVGAG
+1135 ASRDTRQGVGAG
-1147 GIVWAIS
+1147 GIAWAIS

-1159 PVYLNFAENAHLVV
+1159 PVYLNFAENSHLMV

-1192 GRLYAPGT
+1192 GRLYAPGA
-1200 SSALAATGRAAL
+1200 SSAPPPAPGRPSAQVWLVDPRRQLLTALGSDYVERFAYNLDGVVAMMGELAAALAGREPPPGLSAEELLSRSWWSGPEIFLIVDDIQQLPPGFDSPLHKAVPFVNRAADVGL
-1212 CPGVAGRPA
+1212 HVIFTRTFGGWSSAGSDPMLRALHQANAPLLVMDADPDEGFIRGKMKGGPLPRGRGLLMAEDTGVFVQV
-1221 PSAADRAGLRVRR
+1221 AATEVRR
-1234 EVRLQPRRR
+1234 
-1243 AGDDER
+1243 
-1249 HVRPSGQ
+1249 
-1256 PRTTARLVG
+1256 
-1265 GGAAVALLVE
+1265 
-1275 RSGDLPDRR
+1275 
-1284 RHTADA
+1284 
-1290 GRFRFAAAQG
+1290 
-1300 RRLGDPGRRCR
+1300 
-1311 PARDCHPHVRRLV
+1311 
-1324 VRGQRPDAAG
+1324 
-1334 TAPGER
+1334 
-1340 ATTGDGRR
+1340 
-1348 PRRGLHPRQDEGW
+1348 
-1361 PAAPW
+1361 
-1366 SRPADGRGH
+1366 
-1375 RCVRPG
+1375 
-1381 GGHRA
+1381 
-1386 PQVEA
+1386 
-1391 APPRWGWLACQPQR
+1391 
-1405 SGNFLS
+1405 
-1411 ANVFDGKLI
+1411 
-1420 SGVQSGGSSK
+1420 
-1430 SGICLS
+1430 
-1436 HSATTMVSSIRAR
+1436 

>member
-6 ARPTPEKAPVIKPEN
+6 ARPTPEKPPVIKPEN
-21 IVLPTPL
+21 IVLSTPL
-28 SIPPPEGKPWWI
+28 SIPPPEGKPWWLI
-40 VVVGV
+40 VVGV
-45 VVIGLLGGMIAMT
+45 VVVGLLGGMVAMV

-66 GGVGA
+66 GGIGS
-71 IFPIFM
+71 IFPLFM
-77 IGGMAMMMF
+77 MVGIMMMMF
-86 GGRFGGQQQM
+86 RGMGGGQQQM

-110 MLDMLRETAHESA
+110 MLDMLRETAQESA

-134 PAPTMLASAVGS
+134 PAPNTLAAAVGS
-146 SRMWERKPDGKD
+146 PRMWERKPDGKD

-200 GRYQSVVYNLPKMIS
+200 GRYQSVVYNLPKMVS

-221 YSLIGGRE
+221 YALVGERE

-235 RAIVCQLAFSH
+235 RAIICQLAFSH
-246 GPDHVQMVVVSSD
+246 GPDHVQMIVVSSD
-259 LEQWDWVKWLPHF
+259 LDQWDWVKWLPHF
-272 GDPRRQDAAG
+272 GDSRRHDAAG
-282 NARMVYSSVREFA
+282 NARMVYTSVREFA

-323 TVIIADVTDP
+323 TVIIADVDDP
-333 QWEFVKSAEG
+333 QWEYVISAEG
-343 IDGVTFFDLTGASM
+343 VDGVTFFDLTGSSM
-357 WAAVPERT
+357 WTDIPERK
-365 LQFDDL
+365 LQFDKT

-384 MVIDEKPWFFA
+384 MVIDDKAWFFA
-395 LTDHISIAEAEEFAQ
+395 LTDQVSIAEAEEFAQ
-410 KLARWRLAEA
+410 KLAQWRLAEA

-428 AHIGARDIM
+428 AHIGARDILS
-437 AYYGIDDPADI
+437 YYGIDDPGNI
-448 DFGSLWGSRTDTMGR
+448 DFDSLWASRTDTMGR

-516 LMLGHPPQELQF
+516 LMLSHPPEELQF

-586 DAKEYNSVRSR
+586 DAKEYNSVRAR
-597 MRARGQDMPP
+597 MRARGQDMAP

-689 PAQAGLGYFRR
+689 PAQAGLGYFRK
-700 SLEDIVRFQAEFL
+700 SLEDIIRFQAEFL
-713 WRDYISRGITID
+713 WRDYFQPGVSID

-731 LVHSIDYVRPQL
+731 LVHSIDYIRPQL
-743 FTNLFTPLEVSV
+743 FTNSFTPLEVSV
-755 GGPDLEPVHSNGEVL
+755 GGPDIEPVVAQPNGEVL
-770 EAADAEAEDEE
+770 ESDDIEGGEDEDEE
-781 EGIRTPKVGTV
+781 GVRTPKVGTV

-800 DFEPY
+800 KFEPY

-811 LSEPVAIDELVNRF
+811 LTQPVAIDDLVNRF
-825 IGHQWQQDYGTA
+825 LGRPWHKEYGSA
-837 RDLVFPLGII
+837 CNLVFPIGII
-847 DRPFKHDQPPWTV
+847 DRPYKHDQPPWTV

-886 ICSAALTHTPEQ
+886 ICSAALTHTPQQ

-905 YSGTA
+905 YSSTA
-910 LTTVARL
+910 LTTVSRI

-951 EYRIASMDVFR
+951 ECGIASMEMFR

-972 VPNDGFGDVYLVI
+972 VPDDGFGDVYLVI

-994 NEVLIEQVNLIINQG
+994 NEVLIEQVNVIINQG
-1009 PSFGVHVVVSADR
+1009 PSFGVHVVVTADR

-1035 SRVELRLAAVEDA
+1035 SRIELRLAAVEDA
-1048 KLVRSRFAKEVPV
+1048 KLVRSRFAKDVPV

-1075 DADPQAG
+1075 DSDPQAG

-1093 STPTNVFASDSIVDA
+1093 STPDNVFECDSVVAA
-1108 VSRLASGQ
+1108 VSRLTSAQ
-1116 APPIRRLPARFGVE
+1116 APPVRRLPARFGVE

-1135 AARDTRQGVGAG
+1135 ASRDTRQGVGAG
-1147 GIVWAIS
+1147 GIAWAIS

-1159 PVYLNFAENAHLVV
+1159 PVYLNFAENSHLMV

-1192 GRLYAPGT
+1192 GRLYAPGA
-1200 SSALAATGRAAL
+1200 SSAPPPAPGRPTAQVWLVDPRRQLLTALGSDYVERFAYNLDGVVAMMGELAAALAGREPPPGLSAEELLSRSWWSGPEIFLIVDDIQQLPPGFDSPLHKAVPFVNRAADVGL
-1212 CPGVAGRPA
+1212 HVIVTRTFGGWSSAGSDPMLRALHQANAPLLVMDADPDEGFIRGKMKGGPLPRGRGLLMAEDTGVFVQV
-1221 PSAADRAGLRVRR
+1221 AATEVRR
-1234 EVRLQPRRR
+1234 
-1243 AGDDER
+1243 
-1249 HVRPSGQ
+1249 
-1256 PRTTARLVG
+1256 
-1265 GGAAVALLVE
+1265 
-1275 RSGDLPDRR
+1275 
-1284 RHTADA
+1284 
-1290 GRFRFAAAQG
+1290 
-1300 RRLGDPGRRCR
+1300 
-1311 PARDCHPHVRRLV
+1311 
-1324 VRGQRPDAAG
+1324 
-1334 TAPGER
+1334 
-1340 ATTGDGRR
+1340 
-1348 PRRGLHPRQDEGW
+1348 
-1361 PAAPW
+1361 
-1366 SRPADGRGH
+1366 
-1375 RCVRPG
+1375 
-1381 GGHRA
+1381 
-1386 PQVEA
+1386 
-1391 APPRWGWLACQPQR
+1391 
-1405 SGNFLS
+1405 
-1411 ANVFDGKLI
+1411 
-1420 SGVQSGGSSK
+1420 
-1430 SGICLS
+1430 
-1436 HSATTMVSSIRAR
+1436 

>member
-6 ARPTPEKAPVIKPEN
+6 ARPTPEKPPVIKPEN
-21 IVLPTPL
+21 IVLSTPL
-28 SIPPPEGKPWWI
+28 SIPPPEGKPWWLI
-40 VVVGV
+40 VVGV
-45 VVIGLLGGMIAMT
+45 VVVGLLGGMVAMV

-66 GGVGA
+66 GGIGS
-71 IFPIFM
+71 IFPLFM
-77 IGGMAMMMF
+77 MVGIMMMMF
-86 GGRFGGQQQM
+86 RGMGGGQQQM

-110 MLDMLRETAHESA
+110 MLDMLRETAQESA

-134 PAPTMLASAVGS
+134 PAPNTLAAAVGS
-146 SRMWERKPDGKD
+146 PRMWERKPDGKD

-200 GRYQSVVYNLPKMIS
+200 GRYQSVVYNLPKMVS

-221 YSLIGGRE
+221 YALVGERE

-235 RAIVCQLAFSH
+235 RAIICQLAFSH
-246 GPDHVQMVVVSSD
+246 GPDHVQMIVVSSD
-259 LEQWDWVKWLPHF
+259 LDQWDWVKWLPHF
-272 GDPRRQDAAG
+272 GDSRRHDAAG
-282 NARMVYSSVREFA
+282 NARMVYTSVREFA

-323 TVIIADVTDP
+323 TVIIADVDDP
-333 QWEFVKSAEG
+333 QWEYVISAEG
-343 IDGVTFFDLTGASM
+343 VDGVTFFDLTGSSM
-357 WAAVPERT
+357 WTDIPERK
-365 LQFDDL
+365 LQFDKT

-384 MVIDEKPWFFA
+384 MVIDDKAWFFA
-395 LTDHISIAEAEEFAQ
+395 LTDQVSIAEAEEFAQ
-410 KLARWRLAEA
+410 KLAQWRLAEA

-428 AHIGARDIM
+428 AHIGARDILS
-437 AYYGIDDPADI
+437 YYGIDDPGNI
-448 DFGSLWGSRTDTMGR
+448 DFDSLWASRTDTMGR

-516 LMLGHPPQELQF
+516 LMLSHPPEELQF

-586 DAKEYNSVRSR
+586 DAKEYNSVRAR
-597 MRARGQDMPP
+597 MRARGQDMAP

-689 PAQAGLGYFRR
+689 PAQAGLGYFRK
-700 SLEDIVRFQAEFL
+700 SLEDIIRFQAEFL
-713 WRDYISRGITID
+713 WRDYFQPGVSID

-731 LVHSIDYVRPQL
+731 LVHSIDYIRPQL
-743 FTNLFTPLEVSV
+743 FTNSFTPLEVSV
-755 GGPDLEPVHSNGEVL
+755 GGPDIEPVVAQPNGEML
-770 EAADAEAEDEE
+770 ESDDIEGGEDEDEE
-781 EGIRTPKVGTV
+781 GVRTPKVGTV

-800 DFEPY
+800 KFEPY

-811 LSEPVAIDELVNRF
+811 LTHPVAIDDLVNRF
-825 IGHQWQQDYGTA
+825 LGRPWHKEYGSA
-837 RDLVFPLGII
+837 CNLVFPIGII
-847 DRPFKHDQPPWTV
+847 DRPYKHDQPPWTV

-886 ICSAALTHTPEQ
+886 ICSAALTHTPQQ

-905 YSGTA
+905 YSSTA
-910 LTTVARL
+910 LTTVSRI

-951 EYRIASMDVFR
+951 ECGIASMEMFR

-972 VPNDGFGDVYLVI
+972 VPDDGFGDVYLVI

-994 NEVLIEQVNLIINQG
+994 NEVLIEQVNVIINQG
-1009 PSFGVHVVVSADR
+1009 PSFGVHVVVTADR

-1035 SRVELRLAAVEDA
+1035 SRIELRLAAVEDA
-1048 KLVRSRFAKEVPV
+1048 KLVRSRFAKDVPV

-1075 DADPQAG
+1075 DSDPQAG

-1093 STPTNVFASDSIVDA
+1093 STPDNVFECDSVVAA
-1108 VSRLASGQ
+1108 VSRLTSAQ
-1116 APPIRRLPARFGVE
+1116 APPVRRLPARFGVE

-1135 AARDTRQGVGAG
+1135 ASRDTRQGVGAG
-1147 GIVWAIS
+1147 GIAWAIS

-1159 PVYLNFAENAHLVV
+1159 PVYLNFAENSHLMV

-1192 GRLYAPGT
+1192 GRLYAPGA
-1200 SSALAATGRAAL
+1200 SSAPPPAPGRPSAQVWLVDPRRQLLTALGSDYVERFAYNLDGVVAMMGELAAALAGREPPPGLSAEELLSRSWWSGPEIFLIVDDIQQLPPGFDSPLHKAVPFVNRAADVGL
-1212 CPGVAGRPA
+1212 HVIVTRTFGGWSSAGSDPMLRALHQANAPLLVMDADPDEGFIRGKMKGGPLPRGRGLLMAEDTGVFVQV
-1221 PSAADRAGLRVRR
+1221 AATEVRR
-1234 EVRLQPRRR
+1234 
-1243 AGDDER
+1243 
-1249 HVRPSGQ
+1249 
-1256 PRTTARLVG
+1256 
-1265 GGAAVALLVE
+1265 
-1275 RSGDLPDRR
+1275 
-1284 RHTADA
+1284 
-1290 GRFRFAAAQG
+1290 
-1300 RRLGDPGRRCR
+1300 
-1311 PARDCHPHVRRLV
+1311 
-1324 VRGQRPDAAG
+1324 
-1334 TAPGER
+1334 
-1340 ATTGDGRR
+1340 
-1348 PRRGLHPRQDEGW
+1348 
-1361 PAAPW
+1361 
-1366 SRPADGRGH
+1366 
-1375 RCVRPG
+1375 
-1381 GGHRA
+1381 
-1386 PQVEA
+1386 
-1391 APPRWGWLACQPQR
+1391 
-1405 SGNFLS
+1405 
-1411 ANVFDGKLI
+1411 
-1420 SGVQSGGSSK
+1420 
-1430 SGICLS
+1430 
-1436 HSATTMVSSIRAR
+1436 

>member
-6 ARPTPEKAPVIKPEN
+6 ARPTPEKPPVIKPEN
-21 IVLPTPL
+21 IVLSTPL
-28 SIPPPEGKPWWI
+28 SIPPPEGKPWWLI
-40 VVVGV
+40 VVGV
-45 VVIGLLGGMIAMT
+45 VVVGLLGGMVAMV

-66 GGVGA
+66 GGIGS
-71 IFPIFM
+71 IFPLFM
-77 IGGMAMMMF
+77 MVGIMMMMF
-86 GGRFGGQQQM
+86 RGMGGGQQQM

-110 MLDMLRETAHESA
+110 MLDMLRETAQESA

-134 PAPTMLASAVGS
+134 PAPNTLAAAVGS
-146 SRMWERKPDGKD
+146 PRMWERKPDGKD

-200 GRYQSVVYNLPKMIS
+200 GRYQSVVYNLPKMVS

-221 YSLIGGRE
+221 YALVGERE

-246 GPDHVQMVVVSSD
+246 GPDHVQMIVVSSD
-259 LEQWDWVKWLPHF
+259 LDQWDWVKWLPHF
-272 GDPRRQDAAG
+272 GDSRRHDAAG
-282 NARMVYSSVREFA
+282 NARMVYTSVREFA

-323 TVIIADVTDP
+323 TVIIADVDDP
-333 QWEFVKSAEG
+333 QWEYVISAEG
-343 IDGVTFFDLTGASM
+343 VDGVTFFDLTGSSM
-357 WAAVPERT
+357 WTDIPERK
-365 LQFDDL
+365 LQFDKT

-384 MVIDEKPWFFA
+384 MVIDDKAWFFA
-395 LTDHISIAEAEEFAQ
+395 LTDQVSIAEAEEFAQ
-410 KLARWRLAEA
+410 KLAQWRLAEA

-428 AHIGARDIM
+428 AHIGARDILS
-437 AYYGIDDPADI
+437 YYGIDDPGNI
-448 DFGSLWGSRTDTMGR
+448 DFDSLWASRTDTMGR

-516 LMLGHPPQELQF
+516 LMLSHPPEELQF

-586 DAKEYNSVRSR
+586 DAKEYNSVRAR
-597 MRARGQDMPP
+597 MRARGQDMAP

-689 PAQAGLGYFRR
+689 PAQAGLGYFRK
-700 SLEDIVRFQAEFL
+700 SLEDIIRFQAEFL
-713 WRDYISRGITID
+713 WRDYFQPGVSID

-731 LVHSIDYVRPQL
+731 LVHSIDYIRPQL
-743 FTNLFTPLEVSV
+743 FTNSFTPLEVSV
-755 GGPDLEPVHSNGEVL
+755 GGPDIEPVVAQPNGEVL
-770 EAADAEAEDEE
+770 ESDDIEGGEDEDEE
-781 EGIRTPKVGTV
+781 GVRTPKVGTV

-800 DFEPY
+800 KFEPY

-811 LSEPVAIDELVNRF
+811 LTQPVAIDDLVNRF
-825 IGHQWQQDYGTA
+825 LGRPWHKEYGSA
-837 RDLVFPLGII
+837 CNLVFPIGII
-847 DRPFKHDQPPWTV
+847 DRPYKHDQPPWTV

-886 ICSAALTHTPEQ
+886 ICSAALTHTPQQ

-905 YSGTA
+905 YSSTA
-910 LTTVARL
+910 LTTVSRI

-951 EYRIASMDVFR
+951 ECGIASMEMFR

-972 VPNDGFGDVYLVI
+972 VPDDGFGDVYLVI

-994 NEVLIEQVNLIINQG
+994 NEVLIEQVNVIINQG
-1009 PSFGVHVVVSADR
+1009 PSFGVHVVVTADR

-1035 SRVELRLAAVEDA
+1035 SRIELRLAAVEDA
-1048 KLVRSRFAKEVPV
+1048 KLVRSRFAKDVPV

-1075 DADPQAG
+1075 DSDPQAG

-1093 STPTNVFASDSIVDA
+1093 STPDNVFECDSVVAA
-1108 VSRLASGQ
+1108 VSRLTSAQ
-1116 APPIRRLPARFGVE
+1116 APPVRRLPARFGVE

-1135 AARDTRQGVGAG
+1135 ASRDTRQGVGAG
-1147 GIVWAIS
+1147 GIAWAIS

-1159 PVYLNFAENAHLVV
+1159 PVYLNFAENSHLMV

-1192 GRLYAPGT
+1192 GRLYAPGA
-1200 SSALAATGRAAL
+1200 SSAPPPAPGRPSAQVWLVDPRRQLLTALGSDYVERFAYNLDGVVAMMGELAAALAGREPPPGLSAEELLSRSWWSGPEIFLIVDDIQQLPPGFDSPLHKAVPFVNRAADVGL
-1212 CPGVAGRPA
+1212 HVIVTRTFGGWSSAGSDPMLRALHQANAPLLVMDADPDEGFIRGKMKGGPLPRGRGLLMAEDTGVFVQV
-1221 PSAADRAGLRVRR
+1221 AATEVRR
-1234 EVRLQPRRR
+1234 
-1243 AGDDER
+1243 
-1249 HVRPSGQ
+1249 
-1256 PRTTARLVG
+1256 
-1265 GGAAVALLVE
+1265 
-1275 RSGDLPDRR
+1275 
-1284 RHTADA
+1284 
-1290 GRFRFAAAQG
+1290 
-1300 RRLGDPGRRCR
+1300 
-1311 PARDCHPHVRRLV
+1311 
-1324 VRGQRPDAAG
+1324 
-1334 TAPGER
+1334 
-1340 ATTGDGRR
+1340 
-1348 PRRGLHPRQDEGW
+1348 
-1361 PAAPW
+1361 
-1366 SRPADGRGH
+1366 
-1375 RCVRPG
+1375 
-1381 GGHRA
+1381 
-1386 PQVEA
+1386 
-1391 APPRWGWLACQPQR
+1391 
-1405 SGNFLS
+1405 
-1411 ANVFDGKLI
+1411 
-1420 SGVQSGGSSK
+1420 
-1430 SGICLS
+1430 
-1436 HSATTMVSSIRAR
+1436 

>member
-6 ARPTPEKAPVIKPEN
+6 ARPTPEKPPVIKPEN
-21 IVLPTPL
+21 IVLSTPL
-28 SIPPPEGKPWWI
+28 SIPPPEGKPWWLI
-40 VVVGV
+40 VVGV
-45 VVIGLLGGMIAMT
+45 VVVGLLGGMVAMV

-66 GGVGA
+66 GGIGS
-71 IFPIFM
+71 IFPLFM
-77 IGGMAMMMF
+77 MVGIMMMMF
-86 GGRFGGQQQM
+86 RGMGGGQQQM

-110 MLDMLRETAHESA
+110 MLDMLRETAQESA

-134 PAPTMLASAVGS
+134 PAPNTLAAAVGS
-146 SRMWERKPDGKD
+146 PRMWERKPDGKD

-200 GRYQSVVYNLPKMIS
+200 GRYQSVVYNLPKMVS

-221 YSLIGGRE
+221 YALVGERE

-235 RAIVCQLAFSH
+235 RAIICQLAFSH
-246 GPDHVQMVVVSSD
+246 GPDHVQMIVVSSD
-259 LEQWDWVKWLPHF
+259 LDQWDWVKWLPHF
-272 GDPRRQDAAG
+272 GDSRRHDAAG
-282 NARMVYSSVREFA
+282 NARMVYTSVREFA

-323 TVIIADVTDP
+323 TVIIADVDDP
-333 QWEFVKSAEG
+333 QWEYVISAEG
-343 IDGVTFFDLTGASM
+343 VDGVTFFDLTGSSM
-357 WAAVPERT
+357 WTDIPERK
-365 LQFDDL
+365 LQFDKT

-384 MVIDEKPWFFA
+384 MVIDDKAWFFA
-395 LTDHISIAEAEEFAQ
+395 LTDQVSIAEAEEFAQ
-410 KLARWRLAEA
+410 KLAQWRLAEA

-428 AHIGARDIM
+428 AHIGARDILS
-437 AYYGIDDPADI
+437 YYGIDDPGNI
-448 DFGSLWGSRTDTMGR
+448 DFDSLWASRTDTMGR

-516 LMLGHPPQELQF
+516 LMLSHPPEELQF

-586 DAKEYNSVRSR
+586 DAKEYNSVRAR
-597 MRARGQDMPP
+597 MRARGQDMAP

-689 PAQAGLGYFRR
+689 PAQAGLGYFRK
-700 SLEDIVRFQAEFL
+700 SLEDIIRFQAEFL
-713 WRDYISRGITID
+713 WRDYFQPGVSID

-731 LVHSIDYVRPQL
+731 LVHSIDYIRPQL
-743 FTNLFTPLEVSV
+743 FTNSFTPLEVSV
-755 GGPDLEPVHSNGEVL
+755 GGPDIEPVVAQPNGEVL
-770 EAADAEAEDEE
+770 ESDDIEGGADEDEE
-781 EGIRTPKVGTV
+781 GVRTPKVGTV

-800 DFEPY
+800 KFEPY

-811 LSEPVAIDELVNRF
+811 LTQPVAIDDLVNRF
-825 IGHQWQQDYGTA
+825 LGRPWHKEYGSA
-837 RDLVFPLGII
+837 CNLVFPIGII
-847 DRPFKHDQPPWTV
+847 DRPYKHDQPPWTV

-886 ICSAALTHTPEQ
+886 ICSAALTHTPQQ

-905 YSGTA
+905 YSSTA
-910 LTTVARL
+910 LTTVSRI

-951 EYRIASMDVFR
+951 ECGIASMEMFR

-972 VPNDGFGDVYLVI
+972 VPDDGFGDVYLVI

-994 NEVLIEQVNLIINQG
+994 NEVLIEQVNVIINQG
-1009 PSFGVHVVVSADR
+1009 PSFGVHVVVTADR

-1035 SRVELRLAAVEDA
+1035 SRIELRLAAVEDA
-1048 KLVRSRFAKEVPV
+1048 KLVRSRFAKDVPV

-1075 DADPQAG
+1075 DSDPQAG

-1093 STPTNVFASDSIVDA
+1093 STPDNVFECDSVVAA
-1108 VSRLASGQ
+1108 VSRLTSAQ
-1116 APPIRRLPARFGVE
+1116 APPVRRLPARFGVE

-1135 AARDTRQGVGAG
+1135 ASRDTRQGVGAG
-1147 GIVWAIS
+1147 GIAWAIS

-1159 PVYLNFAENAHLVV
+1159 PVYLNFAENSHLMV

-1192 GRLYAPGT
+1192 GRLYAPGA
-1200 SSALAATGRAAL
+1200 SSAPPPAPGRPSAQVWLVDPRRQLLTALGSDYVERFAYNLDGVVAMMGELAAALAGREPPPGLSAEELLSRSWWSGPEIFLIVDDIQQLPPGFDSPLHKAVPFVNRAADVGL
-1212 CPGVAGRPA
+1212 HVIVTRTFGGWSSAGSDPMLRALHQANAPLLVMDADPDEGFIRGKMKGGPLPRGRGLLMAEDTGVFVQV
-1221 PSAADRAGLRVRR
+1221 AATEVRR
-1234 EVRLQPRRR
+1234 
-1243 AGDDER
+1243 
-1249 HVRPSGQ
+1249 
-1256 PRTTARLVG
+1256 
-1265 GGAAVALLVE
+1265 
-1275 RSGDLPDRR
+1275 
-1284 RHTADA
+1284 
-1290 GRFRFAAAQG
+1290 
-1300 RRLGDPGRRCR
+1300 
-1311 PARDCHPHVRRLV
+1311 
-1324 VRGQRPDAAG
+1324 
-1334 TAPGER
+1334 
-1340 ATTGDGRR
+1340 
-1348 PRRGLHPRQDEGW
+1348 
-1361 PAAPW
+1361 
-1366 SRPADGRGH
+1366 
-1375 RCVRPG
+1375 
-1381 GGHRA
+1381 
-1386 PQVEA
+1386 
-1391 APPRWGWLACQPQR
+1391 
-1405 SGNFLS
+1405 
-1411 ANVFDGKLI
+1411 
-1420 SGVQSGGSSK
+1420 
-1430 SGICLS
+1430 
-1436 HSATTMVSSIRAR
+1436 

>member
-1 MKRGF
+1 VKRGF
-6 ARPTPEKAPVIKPEN
+6 ARPTPEKPPVIKPEN

-28 SIPPPEGKPWWI
+28 SIPPPEGKPWWLI
-40 VVVGV
+40 VVGV
-45 VVIGLLGGMIAMT
+45 VVVGLLIGMVAMT

-66 GGVGA
+66 GGAGS

-77 IGGMAMMMF
+77 IGGVAMMMF

-96 SRPKLDAMRAQFML
+96 SRPKLDSMRAQFML
-110 MLDMLRETAHESA
+110 MLDMLRDTAHESA
-123 DSMDANYRWFH
+123 DSMDANYRWYH
-134 PAPTMLASAVGS
+134 PAPTTLAASVGS

-221 YSLIGGRE
+221 YALQGDRD
-229 QVLGLM
+229 QVVGLM

-246 GPDHVQMVVVSSD
+246 GPDHVRMVVVSSD
-259 LEQWDWVKWLPHF
+259 LDEWDWVKWLPHF

-323 TVIIADVTDP
+323 TVIIADAVDA
-333 QWEFVKSAEG
+333 QWEYVISTEG
-343 IDGVTFFDLTGASM
+343 VDGVTFFDLTGASM
-357 WAAVPERT
+357 WTSVPERT
-365 LQFDDL
+365 LQFDDK

-395 LTDHISIAEAEEFAQ
+395 LTDHFSAAEAEDFSQ
-410 KLARWRLAEA
+410 KVARWRLAEA

-437 AYYGIDDPADI
+437 AYYGIDDPGHI
-448 DFGSLWGSRTDTMGR
+448 DFKSLWGSRADNMGR
-463 SRLRAPFGNRSD
+463 ARLRAPFGVRSD

-516 LMLGHPPQELQF
+516 LMLSHPPEELQF

-541 FAGVPHVSR
+541 FSGVPHVSR

-586 DAKEYNSVRSR
+586 DAKEYNSVRGR
-597 MRARGQDMPP
+597 MRARGQDMAP

-700 SLEDIVRFQAEFL
+700 SLEDITRFQAEFL
-713 WRDYISRGITID
+713 WRDYFARGITDD
-725 GEEAPA
+725 GDEGPA

-743 FTNLFTPLEVSV
+743 FTNSFTPLEVSV
-755 GGPDLEPVHSNGEVL
+755 GGPDIATPPALVSNGEAL
-770 EAADAEAEDEE
+770 EAESLDGEEDEDA
-781 EGIRTPKVGTV
+781 EGIRVPKVGTV

-811 LSEPVAIDELVNRF
+811 LNQPVAIDELVDRF
-825 IGHQWQQDYGTA
+825 LGHPWQQDYGKA
-837 RDLVFPLGII
+837 QNLVFPLGVI

-860 DTSGPGANVLILGAG
+860 DTSGPGSNVLILGAG

-886 ICSAALTHTPEQ
+886 ICSAALTHTPQQ

-940 ALVRERKRSFL
+940 ALVRDRKRTFL
-951 EYRIASMDVFR
+951 EYGIASMEVFR
-962 RRKFGGEAGP
+962 RRKFGGEPGP
-972 VPNDGFGDVYLVI
+972 VPNDGFGDVYLVV

-994 NEVLIEQVNLIINQG
+994 NEVLIEQVNVIINQG
-1009 PSFGVHVVVSADR
+1009 PSFGVHVVVTADR

-1061 KPGRGMVAVNYVRL
+1061 KPGRGMVAVNYIRL
-1075 DADPQAG
+1075 DSDPQAG
-1082 LHTLVARPALG
+1082 LHTLVGRPALA
-1093 STPTNVFASDSIVDA
+1093 STKAHVFESDSIVDA

-1116 APPIRRLPARFGVE
+1116 APPVRRLPATFGVE
-1130 QVREL
+1130 QLREL
-1135 AARDTRQGVGAG
+1135 AARDIRQGVGTG
-1147 GIVWAIS
+1147 GITWAIS
-1154 ELDLA
+1154 ELDLS
-1159 PVYLNFAENAHLVV
+1159 PVYLNFAENAHLMV

-1192 GRLYAPGT
+1192 GRLYAPGA
-1200 SSALAATGRAAL
+1200 SSAPTPPAGQPSAQVWLVDPRRQLLTTLGSDYVEKFAYNLDGVQAMMGELAAVL
-1212 CPGVAGRPA
+1212 AGREPPPGLSAEELLSRNWWSGPEIFLIVDDIQQLPA
-1221 PSAADRAGLRVRR
+1221 GFDSP
-1234 EVRLQPRRR
+1234 
-1243 AGDDER
+1243 
-1249 HVRPSGQ
+1249 
-1256 PRTTARLVG
+1256 
-1265 GGAAVALLVE
+1265 
-1275 RSGDLPDRR
+1275 
-1284 RHTADA
+1284 
-1290 GRFRFAAAQG
+1290 
-1300 RRLGDPGRRCR
+1300 
-1311 PARDCHPHVRRLV
+1311 
-1324 VRGQRPDAAG
+1324 
-1334 TAPGER
+1334 
-1340 ATTGDGRR
+1340 
-1348 PRRGLHPRQDEGW
+1348 LHK
-1361 PAAPW
+1361 AAPW
-1366 SRPADGRGH
+1366 VTRAADVGLHVLVTRTFGGWSSAGSDPMLRALAQANSPLLVMDADPDEGFIRGKMKGGPLPRGRGLLMAEDTG
-1375 RCVRPG
+1375 VFV
-1381 GGHRA
+1381 
-1386 PQVEA
+1386 QVA
-1391 APPRWGWLACQPQR
+1391 ATEFR
-1405 SGNFLS
+1405 
-1411 ANVFDGKLI
+1411 K
-1420 SGVQSGGSSK
+1420 
-1430 SGICLS
+1430 
-1436 HSATTMVSSIRAR
+1436 

>member
-6 ARPTPEKAPVIKPEN
+6 ARPTPEKPPVIKPEN
-21 IVLPTPL
+21 IVLSTPL
-28 SIPPPEGKPWWI
+28 SIPPPEGKPWWLI
-40 VVVGV
+40 VVGV
-45 VVIGLLGGMIAMT
+45 VVVGLLGGMVAMV

-66 GGVGA
+66 GGIGS
-71 IFPIFM
+71 IFPLFIM
-77 IGGMAMMMF
+77 VGIMMMMF
-86 GGRFGGQQQM
+86 RGMGGGQQQM

-110 MLDMLRETAHESA
+110 MLDMLRETAQESA

-134 PAPTMLASAVGS
+134 PAPNTLAAAVGS
-146 SRMWERKPDGKD
+146 PRMWERKPDGKD

-200 GRYQSVVYNLPKMIS
+200 GRYQSVVYNLPKMVS

-221 YSLIGGRE
+221 YALVGERE

-235 RAIVCQLAFSH
+235 RAIICQLAFSH
-246 GPDHVQMVVVSSD
+246 GPDHVQMIVVSSD
-259 LEQWDWVKWLPHF
+259 LDQWDWVKWLPHF
-272 GDPRRQDAAG
+272 GDSRRHDAAG
-282 NARMVYSSVREFA
+282 NARMVYTSVREFA

-323 TVIIADVTDP
+323 TVIIADVDDP
-333 QWEFVKSAEG
+333 QWEYVISAEG
-343 IDGVTFFDLTGASM
+343 VDGVTFFDLTGSSM
-357 WAAVPERT
+357 WTDIPERK
-365 LQFDDL
+365 LQFDKT

-384 MVIDEKPWFFA
+384 MVIDDKAWFFA
-395 LTDHISIAEAEEFAQ
+395 LTDQVSIAEAEEFAQ
-410 KLARWRLAEA
+410 KLAQWRLAEA

-428 AHIGARDIM
+428 AHIGARDILS
-437 AYYGIDDPADI
+437 YYGIDDPGNI
-448 DFGSLWGSRTDTMGR
+448 DFDSLWASRTDTMGR

-516 LMLGHPPQELQF
+516 LMLSHPPEELQF

-586 DAKEYNSVRSR
+586 DAKEYNSVRAR
-597 MRARGQDMPP
+597 MRARGQDMAP

-689 PAQAGLGYFRR
+689 PAQAGLGYFRK
-700 SLEDIVRFQAEFL
+700 SLEDIIRFQAEFL
-713 WRDYISRGITID
+713 WRDYFQPGVSID

-731 LVHSIDYVRPQL
+731 LVHSIDYIRPQL
-743 FTNLFTPLEVSV
+743 FTNSFTPLEVSV
-755 GGPDLEPVHSNGEVL
+755 GGPDIEPVVAQPNGEVL
-770 EAADAEAEDEE
+770 ESDDIEGGEDEDEE
-781 EGIRTPKVGTV
+781 GVRTPKVGTV

-800 DFEPY
+800 KFEPY

-811 LSEPVAIDELVNRF
+811 LTQPVAIDDLVNRF
-825 IGHQWQQDYGTA
+825 LGRPWHKEYGSA
-837 RDLVFPLGII
+837 CNLVFPIGII
-847 DRPFKHDQPPWTV
+847 DRPYKHDQPPWTV

-886 ICSAALTHTPEQ
+886 ICSAALTHTPQQ

-905 YSGTA
+905 YSSTA
-910 LTTVARL
+910 LTTVSRI

-951 EYRIASMDVFR
+951 ECGIASMEMFR

-972 VPNDGFGDVYLVI
+972 VPDDGFGDVYLVI

-994 NEVLIEQVNLIINQG
+994 NEVLIEQVNVIINQG
-1009 PSFGVHVVVSADR
+1009 PSFGVHVVVTADR

-1035 SRVELRLAAVEDA
+1035 SRIELRLAAVEDA
-1048 KLVRSRFAKEVPV
+1048 KLVRSRFAKDVPV

-1075 DADPQAG
+1075 DSDPQAG

-1093 STPTNVFASDSIVDA
+1093 STPDNVFECDSVVAA
-1108 VSRLASGQ
+1108 VSRLTSAQ
-1116 APPIRRLPARFGVE
+1116 APPVRRLPARFGVE

-1135 AARDTRQGVGAG
+1135 ASRDTRQGVGAG
-1147 GIVWAIS
+1147 GIAWAIS

-1159 PVYLNFAENAHLVV
+1159 PVYLNFAENSHLMV

-1192 GRLYAPGT
+1192 GRLYAPGA
-1200 SSALAATGRAAL
+1200 SSAPPPAPGRPSAQVWLVDPRRQLLTALGSDYVERFAYNLDGVVAMMGELAAALAGREPPPGLSAEELLSRSWWSGPEIFLIVDDIQQLPPGFDSPLHKAVPFVNRAADVGL
-1212 CPGVAGRPA
+1212 HVIVTRTFGGWSSAGSDPMLRALHQANAPLLVMDADPDEGFIRGKMKGGPLPRGRGLLMAEDTGVFVQV
-1221 PSAADRAGLRVRR
+1221 AATEVRR
-1234 EVRLQPRRR
+1234 
-1243 AGDDER
+1243 
-1249 HVRPSGQ
+1249 
-1256 PRTTARLVG
+1256 
-1265 GGAAVALLVE
+1265 
-1275 RSGDLPDRR
+1275 
-1284 RHTADA
+1284 
-1290 GRFRFAAAQG
+1290 
-1300 RRLGDPGRRCR
+1300 
-1311 PARDCHPHVRRLV
+1311 
-1324 VRGQRPDAAG
+1324 
-1334 TAPGER
+1334 
-1340 ATTGDGRR
+1340 
-1348 PRRGLHPRQDEGW
+1348 
-1361 PAAPW
+1361 
-1366 SRPADGRGH
+1366 
-1375 RCVRPG
+1375 
-1381 GGHRA
+1381 
-1386 PQVEA
+1386 
-1391 APPRWGWLACQPQR
+1391 
-1405 SGNFLS
+1405 
-1411 ANVFDGKLI
+1411 
-1420 SGVQSGGSSK
+1420 
-1430 SGICLS
+1430 
-1436 HSATTMVSSIRAR
+1436 

>member
-6 ARPTPEKAPVIKPEN
+6 ARPTPEKPPVIKPEN
-21 IVLPTPL
+21 IVLSTPL
-28 SIPPPEGKPWWI
+28 SIPPPEGKPWWLI
-40 VVVGV
+40 VVGV
-45 VVIGLLGGMIAMT
+45 VVVGLLGGMVAMV

-66 GGVGA
+66 GGIGS
-71 IFPIFM
+71 IFPLFM
-77 IGGMAMMMF
+77 MVGIMMMMF
-86 GGRFGGQQQM
+86 RGMGGGQQQM

-110 MLDMLRETAHESA
+110 MLDMLRETAQESA

-134 PAPTMLASAVGS
+134 PAPNTLAAAVGS
-146 SRMWERKPDGKD
+146 PRMWERKPDGKD

-200 GRYQSVVYNLPKMIS
+200 GRYQSVVYNLPKMVS

-221 YSLIGGRE
+221 YALVGERE

-235 RAIVCQLAFSH
+235 RAIICQLAFSH
-246 GPDHVQMVVVSSD
+246 GPDHVQMIVVSSD
-259 LEQWDWVKWLPHF
+259 LDQWDWVKWLPHF
-272 GDPRRQDAAG
+272 GDSRRHDAAG
-282 NARMVYSSVREFA
+282 NARMVYTSVREFA

-323 TVIIADVTDP
+323 TVIIADVDDP
-333 QWEFVKSAEG
+333 QWEYVISAEG
-343 IDGVTFFDLTGASM
+343 VDGVTFFDLTGSSM
-357 WAAVPERT
+357 WTDIPERK
-365 LQFDDL
+365 LQFDKT

-384 MVIDEKPWFFA
+384 MVIDDKAWFFA
-395 LTDHISIAEAEEFAQ
+395 LTDQVSIAEAEEFAQ
-410 KLARWRLAEA
+410 KLAQWRLAEA

-428 AHIGARDIM
+428 AHIGARDILS
-437 AYYGIDDPADI
+437 YYGIDDPGNI
-448 DFGSLWGSRTDTMGR
+448 DFDSLWASRTDTMGR

-516 LMLGHPPQELQF
+516 LMLSHPPEELQF

-586 DAKEYNSVRSR
+586 DAKEYNSVRAR
-597 MRARGQDMPP
+597 MRARGQDMAP

-689 PAQAGLGYFRR
+689 PAQAGLGYFRK
-700 SLEDIVRFQAEFL
+700 SLEDIIRFQAEFL
-713 WRDYISRGITID
+713 WRDYFQPGVSID

-731 LVHSIDYVRPQL
+731 LVHSIDYIRPQL
-743 FTNLFTPLEVSV
+743 FTNSFTPLEVSV
-755 GGPDLEPVHSNGEVL
+755 GGPDIEPVVAQPNGEVL
-770 EAADAEAEDEE
+770 ESDDIEGGEDEDEE
-781 EGIRTPKVGTV
+781 GVRTPKVGTV

-800 DFEPY
+800 KFEPY

-811 LSEPVAIDELVNRF
+811 LTQPVAIDDLVNRF
-825 IGHQWQQDYGTA
+825 LGRPWHKEYGSA
-837 RDLVFPLGII
+837 CNLVFPIGII
-847 DRPFKHDQPPWTV
+847 DRPYKHDQPPWTV

-886 ICSAALTHTPEQ
+886 ICSAALTHTPQQ

-905 YSGTA
+905 YSSTA
-910 LTTVARL
+910 LTTVSRI

-951 EYRIASMDVFR
+951 ECGIASMEMFR

-972 VPNDGFGDVYLVI
+972 VPDDGFGDVYLVI

-994 NEVLIEQVNLIINQG
+994 NEVLIEQVNVIINQG
-1009 PSFGVHVVVSADR
+1009 PSFGVHVVVTADR

-1035 SRVELRLAAVEDA
+1035 SRIELRLAAVEDA
-1048 KLVRSRFAKEVPV
+1048 KLVRSRFAKDVPV

-1075 DADPQAG
+1075 DSDPQAG

-1093 STPTNVFASDSIVDA
+1093 STPDNVFECDSVVAA
-1108 VSRLASGQ
+1108 VSRLTSAQ
-1116 APPIRRLPARFGVE
+1116 APPVRRLPARFGVE

-1135 AARDTRQGVGAG
+1135 ASRDTRQGVGAG
-1147 GIVWAIS
+1147 GIAWAIS

-1159 PVYLNFAENAHLVV
+1159 PVYLNFAENSHLMV

-1192 GRLYAPGT
+1192 GRLYAPGA
-1200 SSALAATGRAAL
+1200 SSAPPPALGRPSAQVWLVDPRRQLLTALGSDYVERFAYNLDGVVAMMGELAAALAGREPPPGLSAEELLSRSWWSGPEIFLIVDDIQQLPPGFDSPLHKAVPFVNRAADVGL
-1212 CPGVAGRPA
+1212 HVIVTRTFGGWSSAGSDPMLRALHQANAPLLVMDADPDEGFIRGKMKGGPLPRGRGLLMAEDTGVFVQV
-1221 PSAADRAGLRVRR
+1221 AATEVRR
-1234 EVRLQPRRR
+1234 
-1243 AGDDER
+1243 
-1249 HVRPSGQ
+1249 
-1256 PRTTARLVG
+1256 
-1265 GGAAVALLVE
+1265 
-1275 RSGDLPDRR
+1275 
-1284 RHTADA
+1284 
-1290 GRFRFAAAQG
+1290 
-1300 RRLGDPGRRCR
+1300 
-1311 PARDCHPHVRRLV
+1311 
-1324 VRGQRPDAAG
+1324 
-1334 TAPGER
+1334 
-1340 ATTGDGRR
+1340 
-1348 PRRGLHPRQDEGW
+1348 
-1361 PAAPW
+1361 
-1366 SRPADGRGH
+1366 
-1375 RCVRPG
+1375 
-1381 GGHRA
+1381 
-1386 PQVEA
+1386 
-1391 APPRWGWLACQPQR
+1391 
-1405 SGNFLS
+1405 
-1411 ANVFDGKLI
+1411 
-1420 SGVQSGGSSK
+1420 
-1430 SGICLS
+1430 
-1436 HSATTMVSSIRAR
+1436 